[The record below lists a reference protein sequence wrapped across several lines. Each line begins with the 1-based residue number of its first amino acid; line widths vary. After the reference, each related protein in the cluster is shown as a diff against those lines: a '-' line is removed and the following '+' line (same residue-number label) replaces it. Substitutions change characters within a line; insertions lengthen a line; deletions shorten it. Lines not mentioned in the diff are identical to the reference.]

1 MNLLKKNKYS
11 IRKYKVGIFST
22 LIGTVLLLSN
32 PNGAQALT
40 TDHNVQG
47 GSNQALPGN
56 SQNTNADTNRDIV
69 NDSQNTPNAH
79 ATDNTSTNQALT
91 NHQNVDVAN
100 QVGPAPIQPSAS
112 PAQNNNNSNA
122 NSTATEP
129 AANTNNN
136 LASNNNTLNV
146 PNNTDNNDSAR
157 HLTLKEIQED
167 VRHSSDKPELVAI
180 AEEASNRPKKRSRRA
195 APTDPN
201 ATPADP
207 TATPADPTAGNGSAP
222 VAITAPYT
230 PTTDPNANNI
240 GQNAP
245 NEVLSFDDNNIRP
258 STNRSV
264 PTVTVVDNLPG
275 YTLINGGKVGVFS
288 HAMVRTSMFDSGD
301 AKNYQAQGNVIA
313 LGRIRGNDTNDHGDF
328 NGIEKTLTVNP
339 NSELIFEFNTMTT
352 KNYQAQGNVI
362 ALGRIRGNDTN
373 DHGDFNGI
381 EKTLTVNP
389 NSELIFEFNTMTT
402 KNYQGMTNLI
412 IKNADN
418 DTVIGEKVVAYGPI
432 WRLLKVPENVSHLKI
447 QFVPK
452 NDAIT
457 DARGIYQLRDGYKY
471 YDFVDSIGLH
481 SGSHVYVERR
491 TMEPT
496 ATNNKEFTVTTSLKN
511 NGNFGASF
519 NTDDFVYKIQ
529 LPEGVEYV
537 NNSLTKDFPSGNSG
551 VDINDMNVTYDAANR
566 IITIKSTGGGT
577 GNSPARLMPDKI
589 LDLKYKLRVNNVP
602 TPRTVTF
609 NDTLTYKTYSQDFI
623 NSPAESHTVSTNPYT
638 IDIIMN
644 KDALQAEVDRRIQQA
659 DYTFASLD
667 IFNDLKR
674 RAQTI
679 LDENRNNVPLNKR
692 VSQADIDSLA
702 NQMQHTLIRSVD
714 AENAVNRKVDD
725 MEDLVNQN
733 DELTDEEKQAAIQ
746 VIEEHKNE
754 IIGNIGDQTT
764 DDGVTRIKDQ
774 GIQTLSGD
782 TATPVVK
789 PNAKQAIRDKAAKQR
804 EIINHT
810 PDATQDEI
818 QDALNQ
824 LTTDETDA
832 IDNVTNATTNADVE
846 TAKNNGI
853 NTIGAVAPQVTHK
866 QAARDAINQ
875 ATATK
880 RQQINSNRE
889 ATQEEKNA
897 ALNELTQATNHA
909 LEQINQA
916 TTNDDVDTAK
926 GDGLNAI
933 NPIAPVTVVKQAAR
947 DAVSHD
953 AQQHIAEIN
962 ANPDATQEERQAAIE
977 KVNAAVAVANTNIL
991 NANTNADVEQ
1001 VKTNAIQGI
1010 QAIEPA
1016 TKVKTDAKNAIDQS
1030 AETQHNAIFNN
1041 NDATLEEQQAAQQLL
1056 DQAVATAKQN
1066 INAAD
1071 TNQEVA
1077 QAKDQGTQ
1085 NIVVIQPA
1093 TQVKTDARN
1102 AVNEKARE
1110 AITNINATPGATRE
1124 EKQEAINRVNT
1135 LKNRALNDIGV
1146 TSTTAMVNSIRD
1158 DAVNQIGAVQPH
1170 VTKKQTATGVLT
1182 DLATAKKQ
1190 EINQNTNATTEEK
1203 QVALNQV
1210 DQDLAT
1216 AINNINQAD
1225 TNAEV
1230 DQAQQLGTKAINAIQ
1245 PNIVKKPAALAQTNQ
1260 HYSAKLVEINATPDA
1275 TDDEKNAAINTLNQ
1289 DRQQAIESI
1298 KQANTNAE
1306 VDQAATV
1313 AENNIDA
1320 VQVDVVKKQAARD
1333 KITAEVA
1340 KRIEAVKQT
1349 PNATDEEK
1357 QAAVNQINQLK
1368 DQAFNQINQNQTNDQ
1383 VDATTNQA
1391 INAIDNVEAEV
1402 VIKPKAIADIEKAV
1416 KEKQQQI
1423 DNSLDST
1430 DNEKEVALQALAKEK
1445 EKALAAIDQAQ
1456 TNSQVNQ
1463 AATNGVS
1470 AIKIIQPET
1479 KIKPAAREKINQ
1491 KANELRA
1498 QINQDKE
1505 ATAEERQAAL
1515 DKINDLV
1522 AKAMTN
1528 ITNDRTNQQVNDSTN
1543 QALDDIALV
1552 TPDHIVRAA
1561 ARDAVKQQYEAKK
1574 HEIEQA
1580 EHATDEEKQVA
1591 LNQLANN
1598 EKRALQNIN
1607 QAIANN
1613 DVKRVESNGIA
1624 TLKGVEPHIVV
1635 KPEAQ
1640 EAIKASAD
1648 NQVESI
1654 KDTPHATTDE
1664 LDEANQQINDTLKQG
1679 QQDIDNTTQDAAVN
1693 DVRNQ
1698 TIKAIEQIK
1707 PKVRRKRAA
1716 LDNIDESNNNQL
1728 DAIRNTLDTTQDERN
1743 VAIAALNKIVN
1754 AIKNDIAQNKTNA
1767 EVDQTEADGNNNIKV
1782 ILPKVQ
1788 VKPAARQSVS
1798 AKAEAQNA
1806 LIDQSDLST
1815 EEERLAAKHLVEQA
1829 LNQAIDQINHAD
1841 KTAQVNQNSID
1852 AQNIISKIK
1861 PATTVKATA
1870 LQQIQNIATN
1880 KINLIKANNE
1890 ATDEEQN
1897 AAIVQV
1903 EKELIKA
1910 KQQIAGAVT
1919 NADVA
1924 YLLHDG
1930 KNEIR
1935 EIEPVINK
1943 KATAREQLTTLFN
1956 DKKQAIEANVQATVE
1971 ERNSILAQLQNIY
1984 DTAIGQ
1990 IDQDRSNAQV
2000 DKTATLNLQT
2010 IHDLDVHPIKK
2021 PDAEKTINDDLA
2033 RVTHL
2038 VQNYRKVSDRNK
2050 ADALKAITALKLQ
2063 MDEELKTA
2071 RTNAD
2076 VDAVLKRFN
2085 VALGDIEAVITE
2097 KENSLLRIDNIAQQT
2112 YAKFKAI
2119 ATPEQ
2124 LAKVKALI
2132 DQYVAD
2138 GNRMVDEDATL
2149 NDIKKDT
2156 QLIIDEILAIKLPA
2170 EVIKASPKVG
2180 QPAPKVCTPIKKEDK
2195 QEVRKVVK
2203 ELPNTG
2209 SEEMDLPLKELALIT
2224 GAALLARRRSKKEKE
2239 S

>member
-40 TDHNVQG
+40 TDNNVQ
-47 GSNQALPGN
+47 SDTNQATPVN
-56 SQNTNADTNRDIV
+56 SQDTNVANNRGLA
-69 NDSQNTPNAH
+69 NSAQNTPNQS
-79 ATDNTSTNQALT
+79 ATTNQSTNQALV
-91 NHQNVDVAN
+91 NHNNGSIAN
-100 QVGPAPIQPSAS
+100 QATPTSVQSSTPS
-112 PAQNNNNSNA
+112 AQNNNHTDGNTTATETVSNA
-122 NSTATEP
+122 N
-129 AANTNNN
+129 NKDVV
-136 LASNNNTLNV
+136 SNNTTLNV
-146 PNNTDNNDSAR
+146 PNKTNENGSGG

-180 AEEASNRPKKRSRRA
+180 AEQASNRPKKRSRRA
-195 APTDPN
+195 APADPN

-207 TATPADPTAGNGSAP
+207 AAAAAGNGGAP

-230 PTTDPNANNI
+230 PTTDPNANNA

-245 NEVLSFDDNNIRP
+245 NEVLSFDDNGIRP

-264 PTVTVVDNLPG
+264 PSVTVVDNLPG
-275 YTLINGGKVGVFS
+275 FTLINGGKVGVFS

-313 LGRIRGNDTNDHGDF
+313 LGRIKGNDTNDHGDF
-328 NGIEKTLTVNP
+328 NGIEK
-339 NSELIFEFNTMTT
+339 S
-352 KNYQAQGNVI
+352 
-362 ALGRIRGNDTN
+362 
-373 DHGDFNGI
+373 
-381 EKTLTVNP
+381 LTVNP

-402 KNYQGMTNLI
+402 KNYQGVTNLI

-418 DTVIGEKVVAYGPI
+418 DTVIAEKSVAYGPI
-432 WRLLKVPENVSHLKI
+432 WRLFKVPENVSHLKI

-519 NTDDFVYKIQ
+519 NTDDFVYKVQ

-537 NNSLTKDFPSGNSG
+537 NNSLTKDFPSSNSG
-551 VDINDMNVTYDAANR
+551 VDMNDFNVTYDAANR
-566 IITIKSTGGGT
+566 VITIKSTGGGS

-609 NDTLTYKTYSQDFI
+609 NDTLTYKTYTQDFI

-692 VSQADIDSLA
+692 VSQADIDSLT

-714 AENAVNRKVDD
+714 AENAVNKKVDQ

-789 PNAKQAIRDKAAKQR
+789 PNAKKAIRDKATKQR
-804 EIINHT
+804 EIINAT
-810 PDATQDEI
+810 PDATEDEI

-824 LTTDETDA
+824 LATDETDA

-846 TAKNNGI
+846 IAKNNGI
-853 NTIGAVAPQVTHK
+853 NTIGAVVPQVTHK

-916 TTNDDVDTAK
+916 TTNADVDNAK

-962 ANPDATQEERQAAIE
+962 ANPDATQEERQAAID
-977 KVNAAVAVANTNIL
+977 KVNAAVTAANTNIL

-1010 QAIEPA
+1010 QAITPA
-1016 TKVKTDAKNAIDQS
+1016 TKVKTDAKNAIDKS
-1030 AETQHNAIFNN
+1030 AETQHNTIFNN

-1102 AVNEKARE
+1102 AVNDKARE

-1135 LKNRALNDIGV
+1135 LKNRALTDIGV

-1170 VTKKQTATGVLT
+1170 VTKKQTATGVLN

-1210 DQDLAT
+1210 DQELAT

-1245 PNIVKKPAALAQTNQ
+1245 PNIVKKPAALAQINQ
-1260 HYSAKLVEINATPDA
+1260 HYNAKLAEINATPDA
-1275 TDDEKNAAINTLNQ
+1275 TNDEKNAAINTLNQ

-1368 DQAFNQINQNQTNDQ
+1368 DQAINQINQNQTNDQ
-1383 VDATTNQA
+1383 VDTTTNQA
-1391 INAIDNVEAEV
+1391 VNAIDNVEAEV

-1430 DNEKEVALQALAKEK
+1430 DNEKEVASQALAKEK

-1479 KIKPAAREKINQ
+1479 KVKPAAREKINQ

-1498 QINQDKE
+1498 KINQDKE
-1505 ATAEERQAAL
+1505 ATAEERQVAL
-1515 DKINDLV
+1515 DKINEFV
-1522 AKAMTN
+1522 NQAMTD
-1528 ITNDRTNQQVNDSTN
+1528 ITNNRTNQQVDDTTS
-1543 QALDDIALV
+1543 QALDSIALV
-1552 TPDHIVRAA
+1552 APEHIVRAA

-1574 HEIEQA
+1574 QEIEQA

-1598 EKRALQNIN
+1598 EKLALQNIN
-1607 QAIANN
+1607 QAVTNN
-1613 DVKRVESNGIA
+1613 DVKRVETNGIA
-1624 TLKGVEPHIVV
+1624 TLKGVQPHIVI

-1640 EAIKASAD
+1640 QAIKATAE

-1654 KDTPHATTDE
+1654 KDTPHATVDE
-1664 LDEANQQINDTLKQG
+1664 LDEANQLISDTLKQA
-1679 QQDIDNTTQDAAVN
+1679 QQEIENTNQDAAVT

-1716 LDNIDESNNNQL
+1716 LDSIEENNKNQL
-1728 DAIRNTLDTTQDERN
+1728 DAIRNTLDTTQDERD
-1743 VAIAALNKIVN
+1743 VAIDTLNKIVN
-1754 AIKNDIAQNKTNA
+1754 TIKNDIAQNKTNA
-1767 EVDQTEADGNNNIKV
+1767 EVDRTETDGNDNIKV
-1782 ILPKVQ
+1782 ISPKVQ
-1788 VKPAARQSVS
+1788 VKPAARQSVGV
-1798 AKAEAQNA
+1798 KAEAQNA

-1841 KTAQVNQNSID
+1841 KTAQVNQDSID

-1897 AAIVQV
+1897 IAIAQV

-1910 KQQIAGAVT
+1910 KQQIASAVT

-1924 YLLHDG
+1924 YLLHDE

-1935 EIEPVINK
+1935 EIEPVINR
-1943 KATAREQLTTLFN
+1943 KASAREQLTTLFN
-1956 DKKQAIEANVQATVE
+1956 DKKQAIEANIQATVE

-2000 DKTATLNLQT
+2000 DKTASLNLQT

-2033 RVTHL
+2033 RVTAL
-2038 VQNYRKVSDRNK
+2038 VQNYRKVSNRNK

-2085 VALGDIEAVITE
+2085 VALSDIEAVITE

-2124 LAKVKALI
+2124 LAKVKVLI

-2138 GNRMVDEDATL
+2138 GNRMIDEDATL
-2149 NDIKKDT
+2149 NDIKQHT
-2156 QLIIDEILAIKLPA
+2156 QFIVDEILAIKLPA
-2170 EVIKASPKVG
+2170 EATKVSPKEI
-2180 QPAPKVCTPIKKEDK
+2180 QPAPKVCTPIKKE
-2195 QEVRKVVK
+2195 ETHESRKVEK

-2209 SEEMDLPLKELALIT
+2209 SEGMDLPLKEFALIT
-2224 GAALLARRRSKKEKE
+2224 GAALLARRRTKNEKE

>member
-40 TDHNVQG
+40 TDNNVQ
-47 GSNQALPGN
+47 SDTNQATPVN
-56 SQNTNADTNRDIV
+56 SQDTNVANNRGLI
-69 NDSQNTPNAH
+69 NSAQNTPNQS
-79 ATDNTSTNQALT
+79 ATTNQSTNQALV
-91 NHQNVDVAN
+91 NHNNGSIAN
-100 QVGPAPIQPSAS
+100 QATPAPIQPSAS
-112 PAQNNNNSNA
+112 PAQNNNHSDA
-122 NSTATEP
+122 NSTATETVSN
-129 AANTNNN
+129 ANNN
-136 LASNNNTLNV
+136 DVVSNNTTLNV
-146 PNNTDNNDSAR
+146 PNRTNENGSGG

-180 AEEASNRPKKRSRRA
+180 AEQASNRPKKRSRRA
-195 APTDPN
+195 APADPN

-207 TATPADPTAGNGSAP
+207 AAAAANGTVPAGN
-222 VAITAPYT
+222 TAPYT
-230 PTTDPNANNI
+230 PTTDPNANNA

-245 NEVLSFDDNNIRP
+245 NEVLSFDDNGIRP

-264 PTVTVVDNLPG
+264 PSVTVVDNLPG
-275 YTLINGGKVGVFS
+275 FTLINGGKVGVFS

-313 LGRIRGNDTNDHGDF
+313 LGRIKGNDTNDHGDF
-328 NGIEKTLTVNP
+328 NGIEK
-339 NSELIFEFNTMTT
+339 S
-352 KNYQAQGNVI
+352 
-362 ALGRIRGNDTN
+362 
-373 DHGDFNGI
+373 
-381 EKTLTVNP
+381 LTVNP

-402 KNYQGMTNLI
+402 KNYQGVTNLI

-418 DTVIGEKVVAYGPI
+418 DTVIVEKSVAYGPI
-432 WRLLKVPENVSHLKI
+432 WRLFKVPDNVSHLKI

-519 NTDDFVYKIQ
+519 NTDDFVYKVQ

-537 NNSLTKDFPSGNSG
+537 NNSLTKDFPSSNSG
-551 VDINDMNVTYDAANR
+551 VDMNDFNVTYDAANR
-566 IITIKSTGGGT
+566 VITIKSTGGGS

-609 NDTLTYKTYSQDFI
+609 NDTLTYKTYTQDFI

-667 IFNDLKR
+667 IFNGLKR

-692 VSQADIDSLA
+692 VSQADIDSLT

-714 AENAVNRKVDD
+714 AENAVNKKVDQ

-754 IIGNIGDQTT
+754 IIGDIGDQTT
-764 DDGVTRIKDQ
+764 DAGVTRIKDQ

-789 PNAKQAIRDKAAKQR
+789 PNAKKAIRDKATKQR
-804 EIINHT
+804 EIINAT
-810 PDATQDEI
+810 PDATEDEI
-818 QDALNQ
+818 QDAINQ
-824 LTTDETDA
+824 LATDETDA

-853 NTIGAVAPQVTHK
+853 NTIGAVVPQVTHK
-866 QAARDAINQ
+866 KAARDAINQ

-889 ATQEEKNA
+889 ATQEEKDA

-916 TTNDDVDTAK
+916 TTNADVDNAK

-962 ANPDATQEERQAAIE
+962 ANPDATQEERQAAID
-977 KVNAAVAVANTNIL
+977 KVNAAVTAANTNIL
-991 NANTNADVEQ
+991 NANTNANVEQ

-1010 QAIEPA
+1010 QAITPA
-1016 TKVKTDAKNAIDQS
+1016 TKVKTDAKNAIDKS
-1030 AETQHNAIFNN
+1030 AETQHNTIFNN

-1102 AVNEKARE
+1102 AVNDKARE

-1135 LKNRALNDIGV
+1135 LKNRALTDIGV

-1158 DAVNQIGAVQPH
+1158 DAVNQIGGVQPH
-1170 VTKKQTATGVLT
+1170 VTKKQTATGVLN

-1210 DQDLAT
+1210 DQELAT

-1245 PNIVKKPAALAQTNQ
+1245 PNIVKKPAALAQINQ
-1260 HYSAKLVEINATPDA
+1260 HYNAKLAEINATPDA
-1275 TDDEKNAAINTLNQ
+1275 TNDEKNAAINTLNQ

-1340 KRIEAVKQT
+1340 KRIEAVKQI

-1391 INAIDNVEAEV
+1391 VNAIDNVEAEV

-1430 DNEKEVALQALAKEK
+1430 DNEKEVASQALTKEK

-1479 KIKPAAREKINQ
+1479 KVKPAAREKINQ

-1498 QINQDKE
+1498 KINQDKE
-1505 ATAEERQAAL
+1505 ATAEERQVAL
-1515 DKINDLV
+1515 DKINEFV
-1522 AKAMTN
+1522 NQAMTD
-1528 ITNDRTNQQVNDSTN
+1528 ITNNRTNQQVDDTTS
-1543 QALDDIALV
+1543 QALDSIALV
-1552 TPDHIVRAA
+1552 TPEHIVRAG

-1574 HEIEQA
+1574 QEIEQA

-1598 EKRALQNIN
+1598 EKLALQNIN
-1607 QAIANN
+1607 QAVTNN
-1613 DVKRVESNGIA
+1613 DVKRVETNGIA
-1624 TLKGVEPHIVV
+1624 TLKGVQPHIVI

-1640 EAIKASAD
+1640 QAIKASAE

-1654 KDTPHATTDE
+1654 KDTPHATVDE
-1664 LDEANQQINDTLKQG
+1664 LDEANQLISDTLKKA
-1679 QQDIDNTTQDAAVN
+1679 QQEIENTNQDAAVT

-1716 LDNIDESNNNQL
+1716 LDSIEENNKNQL
-1728 DAIRNTLDTTQDERN
+1728 DAIRNTLDTTQDERD
-1743 VAIAALNKIVN
+1743 VAIDTLNKIVN
-1754 AIKNDIAQNKTNA
+1754 TIKNDIAQNKTNA
-1767 EVDQTEADGNNNIKV
+1767 EVDRTETDGNDNIKV

-1788 VKPAARQSVS
+1788 VKPAARQSVGV
-1798 AKAEAQNA
+1798 KAEAQNA

-1841 KTAQVNQNSID
+1841 KTAQVNQDSIN

-1897 AAIVQV
+1897 AAIAQV

-1910 KQQIAGAVT
+1910 KQQIASAVT

-1924 YLLHDG
+1924 YLLHDE

-1935 EIEPVINK
+1935 EIEPVINR
-1943 KATAREQLTTLFN
+1943 KASAREQLTTLFN
-1956 DKKQAIEANVQATVE
+1956 DKKQAIEENIQATVE

-2000 DKTATLNLQT
+2000 DKTASLNLQT

-2021 PDAEKTINDDLA
+2021 PDVEKTINDDLA
-2033 RVTHL
+2033 RVTAL

-2124 LAKVKALI
+2124 LAKVKVLI

-2138 GNRMVDEDATL
+2138 GNRMIDEDATL
-2149 NDIKKDT
+2149 NDIKQHT
-2156 QLIIDEILAIKLPA
+2156 QFIVDEILAIKLPA
-2170 EVIKASPKVG
+2170 EATKVSPKVI
-2180 QPAPKVCTPIKKEDK
+2180 QSAPKVCTPIKKE
-2195 QEVRKVVK
+2195 ETHESRKVEK

-2209 SEEMDLPLKELALIT
+2209 SEGMDLPLKEFALIT
-2224 GAALLARRRSKKEKE
+2224 GAALLARRRTKNEKE

>member
-1 MNLLKKNKYS
+1 
-11 IRKYKVGIFST
+11 
-22 LIGTVLLLSN
+22 
-32 PNGAQALT
+32 
-40 TDHNVQG
+40 
-47 GSNQALPGN
+47 
-56 SQNTNADTNRDIV
+56 
-69 NDSQNTPNAH
+69 
-79 ATDNTSTNQALT
+79 
-91 NHQNVDVAN
+91 
-100 QVGPAPIQPSAS
+100 
-112 PAQNNNNSNA
+112 
-122 NSTATEP
+122 
-129 AANTNNN
+129 
-136 LASNNNTLNV
+136 
-146 PNNTDNNDSAR
+146 
-157 HLTLKEIQED
+157 
-167 VRHSSDKPELVAI
+167 
-180 AEEASNRPKKRSRRA
+180 
-195 APTDPN
+195 
-201 ATPADP
+201 
-207 TATPADPTAGNGSAP
+207 
-222 VAITAPYT
+222 
-230 PTTDPNANNI
+230 
-240 GQNAP
+240 
-245 NEVLSFDDNNIRP
+245 
-258 STNRSV
+258 
-264 PTVTVVDNLPG
+264 
-275 YTLINGGKVGVFS
+275 
-288 HAMVRTSMFDSGD
+288 MVR
-301 AKNYQAQGNVIA
+301 
-313 LGRIRGNDTNDHGDF
+313 
-328 NGIEKTLTVNP
+328 
-339 NSELIFEFNTMTT
+339 
-352 KNYQAQGNVI
+352 
-362 ALGRIRGNDTN
+362 
-373 DHGDFNGI
+373 
-381 EKTLTVNP
+381 
-389 NSELIFEFNTMTT
+389 
-402 KNYQGMTNLI
+402 
-412 IKNADN
+412 
-418 DTVIGEKVVAYGPI
+418 
-432 WRLLKVPENVSHLKI
+432 
-447 QFVPK
+447 
-452 NDAIT
+452 
-457 DARGIYQLRDGYKY
+457 
-471 YDFVDSIGLH
+471 
-481 SGSHVYVERR
+481 
-491 TMEPT
+491 
-496 ATNNKEFTVTTSLKN
+496 
-511 NGNFGASF
+511 FGASF

-609 NDTLTYKTYSQDFI
+609 NDILTYKTYTQDFI

-667 IFNDLKR
+667 IFNELKR

-692 VSQADIDSLA
+692 VSQADIDSLV

-804 EIINHT
+804 EIINNT

-977 KVNAAVAVANTNIL
+977 KVNAAVAAANTNIL

-1102 AVNEKARE
+1102 AVNDKARE

-1190 EINQNTNATTEEK
+1190 EINQNTNATDEEK

-1245 PNIVKKPAALAQTNQ
+1245 PNIVKKPTALAQINQ
-1260 HYSAKLVEINATPDA
+1260 HYNAKLAEINATPDA

-1391 INAIDNVEAEV
+1391 INAIDNVEAKV

-1430 DNEKEVALQALAKEK
+1430 DNEKEVALLALAKEK

-1479 KIKPAAREKINQ
+1479 KVKPAAREKINQ

-1552 TPDHIVRAA
+1552 TPDHIVRAT

-1598 EKRALQNIN
+1598 EKRALQNID

-1910 KQQIAGAVT
+1910 KQQIASAVT

-1956 DKKQAIEANVQATVE
+1956 DKKLAIEANVQATVE

-2000 DKTATLNLQT
+2000 DKTASLNLQT

-2050 ADALKAITALKLQ
+2050 ADALKVITALKLQ

-2138 GNRMVDEDATL
+2138 GIRMIDEDATL
-2149 NDIKKDT
+2149 NDIKQHT
-2156 QLIIDEILAIKLPA
+2156 QFIVDEILAIKLPA
-2170 EVIKASPKVG
+2170 EATKVLPKVG
-2180 QPAPKVCTPIKKEDK
+2180 QPAPKLCTSIKKVDK

-2224 GAALLARRRSKKEKE
+2224 GAALLARRRNKNEKE

>member
-56 SQNTNADTNRDIV
+56 SPNTNADTNRDIV
-69 NDSQNTPNAH
+69 NGSQNTPNAH

-91 NHQNVDVAN
+91 NHQNVGVAN
-100 QVGPAPIQPSAS
+100 QVAPAPIQPSTSSAS
-112 PAQNNNNSNA
+112 NNNHSDA

-195 APTDPN
+195 APADPN
-201 ATPADP
+201 
-207 TATPADPTAGNGSAP
+207 ATPADPTAGNGSAP
-222 VAITAPYT
+222 VAITAPFT

-245 NEVLSFDDNNIRP
+245 NEVLTFDDNNIRP

-313 LGRIRGNDTNDHGDF
+313 LGRIKGNDTNDHG
-328 NGIEKTLTVNP
+328 G
-339 NSELIFEFNTMTT
+339 
-352 KNYQAQGNVI
+352 
-362 ALGRIRGNDTN
+362 
-373 DHGDFNGI
+373 FNGI

-609 NDTLTYKTYSQDFI
+609 NDILTYKTYTQDFI

-644 KDALQAEVDRRIQQA
+644 KDVLQAEVDRRIQQA

-667 IFNDLKR
+667 IFNELKR

-692 VSQADIDSLA
+692 VSQADIDSLV

-789 PNAKQAIRDKAAKQR
+789 TNAKQAIRDKAAKQR
-804 EIINHT
+804 EIINNT

-977 KVNAAVAVANTNIL
+977 KVNAAVAAANTNIL

-1102 AVNEKARE
+1102 AVNDKARE

-1190 EINQNTNATTEEK
+1190 EINQNTNATDEEK

-1245 PNIVKKPAALAQTNQ
+1245 PNIVKKPTALAQINQ
-1260 HYSAKLVEINATPDA
+1260 HYNAKLAEINATPDA

-1357 QAAVNQINQLK
+1357 QADVNQINQLK

-1391 INAIDNVEAEV
+1391 INAIDNVEAKV

-1430 DNEKEVALQALAKEK
+1430 DNEKEVALLALAKEK

-1479 KIKPAAREKINQ
+1479 KVKPAAREKINQ

-1552 TPDHIVRAA
+1552 TPDHIVRAT

-1598 EKRALQNIN
+1598 EKRALQNID

-1910 KQQIAGAVT
+1910 KQQIASAVT

-1956 DKKQAIEANVQATVE
+1956 DKKLAIEANVQATVE

-2000 DKTATLNLQT
+2000 DKTASLNLQT

-2138 GNRMVDEDATL
+2138 GIRMIDEDATL
-2149 NDIKKDT
+2149 NDIKQHT
-2156 QLIIDEILAIKLPA
+2156 QFIVDEILAIKLPA
-2170 EVIKASPKVG
+2170 EATKVLPKVG
-2180 QPAPKVCTPIKKEDK
+2180 QPAPKLCTSIKKVDK

-2224 GAALLARRRSKKEKE
+2224 GAALLARRRNKNEKE

>member
-40 TDHNVQG
+40 TDNNVQ
-47 GSNQALPGN
+47 SDTNQATPVN
-56 SQNTNADTNRDIV
+56 SQDKDVANNRGLA
-69 NDSQNTPNAH
+69 NSAQNTPNQS
-79 ATDNTSTNQALT
+79 ATTNQATNQALV
-91 NHQNVDVAN
+91 NHNNGSIVN
-100 QVGPAPIQPSAS
+100 QATPTSVQSSTPS
-112 PAQNNNNSNA
+112 AQNNNHTDGNTTATETVSNA
-122 NSTATEP
+122 N
-129 AANTNNN
+129 NNDV
-136 LASNNNTLNV
+136 ASNNTTLNV
-146 PNNTDNNDSAR
+146 PNKTNENGSGG

-180 AEEASNRPKKRSRRA
+180 AEPASNRPKKRSRRA
-195 APTDPN
+195 APADPN

-207 TATPADPTAGNGSAP
+207 GAAAAGNGGAP

-230 PTTDPNANNI
+230 PTTDPNANNA

-245 NEVLSFDDNNIRP
+245 NEVLSFDDNSIRP

-264 PTVTVVDNLPG
+264 PSVTVVDNLPG
-275 YTLINGGKVGVFS
+275 FTLINGGKVGVLS
-288 HAMVRTSMFDSGD
+288 HAMVRTSMFEAGS
-301 AKNYQAQGNVIA
+301 NRTYQAQGNVLA
-313 LGRIRGNDTNDHGDF
+313 LGRISGTDASNHGDF
-328 NGIEKTLTVNP
+328 NGIEKSLTVNP
-339 NSELIFEFNTMTT
+339 NSELIFEFNTMPT
-352 KNYQAQGNVI
+352 KNGQGATNV
-362 ALGRIRGNDTN
+362 
-373 DHGDFNGI
+373 
-381 EKTLTVNP
+381 
-389 NSELIFEFNTMTT
+389 
-402 KNYQGMTNLI
+402 I
-412 IKNADN
+412 IKNADTN
-418 DTVIGEKVVAYGPI
+418 DTIAEKTVEGGPTL
-432 WRLLKVPENVSHLKI
+432 RLFKVPDNVRNLKI

-457 DARGIYQLRDGYKY
+457 DARGIYQLKDGYKY
-471 YDFVDSIGLH
+471 YSFVDSIGLH

-511 NGNFGASF
+511 NGNSGASLD
-519 NTDDFVYKIQ
+519 TDEFVYKIQ

-537 NNSLTKDFPSGNSG
+537 NNSLTKDFPSNNSG
-551 VDINDMNVTYDAANR
+551 VDVNDMNVTYDAANR
-566 IITIKSTGGGT
+566 VITIKSTGGGT
-577 GNSPARLMPDKI
+577 TNSPARLMPDKI

-609 NDTLTYKTYSQDFI
+609 NDTLTYKTYTQDFI
-623 NSPAESHTVSTNPYT
+623 NSAAESHTVSTNPYT

-667 IFNDLKR
+667 IFNDLKK

-679 LDENRNNVPLNKR
+679 LAENRNNVPLNKR
-692 VSQADIDSLA
+692 VSQADIDTLT

-714 AENAVNRKVDD
+714 AENAVNQKADQ

-746 VIEEHKNE
+746 VIEEHKGN
-754 IIGNIGDQTT
+754 IIGDIGDQTT

-789 PNAKQAIRDKAAKQR
+789 PNAKKAIRDKATKQR
-804 EIINHT
+804 EIINAT
-810 PDATQDEI
+810 PDATEDEI
-818 QDALNQ
+818 QDAINQ
-824 LTTDETDA
+824 LATDETDA

-853 NTIGAVAPQVTHK
+853 NTIGSVVPQVTHK

-916 TTNDDVDTAK
+916 TTNADVDNAK

-962 ANPDATQEERQAAIE
+962 ANPDATQEERQAAID
-977 KVNAAVAVANTNIL
+977 KVNAAVTAANTNIL
-991 NANTNADVEQ
+991 NANTNAEVEQ

-1010 QAIEPA
+1010 QAITPA
-1016 TKVKTDAKNAIDQS
+1016 TKVKTDAKNAIDKS
-1030 AETQHNAIFNN
+1030 AETQHNTIFNN

-1102 AVNEKARE
+1102 VVNDKARE

-1135 LKNRALNDIGV
+1135 LKNRALTDIGV

-1170 VTKKQTATGVLT
+1170 VTKKQTATGVLN

-1210 DQDLAT
+1210 DQELAT

-1245 PNIVKKPAALAQTNQ
+1245 PNIVKKPAALAQINQ
-1260 HYSAKLVEINATPDA
+1260 HYNAKLAEINATPDA
-1275 TDDEKNAAINTLNQ
+1275 TNDEKNAAINTLNQ

-1383 VDATTNQA
+1383 VDTTTNQA
-1391 INAIDNVEAEV
+1391 LNAIDNVEAEV

-1430 DNEKEVALQALAKEK
+1430 DNEKEVASQALAKEK

-1479 KIKPAAREKINQ
+1479 KVKPAAREKINQ

-1498 QINQDKE
+1498 KINQDKE
-1505 ATAEERQAAL
+1505 ATAEERQVAL
-1515 DKINDLV
+1515 DKINEFV
-1522 AKAMTN
+1522 NQAMTD
-1528 ITNDRTNQQVNDSTN
+1528 ITNNRTNQQVDDTTS
-1543 QALDDIALV
+1543 QALDSIALV
-1552 TPDHIVRAA
+1552 APEHIVRAA

-1574 HEIEQA
+1574 QEIEQA

-1598 EKRALQNIN
+1598 KKLALQNIN
-1607 QAIANN
+1607 QAVTNN
-1613 DVKRVESNGIA
+1613 DVKRVETNGIA
-1624 TLKGVEPHIVV
+1624 TLKGVQPHIVI

-1640 EAIKASAD
+1640 QAIKASAE

-1654 KDTPHATTDE
+1654 KDTPHATVDE
-1664 LDEANQQINDTLKQG
+1664 LDEANQLISDTLKQA
-1679 QQDIDNTTQDAAVN
+1679 QQEIENTNQDAAVT

-1716 LDNIDESNNNQL
+1716 LDSIEENNKNQL
-1728 DAIRNTLDTTQDERN
+1728 DAIRNTLDTTQDERD
-1743 VAIAALNKIVN
+1743 VAIDTLNKIVN
-1754 AIKNDIAQNKTNA
+1754 TIKNDIAQNKTNA
-1767 EVDQTEADGNNNIKV
+1767 EVDRTETDGNDNIKV

-1788 VKPAARQSVS
+1788 VKPAARQSVGV
-1798 AKAEAQNA
+1798 KAEAQNA

-1841 KTAQVNQNSID
+1841 KTAQVNQDSID

-1897 AAIVQV
+1897 IAIAQV

-1910 KQQIAGAVT
+1910 KQQIASAVT

-1924 YLLHDG
+1924 YLLHDE

-1935 EIEPVINK
+1935 EIEPVISR
-1943 KATAREQLTTLFN
+1943 KASAREQLTTLFN
-1956 DKKQAIEANVQATVE
+1956 DKKQAIEANIQATVE

-2000 DKTATLNLQT
+2000 DKTASLNLQT

-2033 RVTHL
+2033 RVTAL

-2085 VALGDIEAVITE
+2085 VALSDIEAVITE

-2124 LAKVKALI
+2124 LAKVKVLI

-2138 GNRMVDEDATL
+2138 GNRMIDEDATL
-2149 NDIKKDT
+2149 NDIKQHT
-2156 QLIIDEILAIKLPA
+2156 QFIVDEILAIKLPA
-2170 EVIKASPKVG
+2170 EAMKVSPKVI
-2180 QPAPKVCTPIKKEDK
+2180 QPAPKVCTPIKKE
-2195 QEVRKVVK
+2195 ETHESRKVEK

-2209 SEEMDLPLKELALIT
+2209 SEEMDLPLKEFAMIT
-2224 GAALLARRRSKKEKE
+2224 GAALLARRRTKNEKE

>member
-40 TDHNVQG
+40 TDNNVQ
-47 GSNQALPGN
+47 SDTNQATPVN
-56 SQNTNADTNRDIV
+56 SQDTNVANNRGLA
-69 NDSQNTPNAH
+69 NSAQNTPNQS
-79 ATDNTSTNQALT
+79 ATTNQSTNQALV
-91 NHQNVDVAN
+91 NHNNGSIAN
-100 QVGPAPIQPSAS
+100 QATPTSVQSSTPS
-112 PAQNNNNSNA
+112 AQNNNHTDGNTTATETVSNA
-122 NSTATEP
+122 N
-129 AANTNNN
+129 NKDVV
-136 LASNNNTLNV
+136 SNNTTLNV
-146 PNNTDNNDSAR
+146 PNKTNENGSGG

-180 AEEASNRPKKRSRRA
+180 AEQASNRPKKRSRRA
-195 APTDPN
+195 APADPN

-207 TATPADPTAGNGSAP
+207 AAAAAGNGGAL

-230 PTTDPNANNI
+230 PTTDPNANNA

-245 NEVLSFDDNNIRP
+245 NEVLSFDDNGIRP

-264 PTVTVVDNLPG
+264 PSVTVVDNLPG
-275 YTLINGGKVGVFS
+275 FTLINGGKVGVFS

-313 LGRIRGNDTNDHGDF
+313 LGRIKGNDTNDHGDF
-328 NGIEKTLTVNP
+328 NGIEK
-339 NSELIFEFNTMTT
+339 S
-352 KNYQAQGNVI
+352 
-362 ALGRIRGNDTN
+362 
-373 DHGDFNGI
+373 
-381 EKTLTVNP
+381 LTVNP

-402 KNYQGMTNLI
+402 KNYQGVTNLI

-418 DTVIGEKVVAYGPI
+418 DTVIAEKSVAYGPI
-432 WRLLKVPENVSHLKI
+432 WRLFKVPENVSHLKI

-519 NTDDFVYKIQ
+519 NTDDFVYKVQ

-537 NNSLTKDFPSGNSG
+537 NNSLTKDFPSSNSG
-551 VDINDMNVTYDAANR
+551 VDMNDFNVTYDAANR
-566 IITIKSTGGGT
+566 VITIKSTGGGS

-609 NDTLTYKTYSQDFI
+609 NDTLTYKTYTQDFI

-692 VSQADIDSLA
+692 VSQADIDSLT

-714 AENAVNRKVDD
+714 AENAVNKKVDQ

-789 PNAKQAIRDKAAKQR
+789 PNAKKAIRDKATKQR
-804 EIINHT
+804 EIINAT
-810 PDATQDEI
+810 PDATEDEI

-824 LTTDETDA
+824 LATDETDA

-846 TAKNNGI
+846 IAKNNGI
-853 NTIGAVAPQVTHK
+853 NTIGAVVPQVTHK

-916 TTNDDVDTAK
+916 TNHALEQINQATTNADVDNAK

-962 ANPDATQEERQAAIE
+962 ANPDATQEERQAAID
-977 KVNAAVAVANTNIL
+977 KVNAAVTAANTNIL

-1010 QAIEPA
+1010 QAITPA
-1016 TKVKTDAKNAIDQS
+1016 TKVKTDAKNAIDKS
-1030 AETQHNAIFNN
+1030 AETQHNTIFNN

-1102 AVNEKARE
+1102 AVNDKARE

-1135 LKNRALNDIGV
+1135 LKNRALTDIGV

-1170 VTKKQTATGVLT
+1170 VTKKQTATGVLN

-1210 DQDLAT
+1210 DQELAT

-1245 PNIVKKPAALAQTNQ
+1245 PNIVKKPAALAQINQ
-1260 HYSAKLVEINATPDA
+1260 HYNAKLAEINATPDA
-1275 TDDEKNAAINTLNQ
+1275 TNDEKNAAINTLNQ

-1368 DQAFNQINQNQTNDQ
+1368 DQAINQINQNQTNDQ
-1383 VDATTNQA
+1383 VDTTTNQA
-1391 INAIDNVEAEV
+1391 VNAIDNVEAEV

-1430 DNEKEVALQALAKEK
+1430 DNEKEVASQALAKEK

-1479 KIKPAAREKINQ
+1479 KVKPAAREKINQ

-1498 QINQDKE
+1498 KINQDKE
-1505 ATAEERQAAL
+1505 ATAEERQVAL
-1515 DKINDLV
+1515 DKINEFV
-1522 AKAMTN
+1522 NQAMTD
-1528 ITNDRTNQQVNDSTN
+1528 ITNNRTNQQVDDTTS
-1543 QALDDIALV
+1543 QALDSIALV
-1552 TPDHIVRAA
+1552 APEHIVRAA

-1574 HEIEQA
+1574 QEIEQA

-1598 EKRALQNIN
+1598 EKLALQNIN
-1607 QAIANN
+1607 QAVTNN
-1613 DVKRVESNGIA
+1613 DVKRVETNGIA
-1624 TLKGVEPHIVV
+1624 TLKGVQPHIVI

-1640 EAIKASAD
+1640 QAIKATAE

-1654 KDTPHATTDE
+1654 KDTPHATVDE
-1664 LDEANQQINDTLKQG
+1664 LDEANQLISDTLKQA
-1679 QQDIDNTTQDAAVN
+1679 QQEIENTNQDAAVT

-1716 LDNIDESNNNQL
+1716 LDSIEENNKNQL
-1728 DAIRNTLDTTQDERN
+1728 DAIRNTLDTTQDERD
-1743 VAIAALNKIVN
+1743 VAIDTLNKIVN
-1754 AIKNDIAQNKTNA
+1754 TIKNDIAQNKTNA
-1767 EVDQTEADGNNNIKV
+1767 EVDRTETDGNDNIKV

-1788 VKPAARQSVS
+1788 VKPAARQSVGV
-1798 AKAEAQNA
+1798 KAEAQNA

-1841 KTAQVNQNSID
+1841 KTAQVNQDSID

-1897 AAIVQV
+1897 IAIAQV

-1910 KQQIAGAVT
+1910 KQQIASAVT

-1924 YLLHDG
+1924 YLLHDE

-1935 EIEPVINK
+1935 EIEPVINR
-1943 KATAREQLTTLFN
+1943 KASAREQLTTLFN
-1956 DKKQAIEANVQATVE
+1956 DKKQAIEANIQATVE

-2000 DKTATLNLQT
+2000 DKTASLNLQT

-2033 RVTHL
+2033 RVTAL
-2038 VQNYRKVSDRNK
+2038 VQNYRKVSNRNK

-2085 VALGDIEAVITE
+2085 VALSDIEAVITE

-2124 LAKVKALI
+2124 LAKVKVLI

-2138 GNRMVDEDATL
+2138 GNRMIDEDATL
-2149 NDIKKDT
+2149 NDIKQHT
-2156 QLIIDEILAIKLPA
+2156 QFIVDEILAIKLPA
-2170 EVIKASPKVG
+2170 EATKVSPKEI
-2180 QPAPKVCTPIKKEDK
+2180 QPAPKVCTPIKKE
-2195 QEVRKVVK
+2195 ETHESRKVEK

-2209 SEEMDLPLKELALIT
+2209 SEGMDLPLKEFALIT
-2224 GAALLARRRSKKEKE
+2224 GAALLARRRTKNEKE

>member
-56 SQNTNADTNRDIV
+56 SQNTNADTNRNIV
-69 NDSQNTPNAH
+69 NGSQNTLNAD

-91 NHQNVDVAN
+91 NHQNVGVAN
-100 QVGPAPIQPSAS
+100 QVAPTPVQPNSLS
-112 PAQNNNNSNA
+112 ELNNNHSDAHATVTETASNT
-122 NSTATEP
+122 NHHL
-129 AANTNNN
+129 AANN
-136 LASNNNTLNV
+136 STLNV
-146 PNNTDNNDSAR
+146 PNNINDNDSER

-195 APTDPN
+195 APADPN

-207 TATPADPTAGNGSAP
+207 AAGNGGAP

-313 LGRIRGNDTNDHGDF
+313 LGRI
-328 NGIEKTLTVNP
+328 K
-339 NSELIFEFNTMTT
+339 
-352 KNYQAQGNVI
+352 
-362 ALGRIRGNDTN
+362 GNDTN

-402 KNYQGMTNLI
+402 KNYQGMTNLV

-418 DTVIGEKVVAYGPI
+418 DAILGEKVVAYGPI
-432 WRLLKVPENVSHLKI
+432 WRLFKVPENVSHLKI
-447 QFVPK
+447 QFSPK

-457 DARGIYQLRDGYKY
+457 DVRGIYQLRDGYKY

-481 SGSHVYVERR
+481 SGSHLYVERR
-491 TMEPT
+491 IMEPT

-551 VDINDMNVTYDAANR
+551 VDMNDMNDMNVTYDATNR
-566 IITIKSTGGGT
+566 VITIKSTGGGS

-609 NDTLTYKTYSQDFI
+609 NDTLTYKTFSQDFI

-804 EIINHT
+804 EIINNT

-853 NTIGAVAPQVTHK
+853 NTIGAVVPQVTHK

-926 GDGLNAI
+926 GDGLNVI

-977 KVNAAVAVANTNIL
+977 KVNAAVAAANTNIL
-991 NANTNADVEQ
+991 NANSNADVEQ

-1085 NIVVIQPA
+1085 NILAIQPA

-1102 AVNEKARE
+1102 TVNEKARE
-1110 AITNINATPGATRE
+1110 AISNINATPGATRE
-1124 EKQEAINRVNT
+1124 EKQEAIDRVNT
-1135 LKNRALNDIGV
+1135 LKNRALTDIGV

-1158 DAVNQIGAVQPH
+1158 DAVNQIGTVQPH
-1170 VTKKQTATGVLT
+1170 VTKKQSATGVLT

-1190 EINQNTNATTEEK
+1190 EINQNTNATDEEK

-1230 DQAQQLGTKAINAIQ
+1230 DQALQAGKQAMNAIQ
-1245 PNIVKKPAALAQTNQ
+1245 PNIVKKPAVLAQINQ
-1260 HYSAKLVEINATPDA
+1260 HYNAKLAEINATPDA
-1275 TDDEKNAAINTLNQ
+1275 TDDEKNAAINILNQ

-1298 KQANTNAE
+1298 KLANTNAE

-1320 VQVDVVKKQAARD
+1320 VQVDVVKNKQ
-1333 KITAEVA
+1333 
-1340 KRIEAVKQT
+1340 
-1349 PNATDEEK
+1349 
-1357 QAAVNQINQLK
+1357 
-1368 DQAFNQINQNQTNDQ
+1368 
-1383 VDATTNQA
+1383 
-1391 INAIDNVEAEV
+1391 
-1402 VIKPKAIADIEKAV
+1402 
-1416 KEKQQQI
+1416 
-1423 DNSLDST
+1423 
-1430 DNEKEVALQALAKEK
+1430 
-1445 EKALAAIDQAQ
+1445 
-1456 TNSQVNQ
+1456 
-1463 AATNGVS
+1463 
-1470 AIKIIQPET
+1470 
-1479 KIKPAAREKINQ
+1479 
-1491 KANELRA
+1491 
-1498 QINQDKE
+1498 
-1505 ATAEERQAAL
+1505 
-1515 DKINDLV
+1515 
-1522 AKAMTN
+1522 
-1528 ITNDRTNQQVNDSTN
+1528 
-1543 QALDDIALV
+1543 
-1552 TPDHIVRAA
+1552 
-1561 ARDAVKQQYEAKK
+1561 
-1574 HEIEQA
+1574 
-1580 EHATDEEKQVA
+1580 
-1591 LNQLANN
+1591 
-1598 EKRALQNIN
+1598 
-1607 QAIANN
+1607 
-1613 DVKRVESNGIA
+1613 
-1624 TLKGVEPHIVV
+1624 
-1635 KPEAQ
+1635 
-1640 EAIKASAD
+1640 
-1648 NQVESI
+1648 
-1654 KDTPHATTDE
+1654 
-1664 LDEANQQINDTLKQG
+1664 
-1679 QQDIDNTTQDAAVN
+1679 
-1693 DVRNQ
+1693 
-1698 TIKAIEQIK
+1698 
-1707 PKVRRKRAA
+1707 
-1716 LDNIDESNNNQL
+1716 
-1728 DAIRNTLDTTQDERN
+1728 
-1743 VAIAALNKIVN
+1743 
-1754 AIKNDIAQNKTNA
+1754 
-1767 EVDQTEADGNNNIKV
+1767 
-1782 ILPKVQ
+1782 
-1788 VKPAARQSVS
+1788 
-1798 AKAEAQNA
+1798 
-1806 LIDQSDLST
+1806 
-1815 EEERLAAKHLVEQA
+1815 
-1829 LNQAIDQINHAD
+1829 
-1841 KTAQVNQNSID
+1841 
-1852 AQNIISKIK
+1852 
-1861 PATTVKATA
+1861 
-1870 LQQIQNIATN
+1870 
-1880 KINLIKANNE
+1880 
-1890 ATDEEQN
+1890 
-1897 AAIVQV
+1897 
-1903 EKELIKA
+1903 
-1910 KQQIAGAVT
+1910 
-1919 NADVA
+1919 
-1924 YLLHDG
+1924 
-1930 KNEIR
+1930 R
-1935 EIEPVINK
+1935 EIK
-1943 KATAREQLTTLFN
+1943 SLLKW
-1956 DKKQAIEANVQATVE
+1956 
-1971 ERNSILAQLQNIY
+1971 
-1984 DTAIGQ
+1984 
-1990 IDQDRSNAQV
+1990 RS
-2000 DKTATLNLQT
+2000 
-2010 IHDLDVHPIKK
+2010 
-2021 PDAEKTINDDLA
+2021 
-2033 RVTHL
+2033 
-2038 VQNYRKVSDRNK
+2038 
-2050 ADALKAITALKLQ
+2050 
-2063 MDEELKTA
+2063 
-2071 RTNAD
+2071 
-2076 VDAVLKRFN
+2076 VLKRLN
-2085 VALGDIEAVITE
+2085 KHLM
-2097 KENSLLRIDNIAQQT
+2097 
-2112 YAKFKAI
+2112 
-2119 ATPEQ
+2119 Q
-2124 LAKVKALI
+2124 L
-2132 DQYVAD
+2132 
-2138 GNRMVDEDATL
+2138 T
-2149 NDIKKDT
+2149 KKSRL
-2156 QLIIDEILAIKLPA
+2156 QLIKSINLKIKHLIKL
-2170 EVIKASPKVG
+2170 IK
-2180 QPAPKVCTPIKKEDK
+2180 TK
-2195 QEVRKVVK
+2195 QMIR
-2203 ELPNTG
+2203 
-2209 SEEMDLPLKELALIT
+2209 
-2224 GAALLARRRSKKEKE
+2224 
-2239 S
+2239 

>member
-40 TDHNVQG
+40 TDNNVQ
-47 GSNQALPGN
+47 SDTNQATPVN
-56 SQNTNADTNRDIV
+56 SQDTNVANNRGLA
-69 NDSQNTPNAH
+69 NSAQNTPNQS
-79 ATDNTSTNQALT
+79 ATTNQSTNQALV
-91 NHQNVDVAN
+91 NHNNGSIAN
-100 QVGPAPIQPSAS
+100 QATPTSVQSSTPS
-112 PAQNNNNSNA
+112 AQNNNHTDGNTTATETVSNA
-122 NSTATEP
+122 N
-129 AANTNNN
+129 NKDVV
-136 LASNNNTLNV
+136 SNNTTLNV
-146 PNNTDNNDSAR
+146 PNKTNENGSGG

-180 AEEASNRPKKRSRRA
+180 AEQASNRPKKRSRRA
-195 APTDPN
+195 APADPN

-207 TATPADPTAGNGSAP
+207 AAVAAGNGGAP

-230 PTTDPNANNI
+230 PTTDPNANNA

-245 NEVLSFDDNNIRP
+245 NEVLSFDDNGIRP

-264 PTVTVVDNLPG
+264 PSVTVVDNLPG
-275 YTLINGGKVGVFS
+275 FTLINGGKVGVFS

-313 LGRIRGNDTNDHGDF
+313 LGRIKGNDTNDHGDF
-328 NGIEKTLTVNP
+328 NGIEK
-339 NSELIFEFNTMTT
+339 S
-352 KNYQAQGNVI
+352 
-362 ALGRIRGNDTN
+362 
-373 DHGDFNGI
+373 
-381 EKTLTVNP
+381 LTVNP

-402 KNYQGMTNLI
+402 KNYQGVTNLI

-418 DTVIGEKVVAYGPI
+418 DTVIAEKSVAYGPI
-432 WRLLKVPENVSHLKI
+432 WRLFKVPENVSHLKI

-519 NTDDFVYKIQ
+519 NTDDFVYKVQ

-537 NNSLTKDFPSGNSG
+537 NNSLTKDFPSSNSG
-551 VDINDMNVTYDAANR
+551 VDMNDFNVTYDAANR
-566 IITIKSTGGGT
+566 VITIKSTGGGS

-609 NDTLTYKTYSQDFI
+609 NDTLTYKTYTQDFI

-692 VSQADIDSLA
+692 VSQADIDSLT

-714 AENAVNRKVDD
+714 AENAVNKKVDQ

-789 PNAKQAIRDKAAKQR
+789 PNAKKAIRDKATKQR
-804 EIINHT
+804 EIINAT
-810 PDATQDEI
+810 PDATEDEI

-824 LTTDETDA
+824 LATDETDA

-846 TAKNNGI
+846 IAKNNGI
-853 NTIGAVAPQVTHK
+853 NTIGAVVPQVTHK

-916 TTNDDVDTAK
+916 TTNADVDNAK

-962 ANPDATQEERQAAIE
+962 ANPDATQEERQAAID
-977 KVNAAVAVANTNIL
+977 KVNAAVTAANTNIL

-1010 QAIEPA
+1010 QAITPA
-1016 TKVKTDAKNAIDQS
+1016 TKVKTDAKNAIDKS
-1030 AETQHNAIFNN
+1030 AETQHNTIFNN

-1102 AVNEKARE
+1102 AVNDKARE

-1135 LKNRALNDIGV
+1135 LKNRALTDIGV

-1170 VTKKQTATGVLT
+1170 VTKKQTATGVLN

-1210 DQDLAT
+1210 DQELAT

-1245 PNIVKKPAALAQTNQ
+1245 PNIVKKPAALAQINQ
-1260 HYSAKLVEINATPDA
+1260 HYNAKLAEINATPDA
-1275 TDDEKNAAINTLNQ
+1275 TNDEKNAAINTLNQ

-1368 DQAFNQINQNQTNDQ
+1368 DQAINQINQNQTNDQ
-1383 VDATTNQA
+1383 VDTTTNQA
-1391 INAIDNVEAEV
+1391 VNAIDNVEAEV
-1402 VIKPKAIADIEKAV
+1402 VIKPTAIADIEKAV

-1430 DNEKEVALQALAKEK
+1430 DNEKEVASQALAKEK

-1479 KIKPAAREKINQ
+1479 KVKPAAREKINQ

-1498 QINQDKE
+1498 KINQDKE
-1505 ATAEERQAAL
+1505 ATAEERQVAL
-1515 DKINDLV
+1515 DKINEFV
-1522 AKAMTN
+1522 NQAMTD
-1528 ITNDRTNQQVNDSTN
+1528 ITNNRTNQQVDDTTS
-1543 QALDDIALV
+1543 QALDSIALV
-1552 TPDHIVRAA
+1552 APEHIVRAA

-1574 HEIEQA
+1574 QEIEQA

-1598 EKRALQNIN
+1598 EKLALQNIN
-1607 QAIANN
+1607 QAVTNN
-1613 DVKRVESNGIA
+1613 DVKRVETNGIA
-1624 TLKGVEPHIVV
+1624 TLKGVQPHIVI

-1640 EAIKASAD
+1640 QAIKATAE

-1654 KDTPHATTDE
+1654 KDTPHATVDE
-1664 LDEANQQINDTLKQG
+1664 LDEANQLISDTLKQA
-1679 QQDIDNTTQDAAVN
+1679 QQEIENTNQDAAVT

-1716 LDNIDESNNNQL
+1716 LDSIEENNKNQL
-1728 DAIRNTLDTTQDERN
+1728 DAIRNTLDTTQDERD
-1743 VAIAALNKIVN
+1743 VAIDTLNKIVN
-1754 AIKNDIAQNKTNA
+1754 TIKNDIAQNKTNA
-1767 EVDQTEADGNNNIKV
+1767 EVDRTETDGNDNIKV

-1788 VKPAARQSVS
+1788 VKPAARQSVGV
-1798 AKAEAQNA
+1798 KAEAQNA

-1841 KTAQVNQNSID
+1841 KTAQVNQDSID

-1897 AAIVQV
+1897 IAIAQV

-1910 KQQIAGAVT
+1910 KQQIASAVT

-1924 YLLHDG
+1924 YLLHDE

-1935 EIEPVINK
+1935 EIEPVINR
-1943 KATAREQLTTLFN
+1943 KASAREQLTTLFN
-1956 DKKQAIEANVQATVE
+1956 DKKQAIEANIQATVE

-2000 DKTATLNLQT
+2000 DKTASLNLQT

-2033 RVTHL
+2033 RVTAL
-2038 VQNYRKVSDRNK
+2038 VQNYRKVSNRNK

-2085 VALGDIEAVITE
+2085 VALSDIEAVITE

-2124 LAKVKALI
+2124 LAKVKVLI

-2138 GNRMVDEDATL
+2138 GNRMIDEDATL
-2149 NDIKKDT
+2149 NDIKQHT
-2156 QLIIDEILAIKLPA
+2156 QFIVDEILAIKLPA
-2170 EVIKASPKVG
+2170 EATKVSPKEI
-2180 QPAPKVCTPIKKEDK
+2180 QPAPKVCTPIKKE
-2195 QEVRKVVK
+2195 ETHESRKVEK

-2209 SEEMDLPLKELALIT
+2209 SEGMDLPLKEFALIT
-2224 GAALLARRRSKKEKE
+2224 GAALLARRRTKNEKE

>member
-40 TDHNVQG
+40 TDNNVQ
-47 GSNQALPGN
+47 SDTNQATPVN
-56 SQNTNADTNRDIV
+56 SQDTNVANNRGLA
-69 NDSQNTPNAH
+69 NSAQNTPNQS
-79 ATDNTSTNQALT
+79 ATTNQSTNQALV
-91 NHQNVDVAN
+91 NHNNGSIAN
-100 QVGPAPIQPSAS
+100 QATPTSVQSSTPS
-112 PAQNNNNSNA
+112 AQNNNHTDGNTTATETVSNA
-122 NSTATEP
+122 N
-129 AANTNNN
+129 NKDVV
-136 LASNNNTLNV
+136 SNNTTLNV
-146 PNNTDNNDSAR
+146 PNKTNENGSGG

-180 AEEASNRPKKRSRRA
+180 AEQASNRPKKRSRRA
-195 APTDPN
+195 APADPN

-207 TATPADPTAGNGSAP
+207 AAAAAGNGGAP

-230 PTTDPNANNI
+230 PTTDPNANNA

-245 NEVLSFDDNNIRP
+245 NEVLSFDDNGIRP

-264 PTVTVVDNLPG
+264 PSVTVVDNLPG
-275 YTLINGGKVGVFS
+275 FTLINGGKVGVFS

-313 LGRIRGNDTNDHGDF
+313 LGRIKGNDTNDHGDF
-328 NGIEKTLTVNP
+328 NGIEK
-339 NSELIFEFNTMTT
+339 S
-352 KNYQAQGNVI
+352 
-362 ALGRIRGNDTN
+362 
-373 DHGDFNGI
+373 
-381 EKTLTVNP
+381 LTVNP

-402 KNYQGMTNLI
+402 KNYQGVTNLI

-418 DTVIGEKVVAYGPI
+418 DTVIAEKSVAYGPI
-432 WRLLKVPENVSHLKI
+432 WRLFKVPENVSHLKI

-519 NTDDFVYKIQ
+519 NTDDFVYKVQ

-537 NNSLTKDFPSGNSG
+537 NNSLTKDFPSSNSG
-551 VDINDMNVTYDAANR
+551 VDMNDFNVTYDAANR
-566 IITIKSTGGGT
+566 VITIKSTGGGS

-609 NDTLTYKTYSQDFI
+609 NDTLTYKTYTQDFI

-692 VSQADIDSLA
+692 VSQADIDSLT

-714 AENAVNRKVDD
+714 AENAVNKKVDQ

-789 PNAKQAIRDKAAKQR
+789 PNAKKAIRDKATKQR
-804 EIINHT
+804 EIINAT
-810 PDATQDEI
+810 PDATEDEI

-824 LTTDETDA
+824 LATDETDA

-846 TAKNNGI
+846 IAKNNGI
-853 NTIGAVAPQVTHK
+853 NTIGAVVPQVTHK

-916 TTNDDVDTAK
+916 TTNADVDNAK

-962 ANPDATQEERQAAIE
+962 ANPDATQEERQAAID
-977 KVNAAVAVANTNIL
+977 KVNAAVTAANTNIL

-1010 QAIEPA
+1010 QAITPA
-1016 TKVKTDAKNAIDQS
+1016 TKVKTDAKNAIDKS
-1030 AETQHNAIFNN
+1030 AETQHNTIFNN

-1102 AVNEKARE
+1102 AVNDKARE

-1135 LKNRALNDIGV
+1135 LKNRALTDIGV

-1170 VTKKQTATGVLT
+1170 VTKKQTATGVLN

-1210 DQDLAT
+1210 DQELAT

-1245 PNIVKKPAALAQTNQ
+1245 PNIVKKPAALAQINQ
-1260 HYSAKLVEINATPDA
+1260 HYNAKLAEINATPDA
-1275 TDDEKNAAINTLNQ
+1275 TNDEKNAAINTLNQ

-1368 DQAFNQINQNQTNDQ
+1368 DQAINQINQNQTNDQ
-1383 VDATTNQA
+1383 VDTTTNQA
-1391 INAIDNVEAEV
+1391 VNAIDNVEAEV

-1430 DNEKEVALQALAKEK
+1430 DNEKEVASQALAKEKEK

-1479 KIKPAAREKINQ
+1479 KVKPAAREKINQ

-1498 QINQDKE
+1498 KINQDKE
-1505 ATAEERQAAL
+1505 ATAEERQVAL
-1515 DKINDLV
+1515 DKINEFV
-1522 AKAMTN
+1522 NQAMTD
-1528 ITNDRTNQQVNDSTN
+1528 ITNNRTNQQVDDTTS
-1543 QALDDIALV
+1543 QALDSIALV
-1552 TPDHIVRAA
+1552 APEHIVRAA

-1574 HEIEQA
+1574 QEIEQA

-1598 EKRALQNIN
+1598 EKLALQNIN
-1607 QAIANN
+1607 QAVTNN
-1613 DVKRVESNGIA
+1613 DVKRVETNGIA
-1624 TLKGVEPHIVV
+1624 TLKGVQPHIVI

-1640 EAIKASAD
+1640 QAIKATAE

-1654 KDTPHATTDE
+1654 KDTPHATVDE
-1664 LDEANQQINDTLKQG
+1664 LDEANQLISDTLKQA
-1679 QQDIDNTTQDAAVN
+1679 QQEIENTNQDAAVT

-1716 LDNIDESNNNQL
+1716 LDSIEENNKNQL
-1728 DAIRNTLDTTQDERN
+1728 DAIRNTLDTTQDERD
-1743 VAIAALNKIVN
+1743 VAIDTLNKIVN
-1754 AIKNDIAQNKTNA
+1754 TIKNDIAQNKTNA
-1767 EVDQTEADGNNNIKV
+1767 EVDRTETDGNDNIKV

-1788 VKPAARQSVS
+1788 VKPAARQSVGV
-1798 AKAEAQNA
+1798 KAEAQNA

-1841 KTAQVNQNSID
+1841 KTAQVNQDSID

-1897 AAIVQV
+1897 IAIAQV

-1910 KQQIAGAVT
+1910 KQQIASAVT

-1924 YLLHDG
+1924 YLLHDE

-1935 EIEPVINK
+1935 EIEPVINR
-1943 KATAREQLTTLFN
+1943 KASAREQLTTLFN
-1956 DKKQAIEANVQATVE
+1956 DKKQAIEANIQATVE

-2000 DKTATLNLQT
+2000 DKTASLNLQT

-2033 RVTHL
+2033 RVTAL
-2038 VQNYRKVSDRNK
+2038 VQNYRKVSNRNK

-2085 VALGDIEAVITE
+2085 VALSDIEAVITE

-2124 LAKVKALI
+2124 LAKVKVLI

-2138 GNRMVDEDATL
+2138 GNRMIDEDATL
-2149 NDIKKDT
+2149 NDIKQHT
-2156 QLIIDEILAIKLPA
+2156 QFIVDEILAIKLPA
-2170 EVIKASPKVG
+2170 EATKVSPKEI
-2180 QPAPKVCTPIKKEDK
+2180 QPAPKVCTPIKKE
-2195 QEVRKVVK
+2195 ETHESRKVEK

-2209 SEEMDLPLKELALIT
+2209 SEGMDLPLKEFALIT
-2224 GAALLARRRSKKEKE
+2224 GAALLARRRTKNEKE

>member
-40 TDHNVQG
+40 TDNNVQ
-47 GSNQALPGN
+47 SDTNQATPVN
-56 SQNTNADTNRDIV
+56 SQDTNVANNRGLA
-69 NDSQNTPNAH
+69 NSAQNTPNQS
-79 ATDNTSTNQALT
+79 ATTNQSTNQALV
-91 NHQNVDVAN
+91 NHNNGSIAN
-100 QVGPAPIQPSAS
+100 QATPTSVQSSTPS
-112 PAQNNNNSNA
+112 AQNNNHTDGNTTATETVSNA
-122 NSTATEP
+122 N
-129 AANTNNN
+129 NKDVV
-136 LASNNNTLNV
+136 SNNTTLNV
-146 PNNTDNNDSAR
+146 PNKTNENGSGG

-180 AEEASNRPKKRSRRA
+180 AEQASNRPKKRSRRA
-195 APTDPN
+195 APADPN

-207 TATPADPTAGNGSAP
+207 AAAAAGNGGAP

-230 PTTDPNANNI
+230 PTTDPNANNA

-245 NEVLSFDDNNIRP
+245 NEVLSFDDNGIRP

-264 PTVTVVDNLPG
+264 PSVTVVDNLPG
-275 YTLINGGKVGVFS
+275 FTLINGGKVGVFS

-313 LGRIRGNDTNDHGDF
+313 LGRIKGNDTNDHGDF
-328 NGIEKTLTVNP
+328 NGIEK
-339 NSELIFEFNTMTT
+339 S
-352 KNYQAQGNVI
+352 
-362 ALGRIRGNDTN
+362 
-373 DHGDFNGI
+373 
-381 EKTLTVNP
+381 LTVNP

-402 KNYQGMTNLI
+402 KNYQGVTNLI

-418 DTVIGEKVVAYGPI
+418 DTVIAEKSVAYGPI
-432 WRLLKVPENVSHLKI
+432 WRLFKVPENVSHLKI

-519 NTDDFVYKIQ
+519 NTDDFVYKVQ

-537 NNSLTKDFPSGNSG
+537 NNSLTKDFPSSNSG
-551 VDINDMNVTYDAANR
+551 VDMNDFNVTYDAANR
-566 IITIKSTGGGT
+566 VITIKSTGGGS

-609 NDTLTYKTYSQDFI
+609 NDTLTYKTYTQDFI

-692 VSQADIDSLA
+692 VSQADIDSLT

-714 AENAVNRKVDD
+714 AENAVNKKVDQ

-789 PNAKQAIRDKAAKQR
+789 PNAKKAIRDKATKQR
-804 EIINHT
+804 EIINAT
-810 PDATQDEI
+810 PDATEDEI

-824 LTTDETDA
+824 LATDETDA

-846 TAKNNGI
+846 IAKNNGI
-853 NTIGAVAPQVTHK
+853 NTIGAVVPQVTHK

-916 TTNDDVDTAK
+916 TTNADVDNAK

-962 ANPDATQEERQAAIE
+962 ANPDATQEERQAAID
-977 KVNAAVAVANTNIL
+977 KVNAAVTAANTNIL

-1010 QAIEPA
+1010 QAITPA
-1016 TKVKTDAKNAIDQS
+1016 TKVKTDAKNAIDKS
-1030 AETQHNAIFNN
+1030 AETQHNTIFNN

-1102 AVNEKARE
+1102 AVNDKARE

-1135 LKNRALNDIGV
+1135 LKNRALTDIGV

-1170 VTKKQTATGVLT
+1170 VTKKQTATGVLN

-1190 EINQNTNATTEEK
+1190 KINQNTNATTEEK

-1210 DQDLAT
+1210 DQELAT

-1245 PNIVKKPAALAQTNQ
+1245 PNIVKKPAALAQINQ
-1260 HYSAKLVEINATPDA
+1260 HYNAKLAEINATPDA
-1275 TDDEKNAAINTLNQ
+1275 TNDEKNAAINTLNQ

-1368 DQAFNQINQNQTNDQ
+1368 DQAINQINQNQTNDQ
-1383 VDATTNQA
+1383 VDTTTNQA
-1391 INAIDNVEAEV
+1391 VNAIDNVEAEV

-1430 DNEKEVALQALAKEK
+1430 DNEKEVASQALAKEK

-1479 KIKPAAREKINQ
+1479 KVKPAAREKINQ

-1498 QINQDKE
+1498 KINQDKE
-1505 ATAEERQAAL
+1505 ATAEERQVAL
-1515 DKINDLV
+1515 DKINEFV
-1522 AKAMTN
+1522 NQAMTD
-1528 ITNDRTNQQVNDSTN
+1528 ITNNRTNQQVDDTTS
-1543 QALDDIALV
+1543 QALDSIALV
-1552 TPDHIVRAA
+1552 APEHIVRAA

-1574 HEIEQA
+1574 QEIEQA

-1598 EKRALQNIN
+1598 EKIALQNIN
-1607 QAIANN
+1607 QAVTNN
-1613 DVKRVESNGIA
+1613 DVKRVETNGIA
-1624 TLKGVEPHIVV
+1624 TLKGVQPHIVI

-1640 EAIKASAD
+1640 QAIKATAE

-1654 KDTPHATTDE
+1654 KDTPHATVDE
-1664 LDEANQQINDTLKQG
+1664 LDEANQLISDTLKQA
-1679 QQDIDNTTQDAAVN
+1679 QQEIENTNQDAAVT

-1716 LDNIDESNNNQL
+1716 LDSIEENNKNQL
-1728 DAIRNTLDTTQDERN
+1728 DAIRNTLDTTQDERD
-1743 VAIAALNKIVN
+1743 VAIDTLNKIVN
-1754 AIKNDIAQNKTNA
+1754 TIKNDIAQNKTNA
-1767 EVDQTEADGNNNIKV
+1767 EVDRTETDGNDNIKV

-1788 VKPAARQSVS
+1788 VKPAARQSVGV
-1798 AKAEAQNA
+1798 KAEAQNA

-1841 KTAQVNQNSID
+1841 KTAQVNQDSID

-1897 AAIVQV
+1897 IAIAQV

-1910 KQQIAGAVT
+1910 KQQIASAVT

-1924 YLLHDG
+1924 YLLHDE

-1935 EIEPVINK
+1935 EIEPVINR
-1943 KATAREQLTTLFN
+1943 KASAREQLTTLFN
-1956 DKKQAIEANVQATVE
+1956 DKKQAIEANIQATVE

-2000 DKTATLNLQT
+2000 DKTASLNLQT

-2033 RVTHL
+2033 RVTAL
-2038 VQNYRKVSDRNK
+2038 VQNYRKVSNRNK

-2085 VALGDIEAVITE
+2085 VALSDIEAVITE

-2124 LAKVKALI
+2124 LAKVKVLI

-2138 GNRMVDEDATL
+2138 GNRMIDEDATL
-2149 NDIKKDT
+2149 NDIKQHT
-2156 QLIIDEILAIKLPA
+2156 QFIVDEILAIKLPA
-2170 EVIKASPKVG
+2170 EATKVSPKEI
-2180 QPAPKVCTPIKKEDK
+2180 QPAPKVCTPIKKE
-2195 QEVRKVVK
+2195 ETHESRKVEK

-2209 SEEMDLPLKELALIT
+2209 SEGMDLPLKEFALIT
-2224 GAALLARRRSKKEKE
+2224 GAALLARRRTKNEKE

>member
-40 TDHNVQG
+40 TDNNVQ
-47 GSNQALPGN
+47 SDTNQATPVN
-56 SQNTNADTNRDIV
+56 SQDTNVANNRGLA
-69 NDSQNTPNAH
+69 NSAQNTPNQS
-79 ATDNTSTNQALT
+79 ATTNQSTNQALV
-91 NHQNVDVAN
+91 NHNNGSIAN
-100 QVGPAPIQPSAS
+100 QATPTSVQSSTPS
-112 PAQNNNNSNA
+112 AQNNNHTDGNTTATETVSNA
-122 NSTATEP
+122 N
-129 AANTNNN
+129 NKDVV
-136 LASNNNTLNV
+136 SNNTTLNV
-146 PNNTDNNDSAR
+146 PNKTNENGSGG

-180 AEEASNRPKKRSRRA
+180 AEQASNRPKKRSRRA
-195 APTDPN
+195 APADPN

-207 TATPADPTAGNGSAP
+207 AAAAAGNGGAP

-230 PTTDPNANNI
+230 PTTDPNADNA

-245 NEVLSFDDNNIRP
+245 NEVLSFDDNGIRP

-264 PTVTVVDNLPG
+264 PSVTVVDNLPG
-275 YTLINGGKVGVFS
+275 FTLINGGKVGVFS

-313 LGRIRGNDTNDHGDF
+313 LGRIKGNDTNDHGDF
-328 NGIEKTLTVNP
+328 NGIEK
-339 NSELIFEFNTMTT
+339 S
-352 KNYQAQGNVI
+352 
-362 ALGRIRGNDTN
+362 
-373 DHGDFNGI
+373 
-381 EKTLTVNP
+381 LTVNP

-402 KNYQGMTNLI
+402 KNYQGVTNLI

-418 DTVIGEKVVAYGPI
+418 DTVIAEKSVAYGPI
-432 WRLLKVPENVSHLKI
+432 WRLFKVPENVSHLKI

-519 NTDDFVYKIQ
+519 NTDDFVYKVQ

-537 NNSLTKDFPSGNSG
+537 NNSLTKDFPSSNSG
-551 VDINDMNVTYDAANR
+551 VDMNDFNVTYDAANR
-566 IITIKSTGGGT
+566 VITIKSTGGGS

-609 NDTLTYKTYSQDFI
+609 NDTLTYKTYTQDFI

-692 VSQADIDSLA
+692 VSQADIDSLT

-714 AENAVNRKVDD
+714 AENAVNKKVDQ

-789 PNAKQAIRDKAAKQR
+789 PNAKKAIRDKATKQR
-804 EIINHT
+804 EIINAT
-810 PDATQDEI
+810 PDATEDEI

-824 LTTDETDA
+824 LATDETDA

-846 TAKNNGI
+846 IAKNNGI
-853 NTIGAVAPQVTHK
+853 NTIGAVVPQVTHK

-916 TTNDDVDTAK
+916 TTNADVDNAK

-977 KVNAAVAVANTNIL
+977 KVNAAVTAANTNIL

-1010 QAIEPA
+1010 QAITPA
-1016 TKVKTDAKNAIDQS
+1016 TKVKTDAKNAIDKS
-1030 AETQHNAIFNN
+1030 AETQHNTIFNN

-1102 AVNEKARE
+1102 AVNDKARE

-1135 LKNRALNDIGV
+1135 LKNRALTDIGV

-1170 VTKKQTATGVLT
+1170 VTKKQTATGVLN

-1210 DQDLAT
+1210 DQELAT

-1245 PNIVKKPAALAQTNQ
+1245 PNIVKKPAALAQINQ
-1260 HYSAKLVEINATPDA
+1260 HYNAKLAEINATPDA
-1275 TDDEKNAAINTLNQ
+1275 TNDEKNAAINTLNQ

-1368 DQAFNQINQNQTNDQ
+1368 DQAINQINQNQTNDQ
-1383 VDATTNQA
+1383 VDTTTNQA
-1391 INAIDNVEAEV
+1391 VNAIDNVEAEV

-1430 DNEKEVALQALAKEK
+1430 DNEKEVASQALAKEK

-1479 KIKPAAREKINQ
+1479 KVKPAAREKINQ

-1498 QINQDKE
+1498 KINQDKE
-1505 ATAEERQAAL
+1505 ATAEERQVAL
-1515 DKINDLV
+1515 DKINEFV
-1522 AKAMTN
+1522 NQAMTD
-1528 ITNDRTNQQVNDSTN
+1528 ITNNRTNQQVDDTTS
-1543 QALDDIALV
+1543 QALDSIALV
-1552 TPDHIVRAA
+1552 APEHIVRAA

-1574 HEIEQA
+1574 QEIEQA

-1598 EKRALQNIN
+1598 EKLALQNIN
-1607 QAIANN
+1607 QAVTNN
-1613 DVKRVESNGIA
+1613 DVKRVETNGIA
-1624 TLKGVEPHIVV
+1624 TLKGVQPHIVI

-1640 EAIKASAD
+1640 QAIKATAE

-1654 KDTPHATTDE
+1654 KDTPHATVDE
-1664 LDEANQQINDTLKQG
+1664 LDEANQLISDTLKQA
-1679 QQDIDNTTQDAAVN
+1679 QQEIENTNQDAAVT

-1716 LDNIDESNNNQL
+1716 LDSIEENNKNQL
-1728 DAIRNTLDTTQDERN
+1728 DAIRNTLDTTQDERD
-1743 VAIAALNKIVN
+1743 VAIDTLNKIVN
-1754 AIKNDIAQNKTNA
+1754 TIKNDIAQNKTNA
-1767 EVDQTEADGNNNIKV
+1767 EVDRTETDGNDNIKV

-1788 VKPAARQSVS
+1788 VKPAARQSVGV
-1798 AKAEAQNA
+1798 KAEAQNA

-1841 KTAQVNQNSID
+1841 KTAQVNQDSID

-1897 AAIVQV
+1897 IAIAQV

-1910 KQQIAGAVT
+1910 KQQIASAVT

-1924 YLLHDG
+1924 YLLHDE

-1935 EIEPVINK
+1935 EIEPVINR
-1943 KATAREQLTTLFN
+1943 KASAREQLTTLFN
-1956 DKKQAIEANVQATVE
+1956 DKKQAIEANIQATVE

-2000 DKTATLNLQT
+2000 DKTASLNLQT

-2033 RVTHL
+2033 RVTAL
-2038 VQNYRKVSDRNK
+2038 VQNYRKVSNRNK

-2085 VALGDIEAVITE
+2085 VALSDIEAVITE

-2124 LAKVKALI
+2124 LAKVKVLI

-2138 GNRMVDEDATL
+2138 GNRMIDEDATL
-2149 NDIKKDT
+2149 NDIKQHT
-2156 QLIIDEILAIKLPA
+2156 QFIVDEILAIKLPA
-2170 EVIKASPKVG
+2170 EATKVSPKEI
-2180 QPAPKVCTPIKKEDK
+2180 QPAPKVCTPIKKE
-2195 QEVRKVVK
+2195 ETHESRKVEK

-2209 SEEMDLPLKELALIT
+2209 SEGMDLPLKEFALIT
-2224 GAALLARRRSKKEKE
+2224 GAALLARRRTKNEKE

>member
-301 AKNYQAQGNVIA
+301 A
-313 LGRIRGNDTNDHGDF
+313 
-328 NGIEKTLTVNP
+328 
-339 NSELIFEFNTMTT
+339 

-1135 LKNRALNDIGV
+1135 LKNR
-1146 TSTTAMVNSIRD
+1146 
-1158 DAVNQIGAVQPH
+1158 
-1170 VTKKQTATGVLT
+1170 
-1182 DLATAKKQ
+1182 
-1190 EINQNTNATTEEK
+1190 
-1203 QVALNQV
+1203 ALNQV

>member
-40 TDHNVQG
+40 TDNNVQ
-47 GSNQALPGN
+47 SDTNQATPVN
-56 SQNTNADTNRDIV
+56 SQDTNVANNRGLA
-69 NDSQNTPNAH
+69 NSAQNTPNQS
-79 ATDNTSTNQALT
+79 ATTNQSTNQALV
-91 NHQNVDVAN
+91 NHNNGSIAN
-100 QVGPAPIQPSAS
+100 QATPAPIQPSAS
-112 PAQNNNNSNA
+112 PAQNNNHSDA
-122 NSTATEP
+122 NSTATETVSN
-129 AANTNNN
+129 ANNN
-136 LASNNNTLNV
+136 DVVSNNTTLNV
-146 PNNTDNNDSAR
+146 PNRTNENGSGG

-180 AEEASNRPKKRSRRA
+180 AEQASNRPKKRSRRA
-195 APTDPN
+195 APADPN

-207 TATPADPTAGNGSAP
+207 AAAAAGNGGAP

-230 PTTDPNANNI
+230 PTTDPNANNA

-245 NEVLSFDDNNIRP
+245 NEVLSFDDNGIRP

-264 PTVTVVDNLPG
+264 PSVTVVDNLPG
-275 YTLINGGKVGVFS
+275 FTLINGGKVGVFS

-313 LGRIRGNDTNDHGDF
+313 LGRIKGNDTNDHGDF
-328 NGIEKTLTVNP
+328 NGIEK
-339 NSELIFEFNTMTT
+339 S
-352 KNYQAQGNVI
+352 
-362 ALGRIRGNDTN
+362 
-373 DHGDFNGI
+373 
-381 EKTLTVNP
+381 LTVNP

-402 KNYQGMTNLI
+402 KNYQGVTNLI

-418 DTVIGEKVVAYGPI
+418 DTVIAEKSVAYGPI
-432 WRLLKVPENVSHLKI
+432 WRLFKVPDNVSHLKI

-519 NTDDFVYKIQ
+519 NTDDFVYKVQ

-537 NNSLTKDFPSGNSG
+537 NNSLTKDFPSSNSG
-551 VDINDMNVTYDAANR
+551 VDMNDFNVTYDAANR
-566 IITIKSTGGGT
+566 VITIKSTGGGS

-609 NDTLTYKTYSQDFI
+609 NDTLTYKTYTQDFI

-667 IFNDLKR
+667 IFNGLKR

-692 VSQADIDSLA
+692 VSQADIDSLT

-714 AENAVNRKVDD
+714 AENAVNKKVDQ

-754 IIGNIGDQTT
+754 IIGDIGDQTT
-764 DDGVTRIKDQ
+764 DAGVTRIKDQ

-789 PNAKQAIRDKAAKQR
+789 PNAKKAIRDKATKQR
-804 EIINHT
+804 EIINAT
-810 PDATQDEI
+810 PDATEDEI
-818 QDALNQ
+818 QDAINQ
-824 LTTDETDA
+824 LATDETDA

-853 NTIGAVAPQVTHK
+853 NTIGAVVPQVTHK
-866 QAARDAINQ
+866 KAARDAINQ

-889 ATQEEKNA
+889 ATQEEKDA

-916 TTNDDVDTAK
+916 TTNADVDNAK

-962 ANPDATQEERQAAIE
+962 ANPDATQEERQAAID
-977 KVNAAVAVANTNIL
+977 KVNAAVTAANTNIL
-991 NANTNADVEQ
+991 NANTNANVEQ

-1010 QAIEPA
+1010 QAITPA
-1016 TKVKTDAKNAIDQS
+1016 TKVKTDAKNAIDKS
-1030 AETQHNAIFNN
+1030 AETQHNTIFN

-1102 AVNEKARE
+1102 AVNDKARE

-1135 LKNRALNDIGV
+1135 LKNRALTDIGV

-1170 VTKKQTATGVLT
+1170 VTKKQTATGVLN

-1210 DQDLAT
+1210 DQELAT

-1245 PNIVKKPAALAQTNQ
+1245 PNIVKKPAALAQINQ
-1260 HYSAKLVEINATPDA
+1260 HYNAKLAEINATSDA
-1275 TDDEKNAAINTLNQ
+1275 TNDEKNAAINTLNQ

-1391 INAIDNVEAEV
+1391 VNAIDNVEAEV

-1430 DNEKEVALQALAKEK
+1430 DNEKEVASQALTKEK
-1445 EKALAAIDQAQ
+1445 EEALAAIDQAQ

-1479 KIKPAAREKINQ
+1479 KVKPAAREKINQ

-1498 QINQDKE
+1498 KINQDKE
-1505 ATAEERQAAL
+1505 ATAEERQVAL
-1515 DKINDLV
+1515 DKINEFV
-1522 AKAMTN
+1522 NQAMTD
-1528 ITNDRTNQQVNDSTN
+1528 ITNNRTNQQVDDTTS
-1543 QALDDIALV
+1543 QALDSIALV
-1552 TPDHIVRAA
+1552 TPEHIVRAG

-1574 HEIEQA
+1574 QEIEQA

-1598 EKRALQNIN
+1598 EKLALQNIN
-1607 QAIANN
+1607 QAVTNN
-1613 DVKRVESNGIA
+1613 DVKRVETNGIA
-1624 TLKGVEPHIVV
+1624 TLKGVQPHIVI
-1635 KPEAQ
+1635 KPEEQ
-1640 EAIKASAD
+1640 QAIKASAE

-1654 KDTPHATTDE
+1654 KDTPHATVDE
-1664 LDEANQQINDTLKQG
+1664 LDEANQLISDTLKKA
-1679 QQDIDNTTQDAAVN
+1679 QQEIENTNQDAAVT

-1716 LDNIDESNNNQL
+1716 LDSIEENNKNQL
-1728 DAIRNTLDTTQDERN
+1728 DAIRNTLDTTQDERD
-1743 VAIAALNKIVN
+1743 VAIDTLNKIVN
-1754 AIKNDIAQNKTNA
+1754 TIKNDIAQNKTNA
-1767 EVDQTEADGNNNIKV
+1767 EVDRTETDGNDNIKV

-1788 VKPAARQSVS
+1788 VKPAARQSVGV
-1798 AKAEAQNA
+1798 KAEAQNA

-1841 KTAQVNQNSID
+1841 KTAQVNQDSIN

-1897 AAIVQV
+1897 AAIAQV

-1910 KQQIAGAVT
+1910 KQQIASAVT

-1924 YLLHDG
+1924 YLLHDE

-1935 EIEPVINK
+1935 EIEPVINR
-1943 KATAREQLTTLFN
+1943 KASAREQLTTLFN
-1956 DKKQAIEANVQATVE
+1956 DKKQAIEANIQATVE

-2000 DKTATLNLQT
+2000 DKTASLNLQT

-2033 RVTHL
+2033 RVTAL

-2085 VALGDIEAVITE
+2085 VALSDIEAVITE

-2124 LAKVKALI
+2124 LAKVKVLI

-2138 GNRMVDEDATL
+2138 GNRMIDEDATL
-2149 NDIKKDT
+2149 NDIKQHT
-2156 QLIIDEILAIKLPA
+2156 QFIVDEILAIKLPA
-2170 EVIKASPKVG
+2170 EATKVSPKVI
-2180 QPAPKVCTPIKKEDK
+2180 QSAPKVCTPIIKE
-2195 QEVRKVVK
+2195 ETHESRKVEK

-2209 SEEMDLPLKELALIT
+2209 SEGMDLPLKEFALIT
-2224 GAALLARRRSKKEKE
+2224 GAALLARRRTKNEKE

>member
-56 SQNTNADTNRDIV
+56 SPNTNADTNRDIV
-69 NDSQNTPNAH
+69 NGSQNTPNAH

-91 NHQNVDVAN
+91 NHQNVGVAN
-100 QVGPAPIQPSAS
+100 QVAPAPIQPSTSSAS
-112 PAQNNNNSNA
+112 NNNHSDA

-195 APTDPN
+195 APADPN
-201 ATPADP
+201 
-207 TATPADPTAGNGSAP
+207 ATPADPTAGNGSAP
-222 VAITAPYT
+222 VAITAPFT

-245 NEVLSFDDNNIRP
+245 NEVLTFDDNNIRP

-313 LGRIRGNDTNDHGDF
+313 LGRIKGNDTNDHG
-328 NGIEKTLTVNP
+328 G
-339 NSELIFEFNTMTT
+339 
-352 KNYQAQGNVI
+352 
-362 ALGRIRGNDTN
+362 
-373 DHGDFNGI
+373 FNGI

-609 NDTLTYKTYSQDFI
+609 NDILTYKTYTQDFI

-644 KDALQAEVDRRIQQA
+644 KDVLQAEVDRRIQQA

-667 IFNDLKR
+667 IFNELKR

-692 VSQADIDSLA
+692 VSQADIDSLV

-789 PNAKQAIRDKAAKQR
+789 TNAKQAIRDKAAKQR
-804 EIINHT
+804 EIINNT

-977 KVNAAVAVANTNIL
+977 KVNAAVAAANTNIL

-1102 AVNEKARE
+1102 AVNDKARE

-1190 EINQNTNATTEEK
+1190 EINQNTNATDEEK

-1245 PNIVKKPAALAQTNQ
+1245 PNIVKKPTALAQINQ
-1260 HYSAKLVEINATPDA
+1260 HYNAKLAEINATPDA

-1391 INAIDNVEAEV
+1391 INAIDNVEAKV
-1402 VIKPKAIADIEKAV
+1402 VIKPKAISDIEKAV

-1430 DNEKEVALQALAKEK
+1430 DNEKEVALLALAKEK

-1479 KIKPAAREKINQ
+1479 KVKPAAREKINQ

-1552 TPDHIVRAA
+1552 TPDHIVRAT

-1598 EKRALQNIN
+1598 EKRALQNID

-1910 KQQIAGAVT
+1910 KQQIASAVT

-1956 DKKQAIEANVQATVE
+1956 DKKLAIEANVQATVE

-2000 DKTATLNLQT
+2000 DKTASLNLQT

-2138 GNRMVDEDATL
+2138 GIRMIDEDATL
-2149 NDIKKDT
+2149 NDIKQHT
-2156 QLIIDEILAIKLPA
+2156 QFIVDEILAIKLPA
-2170 EVIKASPKVG
+2170 EATKVLPKVG
-2180 QPAPKVCTPIKKEDK
+2180 QPAPKLCTSIKKVDK

-2224 GAALLARRRSKKEKE
+2224 GAALLARRRNKNEKE

>member
-40 TDHNVQG
+40 TDNNVQ
-47 GSNQALPGN
+47 SDTNQATPVN
-56 SQNTNADTNRDIV
+56 SQDKDVANNRGLA
-69 NDSQNTPNAH
+69 NSAQNTPNQS
-79 ATDNTSTNQALT
+79 ATTNQSTNQALV
-91 NHQNVDVAN
+91 NHNNGSIVN
-100 QVGPAPIQPSAS
+100 QATPTSVQSSTPS
-112 PAQNNNNSNA
+112 AQNNNHTDGNTTATETVSNA
-122 NSTATEP
+122 N
-129 AANTNNN
+129 NND
-136 LASNNNTLNV
+136 AVSNNTTLNV
-146 PNNTDNNDSAR
+146 PNKTNENGSGG

-180 AEEASNRPKKRSRRA
+180 AEPASNRPKKRSRRA
-195 APTDPN
+195 APADPN

-207 TATPADPTAGNGSAP
+207 GAAAAGNGGAP

-230 PTTDPNANNI
+230 PTTDPNANNA

-245 NEVLSFDDNNIRP
+245 NEVLSFDDNSIRP

-264 PTVTVVDNLPG
+264 PSVTVVDNLPG
-275 YTLINGGKVGVFS
+275 FTLINGGKVGVLS
-288 HAMVRTSMFDSGD
+288 HAMVRTSMFEAGS
-301 AKNYQAQGNVIA
+301 NRTYQAQGNVLA
-313 LGRIRGNDTNDHGDF
+313 LGRISGTDASNHGDF
-328 NGIEKTLTVNP
+328 NGIEKSLTVNP

-352 KNYQAQGNVI
+352 KNGQGATNV
-362 ALGRIRGNDTN
+362 
-373 DHGDFNGI
+373 
-381 EKTLTVNP
+381 
-389 NSELIFEFNTMTT
+389 
-402 KNYQGMTNLI
+402 I
-412 IKNADN
+412 IKNADTN
-418 DTVIGEKVVAYGPI
+418 DTIAEKTVEGGPTL
-432 WRLLKVPENVSHLKI
+432 RLFKVPDNVRNLKI

-457 DARGIYQLRDGYKY
+457 DARGIYQLKDGYKY
-471 YDFVDSIGLH
+471 YSFVDSIGLH

-491 TMEPT
+491 TMDPT

-511 NGNFGASF
+511 NGNSGASLDT
-519 NTDDFVYKIQ
+519 NDFVYQVQ

-537 NNSLTKDFPSGNSG
+537 NNSLTKDFPSNNSG
-551 VDINDMNVTYDAANR
+551 VDVNDMNVTYDAANR
-566 IITIKSTGGGT
+566 VITIKSTGGGT
-577 GNSPARLMPDKI
+577 ANSPARLMPDKI
-589 LDLKYKLRVNNVP
+589 LDLRYKLRVNNVP
-602 TPRTVTF
+602 TPRRVTF
-609 NDTLTYKTYSQDFI
+609 NETLTYKTYTQDFI

-667 IFNDLKR
+667 IFNDLKK

-679 LDENRNNVPLNKR
+679 LAENRNNVPLNKR
-692 VSQADIDSLA
+692 VSQADIDTLT

-714 AENAVNRKVDD
+714 AENAVNQKADQ

-746 VIEEHKNE
+746 VIEEHKGN
-754 IIGNIGDQTT
+754 IIGDIGDQTT

-789 PNAKQAIRDKAAKQR
+789 PNAKKAIRDKATKQR
-804 EIINHT
+804 EIINAT
-810 PDATQDEI
+810 PDATEDEI
-818 QDALNQ
+818 QDAINQ
-824 LTTDETDA
+824 LATDETDA

-853 NTIGAVAPQVTHK
+853 NTIGAVVP
-866 QAARDAINQ
+866 
-875 ATATK
+875 
-880 RQQINSNRE
+880 
-889 ATQEEKNA
+889 
-897 ALNELTQATNHA
+897 
-909 LEQINQA
+909 QA
-916 TTNDDVDTAK
+916 TTNADVDNAK

-962 ANPDATQEERQAAIE
+962 ANPDATQEERQAAID
-977 KVNAAVAVANTNIL
+977 KVNAAVTAANTNIL
-991 NANTNADVEQ
+991 NANTNAEVEQ

-1010 QAIEPA
+1010 QAITPA
-1016 TKVKTDAKNAIDQS
+1016 TKVKTDAKNAIDKS
-1030 AETQHNAIFNN
+1030 AETQHNTIFNN

-1102 AVNEKARE
+1102 VVNDKARE

-1135 LKNRALNDIGV
+1135 LKYRALTDIGV

-1170 VTKKQTATGVLT
+1170 VTKKQTATGVLN

-1210 DQDLAT
+1210 DQELAT

-1245 PNIVKKPAALAQTNQ
+1245 PNIVKKPAALAQINQ
-1260 HYSAKLVEINATPDA
+1260 HYNAKLAEINATPDA
-1275 TDDEKNAAINTLNQ
+1275 TNDEKNAAINTLNQ

-1391 INAIDNVEAEV
+1391 VNAIDNVEAEV

-1430 DNEKEVALQALAKEK
+1430 DNEKEVASQALAKEK

-1479 KIKPAAREKINQ
+1479 KVKPAAREKINQ

-1498 QINQDKE
+1498 KINQDKE
-1505 ATAEERQAAL
+1505 ATAEERQVAL
-1515 DKINDLV
+1515 DKINEFV
-1522 AKAMTN
+1522 NQAMTD
-1528 ITNDRTNQQVNDSTN
+1528 ITNNRTNQQVDDTTS
-1543 QALDDIALV
+1543 QALDSIALV

-1574 HEIEQA
+1574 REIEQA

-1598 EKRALQNIN
+1598 EKRALQNID

-1613 DVKRVESNGIA
+1613 DVKRVETNGIA
-1624 TLKGVEPHIVV
+1624 TLKGVQPHIVI

-1640 EAIKASAD
+1640 QAIKASAE

-1654 KDTPHATTDE
+1654 KDTPHATVDE
-1664 LDEANQQINDTLKQG
+1664 LDEANQLISDTLKQA
-1679 QQDIDNTTQDAAVN
+1679 QQEIENTNQDAAVT

-1716 LDNIDESNNNQL
+1716 LDSIEENNKNQL
-1728 DAIRNTLDTTQDERN
+1728 DAIRNTLDTTQDERD
-1743 VAIAALNKIVN
+1743 VAIDTLNKIVN
-1754 AIKNDIAQNKTNA
+1754 TIKNDIAQNKTNA
-1767 EVDQTEADGNNNIKV
+1767 EVDRTETDGNDNIKV
-1782 ILPKVQ
+1782 ILPKGQ
-1788 VKPAARQSVS
+1788 VKPAARQSVGV
-1798 AKAEAQNA
+1798 KAEAQNA

-1841 KTAQVNQNSID
+1841 KTAQVNQDSID

-1897 AAIVQV
+1897 IAIAQV

-1910 KQQIAGAVT
+1910 KQQIASAVT

-1924 YLLHDG
+1924 YLLHDE

-1935 EIEPVINK
+1935 EIEPVISR
-1943 KATAREQLTTLFN
+1943 KASAREQLTTLFN
-1956 DKKQAIEANVQATVE
+1956 DKKQAIEANIQATVE

-2000 DKTATLNLQT
+2000 DKTASLNLQT

-2033 RVTHL
+2033 RVTAL

-2085 VALGDIEAVITE
+2085 VALSDIEAVITE

-2124 LAKVKALI
+2124 LAKVKVLI

-2138 GNRMVDEDATL
+2138 GNRMIDEDATL
-2149 NDIKKDT
+2149 NDIKQHT
-2156 QLIIDEILAIKLPA
+2156 QFIVDEILAIKLPA
-2170 EVIKASPKVG
+2170 EAMKVSPKVI
-2180 QPAPKVCTPIKKEDK
+2180 QPAPKVCTPIKKE
-2195 QEVRKVVK
+2195 ETHESRKVEK

-2209 SEEMDLPLKELALIT
+2209 SEGMDLPLKEFALIT
-2224 GAALLARRRSKKEKE
+2224 GAALLARRRTKNEKE

>member
-40 TDHNVQG
+40 TDNNVQ
-47 GSNQALPGN
+47 SDTNQATPVN
-56 SQNTNADTNRDIV
+56 SQDTNVANNRGLA
-69 NDSQNTPNAH
+69 NSAQNTPNQS
-79 ATDNTSTNQALT
+79 ATTNQSTNQALV
-91 NHQNVDVAN
+91 NHNNGSIAN
-100 QVGPAPIQPSAS
+100 QATPTSVQSSTPS
-112 PAQNNNNSNA
+112 AQNNNHTDGNTTATETVSNA
-122 NSTATEP
+122 N
-129 AANTNNN
+129 NKDVV
-136 LASNNNTLNV
+136 SNNTTLNV
-146 PNNTDNNDSAR
+146 PNKTNENGSGG

-167 VRHSSDKPELVAI
+167 VRRSSDKPELVAI
-180 AEEASNRPKKRSRRA
+180 AEQASNRPKKRSRRA
-195 APTDPN
+195 APADPN

-207 TATPADPTAGNGSAP
+207 AAAAAGNGGAP

-230 PTTDPNANNI
+230 PTTDPNANNA

-245 NEVLSFDDNNIRP
+245 NEVLSFDDNGIRP

-264 PTVTVVDNLPG
+264 PSVTVVDNLPG
-275 YTLINGGKVGVFS
+275 FTLINGGKVGVFS

-313 LGRIRGNDTNDHGDF
+313 LGRIKGNDTNDHGDF
-328 NGIEKTLTVNP
+328 NGIEK
-339 NSELIFEFNTMTT
+339 S
-352 KNYQAQGNVI
+352 
-362 ALGRIRGNDTN
+362 
-373 DHGDFNGI
+373 
-381 EKTLTVNP
+381 LTVNP

-402 KNYQGMTNLI
+402 KNYQGVTNLI

-418 DTVIGEKVVAYGPI
+418 DTVIAEKSVAYGPI
-432 WRLLKVPENVSHLKI
+432 WRLFKVPENVSHLKI

-471 YDFVDSIGLH
+471 YDFVDSISLH

-519 NTDDFVYKIQ
+519 NTDDFVYKVQ

-537 NNSLTKDFPSGNSG
+537 NNSLTKDFPSSNSG
-551 VDINDMNVTYDAANR
+551 VDMNDFNVTYDAANR
-566 IITIKSTGGGT
+566 VITIKSTGGGS

-609 NDTLTYKTYSQDFI
+609 NDTLTYKTYTQDFI

-692 VSQADIDSLA
+692 VSQADIDSLT

-714 AENAVNRKVDD
+714 AENAVNKKVDQ

-789 PNAKQAIRDKAAKQR
+789 PNAKKAIRDKATKQR
-804 EIINHT
+804 EIINAT
-810 PDATQDEI
+810 PDATEDEI

-824 LTTDETDA
+824 LATDETDA

-846 TAKNNGI
+846 IAKNNGI
-853 NTIGAVAPQVTHK
+853 NTIGAVVPQVTHK

-916 TTNDDVDTAK
+916 TTNADVDNAK

-962 ANPDATQEERQAAIE
+962 ANPDATQEERQAAID
-977 KVNAAVAVANTNIL
+977 KVNAAVTAANTNIL

-1010 QAIEPA
+1010 QAITPA
-1016 TKVKTDAKNAIDQS
+1016 TKVKTDAKNAIDKS
-1030 AETQHNAIFNN
+1030 AETQHNTIFNN

-1102 AVNEKARE
+1102 AVNDKARE

-1135 LKNRALNDIGV
+1135 LKNRALTDIGV

-1170 VTKKQTATGVLT
+1170 VTKKQTATGVLN

-1210 DQDLAT
+1210 DQELAT

-1245 PNIVKKPAALAQTNQ
+1245 PNIVKKPAALAQINQ
-1260 HYSAKLVEINATPDA
+1260 HYNAKLAEINATPDA
-1275 TDDEKNAAINTLNQ
+1275 TNDEKNAAINTLNQ

-1368 DQAFNQINQNQTNDQ
+1368 DQAINQINQNQTNDQ
-1383 VDATTNQA
+1383 VDTTTNQA
-1391 INAIDNVEAEV
+1391 VNAIDNVEAEV
-1402 VIKPKAIADIEKAV
+1402 VIKPTAIADIEKAV

-1430 DNEKEVALQALAKEK
+1430 DNEKEVASQALAKEK

-1479 KIKPAAREKINQ
+1479 KVKPAAREKINQ

-1498 QINQDKE
+1498 KINQDKE
-1505 ATAEERQAAL
+1505 ATAEERQVAL
-1515 DKINDLV
+1515 DKINEFV
-1522 AKAMTN
+1522 NQAMTD
-1528 ITNDRTNQQVNDSTN
+1528 ITNNRTNQQVDDTTS
-1543 QALDDIALV
+1543 QALDSIALV
-1552 TPDHIVRAA
+1552 APEHIVRAA

-1574 HEIEQA
+1574 QEIEQA

-1598 EKRALQNIN
+1598 EKLALQNIN
-1607 QAIANN
+1607 QAVTNN
-1613 DVKRVESNGIA
+1613 DVKRVETNGIA
-1624 TLKGVEPHIVV
+1624 TLKGVQPHIVI

-1640 EAIKASAD
+1640 QAIKATAE

-1654 KDTPHATTDE
+1654 KDTPHATVDE
-1664 LDEANQQINDTLKQG
+1664 LDEANQLISDTLKQA
-1679 QQDIDNTTQDAAVN
+1679 QQEIENTNQDAAVT

-1716 LDNIDESNNNQL
+1716 LDSIEENNKNQL
-1728 DAIRNTLDTTQDERN
+1728 DAIRNTLDTTQDERD
-1743 VAIAALNKIVN
+1743 VAIDTLNKIVN
-1754 AIKNDIAQNKTNA
+1754 TIKNDIAQNKTNA
-1767 EVDQTEADGNNNIKV
+1767 EVDRTETDGNDNIKV

-1788 VKPAARQSVS
+1788 VKPAARQSVGV
-1798 AKAEAQNA
+1798 KAEAQNA

-1841 KTAQVNQNSID
+1841 KTAQVNQDSID

-1897 AAIVQV
+1897 IAIAQV

-1910 KQQIAGAVT
+1910 KQQIASAVT

-1924 YLLHDG
+1924 YLLHDE

-1935 EIEPVINK
+1935 EIEPVINR
-1943 KATAREQLTTLFN
+1943 KASAREQLTTLFN
-1956 DKKQAIEANVQATVE
+1956 DKKQAIEANIQATVE

-2000 DKTATLNLQT
+2000 DKTASLNLQT

-2033 RVTHL
+2033 RVTAL
-2038 VQNYRKVSDRNK
+2038 VQNYRKVSNRNK

-2085 VALGDIEAVITE
+2085 VALSDIEAVITE

-2124 LAKVKALI
+2124 LAKVKVLI

-2138 GNRMVDEDATL
+2138 GNRMIDEDATL
-2149 NDIKKDT
+2149 NDIKQHT
-2156 QLIIDEILAIKLPA
+2156 QFIVDEILAIKLPA
-2170 EVIKASPKVG
+2170 EATKVSPKEI
-2180 QPAPKVCTPIKKEDK
+2180 QPAPKVCTPIKKE
-2195 QEVRKVVK
+2195 ETHESRKVEK

-2209 SEEMDLPLKELALIT
+2209 SEGMDLPLKEFALIT
-2224 GAALLARRRSKKEKE
+2224 GAALLARRRTKNEKE

>member
-1 MNLLKKNKYS
+1 M
-11 IRKYKVGIFST
+11 
-22 LIGTVLLLSN
+22 
-32 PNGAQALT
+32 
-40 TDHNVQG
+40 
-47 GSNQALPGN
+47 
-56 SQNTNADTNRDIV
+56 
-69 NDSQNTPNAH
+69 
-79 ATDNTSTNQALT
+79 
-91 NHQNVDVAN
+91 
-100 QVGPAPIQPSAS
+100 
-112 PAQNNNNSNA
+112 
-122 NSTATEP
+122 
-129 AANTNNN
+129 
-136 LASNNNTLNV
+136 
-146 PNNTDNNDSAR
+146 
-157 HLTLKEIQED
+157 
-167 VRHSSDKPELVAI
+167 
-180 AEEASNRPKKRSRRA
+180 
-195 APTDPN
+195 
-201 ATPADP
+201 
-207 TATPADPTAGNGSAP
+207 
-222 VAITAPYT
+222 
-230 PTTDPNANNI
+230 
-240 GQNAP
+240 
-245 NEVLSFDDNNIRP
+245 LSFDDNGIRP

-264 PTVTVVDNLPG
+264 PSVTVVDNLPG
-275 YTLINGGKVGVFS
+275 FTLINGGKVGVFS

-313 LGRIRGNDTNDHGDF
+313 LGRIKGNDTNDHGDF
-328 NGIEKTLTVNP
+328 NGIEK
-339 NSELIFEFNTMTT
+339 S
-352 KNYQAQGNVI
+352 
-362 ALGRIRGNDTN
+362 
-373 DHGDFNGI
+373 
-381 EKTLTVNP
+381 LTVNP

-402 KNYQGMTNLI
+402 KNYQGVTNLI

-418 DTVIGEKVVAYGPI
+418 DTVIAEKSVAYGPI
-432 WRLLKVPENVSHLKI
+432 WRLFKVPENVSHLKI

-519 NTDDFVYKIQ
+519 NTDDFVYKVQ

-537 NNSLTKDFPSGNSG
+537 NNSLTKDFPSSNSG
-551 VDINDMNVTYDAANR
+551 VDMNDFNVTYDAANR
-566 IITIKSTGGGT
+566 VITIKSTGGGS

-609 NDTLTYKTYSQDFI
+609 NDTLTYKTYTQDFI

-692 VSQADIDSLA
+692 VSQADIDSLT

-714 AENAVNRKVDD
+714 AENAVNKKVDQ

-789 PNAKQAIRDKAAKQR
+789 PNAKKAIRDKATKQR
-804 EIINHT
+804 EIINAT
-810 PDATQDEI
+810 PDATEDEI

-824 LTTDETDA
+824 LATDETDA

-846 TAKNNGI
+846 IAKNNGI
-853 NTIGAVAPQVTHK
+853 NTIGAVVPQVTHK

-916 TTNDDVDTAK
+916 TTNADVDNAK

-962 ANPDATQEERQAAIE
+962 ANPDATQEERQAAID
-977 KVNAAVAVANTNIL
+977 KVNAAVTAANTNIL

-1010 QAIEPA
+1010 QAITPA
-1016 TKVKTDAKNAIDQS
+1016 TKVKTDAKNAIDKS
-1030 AETQHNAIFNN
+1030 AETQHNTIFNN

-1102 AVNEKARE
+1102 AVNDKARE

-1135 LKNRALNDIGV
+1135 LKNRALTDIGV

-1170 VTKKQTATGVLT
+1170 VTKKQTATGVLN

-1210 DQDLAT
+1210 DQELAT

-1245 PNIVKKPAALAQTNQ
+1245 PNIVKKPAALAQINQ
-1260 HYSAKLVEINATPDA
+1260 HYNAKLAEINATPDA
-1275 TDDEKNAAINTLNQ
+1275 TNDEKNAAINTLNQ

-1368 DQAFNQINQNQTNDQ
+1368 DQAINQINQNQTNDQ
-1383 VDATTNQA
+1383 VDTTTNQA
-1391 INAIDNVEAEV
+1391 VNAIDNVEAEV

-1430 DNEKEVALQALAKEK
+1430 DNEKEVASQALAKEK

-1479 KIKPAAREKINQ
+1479 KVKPAAREKINQ

-1498 QINQDKE
+1498 KINQDKE
-1505 ATAEERQAAL
+1505 ATAEERQVAL
-1515 DKINDLV
+1515 DKINEFV
-1522 AKAMTN
+1522 NQAMTD
-1528 ITNDRTNQQVNDSTN
+1528 ITNNRTNQQVDDTTS
-1543 QALDDIALV
+1543 QALDSIALV
-1552 TPDHIVRAA
+1552 APEHIVRAA

-1574 HEIEQA
+1574 QEIEQA

-1598 EKRALQNIN
+1598 EKLALQNIN
-1607 QAIANN
+1607 QAVTNN
-1613 DVKRVESNGIA
+1613 DVKRVETNGIA
-1624 TLKGVEPHIVV
+1624 TLKGVQPHIVI

-1640 EAIKASAD
+1640 QAIKATAE

-1654 KDTPHATTDE
+1654 KDTPHATVDE
-1664 LDEANQQINDTLKQG
+1664 LDEANQLISDTLKQA
-1679 QQDIDNTTQDAAVN
+1679 QQEIENTNQDAAVT

-1716 LDNIDESNNNQL
+1716 LDSIEENNKNQL
-1728 DAIRNTLDTTQDERN
+1728 DAIRNTLDTTQDERD
-1743 VAIAALNKIVN
+1743 VAIDTLNKIVN
-1754 AIKNDIAQNKTNA
+1754 TIKNDIAQNKTNA
-1767 EVDQTEADGNNNIKV
+1767 EVDRTETDGNDNIKV

-1788 VKPAARQSVS
+1788 VKPAARQSVGV
-1798 AKAEAQNA
+1798 KAEAQNA

-1841 KTAQVNQNSID
+1841 KTAQVNQDSID

-1897 AAIVQV
+1897 IAIAQV

-1910 KQQIAGAVT
+1910 KQQIASAVT

-1924 YLLHDG
+1924 YLLHDE

-1935 EIEPVINK
+1935 EIEPVINR
-1943 KATAREQLTTLFN
+1943 KASAREQLTTLFN
-1956 DKKQAIEANVQATVE
+1956 DKKQAIEANIQATVE

-2000 DKTATLNLQT
+2000 DKTASLNLQT

-2033 RVTHL
+2033 RVTAL
-2038 VQNYRKVSDRNK
+2038 VQNYRKVSNRNK

-2085 VALGDIEAVITE
+2085 VALSDIEAVITE

-2124 LAKVKALI
+2124 LAKVKVLI

-2138 GNRMVDEDATL
+2138 GNRMIDEDATL
-2149 NDIKKDT
+2149 NDIKQHT
-2156 QLIIDEILAIKLPA
+2156 QFIVDEILAIKLPA
-2170 EVIKASPKVG
+2170 EATKVSPKEI
-2180 QPAPKVCTPIKKEDK
+2180 QPAPKVCTPIKKE
-2195 QEVRKVVK
+2195 ETHESRKVEK

-2209 SEEMDLPLKELALIT
+2209 SEGMDLPLKEFALIT
-2224 GAALLARRRSKKEKE
+2224 GAALLARRRTKNEKE

>member
-56 SQNTNADTNRDIV
+56 SPNTNADTNRDIV
-69 NDSQNTPNAH
+69 NGSQNTPNAH

-91 NHQNVDVAN
+91 NHQNVGVAN
-100 QVGPAPIQPSAS
+100 QVAPAPIQPSTSSAS
-112 PAQNNNNSNA
+112 NNNHSDA

-195 APTDPN
+195 APADPN
-201 ATPADP
+201 
-207 TATPADPTAGNGSAP
+207 ATPADPTAGNGSAP
-222 VAITAPYT
+222 VAITAPFT

-245 NEVLSFDDNNIRP
+245 NEVLTFDDNNIRP

-313 LGRIRGNDTNDHGDF
+313 LGRIKGNDTNDHG
-328 NGIEKTLTVNP
+328 G
-339 NSELIFEFNTMTT
+339 
-352 KNYQAQGNVI
+352 
-362 ALGRIRGNDTN
+362 
-373 DHGDFNGI
+373 FNGI

-609 NDTLTYKTYSQDFI
+609 NDILTYKTYTQDFI

-667 IFNDLKR
+667 IFNELKR

-692 VSQADIDSLA
+692 VSQADIDSLV

-804 EIINHT
+804 EIINNT

-977 KVNAAVAVANTNIL
+977 KVNAAVAAANTNIL

-1102 AVNEKARE
+1102 AVNDKARE

-1190 EINQNTNATTEEK
+1190 EINQNTNATDEEK

-1245 PNIVKKPAALAQTNQ
+1245 PNIVKKPTALAQINQ
-1260 HYSAKLVEINATPDA
+1260 HYNAKLAEINATPDA

-1383 VDATTNQA
+1383 VDATTNHA
-1391 INAIDNVEAEV
+1391 INAIDNVEAKV

-1430 DNEKEVALQALAKEK
+1430 DNEKEVALLALAKEK

-1479 KIKPAAREKINQ
+1479 KVKPAAREKINQ

-1552 TPDHIVRAA
+1552 TPDHIVRAT

-1598 EKRALQNIN
+1598 EKRALQNID

-1910 KQQIAGAVT
+1910 KQQIASAVT

-1956 DKKQAIEANVQATVE
+1956 DKKLAIEANVQATVE

-2000 DKTATLNLQT
+2000 DKTASLNLQT

-2097 KENSLLRIDNIAQQT
+2097 KENSLLRIDNIARQT

-2138 GNRMVDEDATL
+2138 GIRMIDEDATL
-2149 NDIKKDT
+2149 NDIKQHT
-2156 QLIIDEILAIKLPA
+2156 QFIVDEILAIKLPA
-2170 EVIKASPKVG
+2170 EATKVLPKVG
-2180 QPAPKVCTPIKKEDK
+2180 QPAPKLCTSIKKVDK

-2224 GAALLARRRSKKEKE
+2224 GAALLARRRNKNEKE

>member
-40 TDHNVQG
+40 TDNNVQ
-47 GSNQALPGN
+47 SDTNQATPVN
-56 SQNTNADTNRDIV
+56 SQDTNVANNRGLA
-69 NDSQNTPNAH
+69 NSAQNTPNQS
-79 ATDNTSTNQALT
+79 ATTNQSTNQALV
-91 NHQNVDVAN
+91 NHNNGSIAN
-100 QVGPAPIQPSAS
+100 QATPTSVQSSTPS
-112 PAQNNNNSNA
+112 AQNNNHTDGNTTATETVSNA
-122 NSTATEP
+122 N
-129 AANTNNN
+129 NKDVV
-136 LASNNNTLNV
+136 SNNTTLNV
-146 PNNTDNNDSAR
+146 PNKTNKNGSGG

-180 AEEASNRPKKRSRRA
+180 AEQASNRPKKRSRRA
-195 APTDPN
+195 APADPN

-207 TATPADPTAGNGSAP
+207 AAAAAGNGGAP

-230 PTTDPNANNI
+230 PTTDPNANNA

-245 NEVLSFDDNNIRP
+245 NEVLSFDDNGIRP

-264 PTVTVVDNLPG
+264 PSVTVVDNLPG
-275 YTLINGGKVGVFS
+275 FTLINGGKVGVFS

-313 LGRIRGNDTNDHGDF
+313 LGRIKGNDTNDHGDF
-328 NGIEKTLTVNP
+328 NGIEK
-339 NSELIFEFNTMTT
+339 S
-352 KNYQAQGNVI
+352 
-362 ALGRIRGNDTN
+362 
-373 DHGDFNGI
+373 
-381 EKTLTVNP
+381 LTVNP

-402 KNYQGMTNLI
+402 KNYQGVTNLI

-418 DTVIGEKVVAYGPI
+418 DTVIAEKSVAYGPI
-432 WRLLKVPENVSHLKI
+432 WRLFKVPENVSHLKI

-519 NTDDFVYKIQ
+519 NTDDFVYKVQ

-537 NNSLTKDFPSGNSG
+537 NNSLTKDFPSSNSG
-551 VDINDMNVTYDAANR
+551 VDMNDFNVTYDAANR
-566 IITIKSTGGGT
+566 VITIKSTGGGS

-609 NDTLTYKTYSQDFI
+609 NDTLTYKTYTQDFI

-692 VSQADIDSLA
+692 VSQADIDSLT

-714 AENAVNRKVDD
+714 AENAVNKKVDQ

-789 PNAKQAIRDKAAKQR
+789 PNAKKAIRDKATKQR
-804 EIINHT
+804 EIINAT
-810 PDATQDEI
+810 PDATEDEI

-824 LTTDETDA
+824 LATDETDA

-846 TAKNNGI
+846 IAKNNGI
-853 NTIGAVAPQVTHK
+853 NTIGAVVPQVTHK

-916 TTNDDVDTAK
+916 TTNADVDNAK

-962 ANPDATQEERQAAIE
+962 ANPDATQEERQAAID
-977 KVNAAVAVANTNIL
+977 KVNAAVTAANTNIL

-1010 QAIEPA
+1010 QAITPA
-1016 TKVKTDAKNAIDQS
+1016 TKVKTDAKNAIDKS
-1030 AETQHNAIFNN
+1030 AETQHNTIFNN

-1102 AVNEKARE
+1102 AVNDKARE

-1135 LKNRALNDIGV
+1135 LKNRALTDIGV

-1170 VTKKQTATGVLT
+1170 VTKKQTATGVLN

-1190 EINQNTNATTEEK
+1190 KINQNTNATTEEK

-1210 DQDLAT
+1210 DQELAT

-1245 PNIVKKPAALAQTNQ
+1245 PNIVKKPAALAQINQ
-1260 HYSAKLVEINATPDA
+1260 HYNAKLAEINATPDA
-1275 TDDEKNAAINTLNQ
+1275 TNDEKNAAINTLNQ

-1368 DQAFNQINQNQTNDQ
+1368 DQAINQINQNQTNDQ
-1383 VDATTNQA
+1383 VDTTTNQA
-1391 INAIDNVEAEV
+1391 VNAIDNVEAEV

-1430 DNEKEVALQALAKEK
+1430 DNEKEVASQALAKEK

-1479 KIKPAAREKINQ
+1479 KVKPAAREKINQ

-1498 QINQDKE
+1498 KINQDKE
-1505 ATAEERQAAL
+1505 ATAEERQVAL
-1515 DKINDLV
+1515 DKINEFV
-1522 AKAMTN
+1522 NQAMTD
-1528 ITNDRTNQQVNDSTN
+1528 ITNNRTNQQVDDTTS
-1543 QALDDIALV
+1543 QALDSIALV
-1552 TPDHIVRAA
+1552 APEHIVRAA

-1574 HEIEQA
+1574 QEIEQA

-1598 EKRALQNIN
+1598 EKLALQNIN
-1607 QAIANN
+1607 QAVTNN
-1613 DVKRVESNGIA
+1613 DVKRVETNGIA
-1624 TLKGVEPHIVV
+1624 TLKGVQPHIVI

-1640 EAIKASAD
+1640 QAIKATAE

-1654 KDTPHATTDE
+1654 KDTPHATVDE
-1664 LDEANQQINDTLKQG
+1664 LDEANQLISDTLKQA
-1679 QQDIDNTTQDAAVN
+1679 QQEIENTNQDAAVT

-1716 LDNIDESNNNQL
+1716 LDSIEENNKNQL
-1728 DAIRNTLDTTQDERN
+1728 DAIRNTLDTTQDERD
-1743 VAIAALNKIVN
+1743 VAIDTLNKIVN
-1754 AIKNDIAQNKTNA
+1754 TIKNDIAQNKTNA
-1767 EVDQTEADGNNNIKV
+1767 EVDRTETDGNDNIKV

-1788 VKPAARQSVS
+1788 VKPAARQSVGV
-1798 AKAEAQNA
+1798 KAEAQNA

-1841 KTAQVNQNSID
+1841 KTAQVNQDSID

-1897 AAIVQV
+1897 IAIAQV

-1910 KQQIAGAVT
+1910 KQQIASAVT

-1924 YLLHDG
+1924 YLLHDE

-1935 EIEPVINK
+1935 EIEPVINR
-1943 KATAREQLTTLFN
+1943 KASAREQLTTLFN
-1956 DKKQAIEANVQATVE
+1956 DKKQAIEANIQATVE

-2000 DKTATLNLQT
+2000 DKTASLNLQT

-2033 RVTHL
+2033 RVTAL
-2038 VQNYRKVSDRNK
+2038 VQNYRKVSNRNK

-2085 VALGDIEAVITE
+2085 VALSDIEAVITE

-2124 LAKVKALI
+2124 LAKVKVLI

-2138 GNRMVDEDATL
+2138 GNRMIDEDATL
-2149 NDIKKDT
+2149 NDIKQHT
-2156 QLIIDEILAIKLPA
+2156 QFIVDEILAIKLPA
-2170 EVIKASPKVG
+2170 EATKVSPKEI
-2180 QPAPKVCTPIKKEDK
+2180 QPAPKVCTPIKKE
-2195 QEVRKVVK
+2195 ETHESRKVEK

-2209 SEEMDLPLKELALIT
+2209 SEGMDLPLKEFALIT
-2224 GAALLARRRSKKEKE
+2224 GAALLARRRTKNEKE

>member
-40 TDHNVQG
+40 TDNNVQ
-47 GSNQALPGN
+47 SDTNQATPVN
-56 SQNTNADTNRDIV
+56 SQDTNVANNRGLA
-69 NDSQNTPNAH
+69 NSAQNTPNQS
-79 ATDNTSTNQALT
+79 ATTNQSTNQALV
-91 NHQNVDVAN
+91 NHNNGSIAN
-100 QVGPAPIQPSAS
+100 QATPAPIQPSAS
-112 PAQNNNNSNA
+112 PAQNNNHSDA
-122 NSTATEP
+122 NSTATETVSN
-129 AANTNNN
+129 ANNN
-136 LASNNNTLNV
+136 DVVSNNTTLNV
-146 PNNTDNNDSAR
+146 PNRTNENGSGG

-180 AEEASNRPKKRSRRA
+180 AEQASNRPKKRSRRA
-195 APTDPN
+195 APADPN

-207 TATPADPTAGNGSAP
+207 AAAAAGNGGAP

-230 PTTDPNANNI
+230 PTTDPNANNA

-245 NEVLSFDDNNIRP
+245 NEVLSFDDNGIRP

-264 PTVTVVDNLPG
+264 PSVTVVDNLPG
-275 YTLINGGKVGVFS
+275 FTLINGGKVGVFS

-313 LGRIRGNDTNDHGDF
+313 LGRIKGNDTNDHGDF
-328 NGIEKTLTVNP
+328 NGIEK
-339 NSELIFEFNTMTT
+339 S
-352 KNYQAQGNVI
+352 
-362 ALGRIRGNDTN
+362 
-373 DHGDFNGI
+373 
-381 EKTLTVNP
+381 LTVNP

-402 KNYQGMTNLI
+402 KNYQGVTNLI

-418 DTVIGEKVVAYGPI
+418 DTVIAEKSVAYGPI
-432 WRLLKVPENVSHLKI
+432 WRLFKVPDNVSHLKI

-519 NTDDFVYKIQ
+519 NTDDFVYKVQ

-537 NNSLTKDFPSGNSG
+537 NNSLTKDFPSSNSG
-551 VDINDMNVTYDAANR
+551 VDMNDFNVTYDAANR
-566 IITIKSTGGGT
+566 VITIKSTGGGS

-609 NDTLTYKTYSQDFI
+609 NDTLTYKTYTQDFI

-667 IFNDLKR
+667 IFNGLKR

-692 VSQADIDSLA
+692 VSQADIDSLT

-714 AENAVNRKVDD
+714 AENAVNKKVDQ

-754 IIGNIGDQTT
+754 IIGDIGDQTT
-764 DDGVTRIKDQ
+764 DAGVTRIKDQ

-789 PNAKQAIRDKAAKQR
+789 PNAKKAIRDKATKQR
-804 EIINHT
+804 EIINAT
-810 PDATQDEI
+810 PDATEDEI
-818 QDALNQ
+818 QDAINQ
-824 LTTDETDA
+824 LATDETDA

-853 NTIGAVAPQVTHK
+853 NTIGAVVPQVTHK
-866 QAARDAINQ
+866 KAARDAINQ

-889 ATQEEKNA
+889 ATQEEKDA

-916 TTNDDVDTAK
+916 TTNADVDNAK

-962 ANPDATQEERQAAIE
+962 ANPDATQEERQAAID
-977 KVNAAVAVANTNIL
+977 KVNAPVTAANTNIL
-991 NANTNADVEQ
+991 NANTNANVEQ

-1010 QAIEPA
+1010 QAITPA
-1016 TKVKTDAKNAIDQS
+1016 TKVKTDAKNAIDKS
-1030 AETQHNAIFNN
+1030 AETQHNTIFN

-1102 AVNEKARE
+1102 AVNDKARE

-1135 LKNRALNDIGV
+1135 LKNRALTDIGV

-1170 VTKKQTATGVLT
+1170 VTKKQTATGVLN

-1210 DQDLAT
+1210 DQELAT

-1245 PNIVKKPAALAQTNQ
+1245 PNIVKKPAALAQINQ
-1260 HYSAKLVEINATPDA
+1260 HYNAKLAEINATPDA
-1275 TDDEKNAAINTLNQ
+1275 TNDEKNAAINTLNQ

-1391 INAIDNVEAEV
+1391 VNAIDNVEAEV

-1430 DNEKEVALQALAKEK
+1430 DNEKEVASQALTKEK

-1479 KIKPAAREKINQ
+1479 KVKPAAREKINQ

-1498 QINQDKE
+1498 KINQDKE
-1505 ATAEERQAAL
+1505 ATAEERQVAL
-1515 DKINDLV
+1515 DKINEFV
-1522 AKAMTN
+1522 NQAMTD
-1528 ITNDRTNQQVNDSTN
+1528 ITNNRTNQQVDDTTS
-1543 QALDDIALV
+1543 QALDSIALV
-1552 TPDHIVRAA
+1552 TPEHIVRAG

-1574 HEIEQA
+1574 QEIEQA

-1598 EKRALQNIN
+1598 EKLALQNIN
-1607 QAIANN
+1607 QAVTNN
-1613 DVKRVESNGIA
+1613 DVKRVETNGIA
-1624 TLKGVEPHIVV
+1624 TLKGVQPHIVI
-1635 KPEAQ
+1635 KPEEQ
-1640 EAIKASAD
+1640 QAIKASAE

-1654 KDTPHATTDE
+1654 KDTPHATVDE
-1664 LDEANQQINDTLKQG
+1664 LDEANQLISDTLKKA
-1679 QQDIDNTTQDAAVN
+1679 QQEIENTNQDAAVT

-1716 LDNIDESNNNQL
+1716 LDSIEENNKNQL
-1728 DAIRNTLDTTQDERN
+1728 DAIRNTLDTTQDERD
-1743 VAIAALNKIVN
+1743 VAIDTLNKIVN
-1754 AIKNDIAQNKTNA
+1754 TIKNDIAQNKTNA
-1767 EVDQTEADGNNNIKV
+1767 EVDRTETDGNDNIKV

-1788 VKPAARQSVS
+1788 VKPAARQSVGV
-1798 AKAEAQNA
+1798 KAEAQNA

-1841 KTAQVNQNSID
+1841 KTAQVNQDSIN

-1897 AAIVQV
+1897 AAIAQV

-1910 KQQIAGAVT
+1910 KQQIASAVT

-1924 YLLHDG
+1924 YLLHDE

-1935 EIEPVINK
+1935 EIEPVINR
-1943 KATAREQLTTLFN
+1943 KASAREQLTTLFN
-1956 DKKQAIEANVQATVE
+1956 DKKQAIEANIQATVE

-2000 DKTATLNLQT
+2000 DKTASLNLQT

-2033 RVTHL
+2033 RVTAL

-2085 VALGDIEAVITE
+2085 VALSDIEAVITE

-2124 LAKVKALI
+2124 LAKVKVLI

-2138 GNRMVDEDATL
+2138 GNRMIDEDATL
-2149 NDIKKDT
+2149 NDIKQHT
-2156 QLIIDEILAIKLPA
+2156 QFIVDEILAIKLPA
-2170 EVIKASPKVG
+2170 EATKVSPKVI
-2180 QPAPKVCTPIKKEDK
+2180 QSAPKVCTPIIKE
-2195 QEVRKVVK
+2195 ETHESRKVEK

-2209 SEEMDLPLKELALIT
+2209 SEGMDLPLKEFALIT
-2224 GAALLARRRSKKEKE
+2224 GAALLARRRTKNEKE

>member
-40 TDHNVQG
+40 TDNNVQ
-47 GSNQALPGN
+47 SDTNQATPVN
-56 SQNTNADTNRDIV
+56 SQDTNVANNRGLA
-69 NDSQNTPNAH
+69 NSAQNTPNQS
-79 ATDNTSTNQALT
+79 ATTNQSTNQALV
-91 NHQNVDVAN
+91 NHNNGSIAN
-100 QVGPAPIQPSAS
+100 QDTPAPIQPSAS
-112 PAQNNNNSNA
+112 PTQNNNHSDA
-122 NSTATEP
+122 NSTATETVSN
-129 AANTNNN
+129 ANNN
-136 LASNNNTLNV
+136 DVVSNNTTLNV
-146 PNNTDNNDSAR
+146 PNRTNENGSGG

-180 AEEASNRPKKRSRRA
+180 AEQASNRPKKRSRRA
-195 APTDPN
+195 APADPN

-207 TATPADPTAGNGSAP
+207 AAAAANGTVPAGN
-222 VAITAPYT
+222 TAPYT
-230 PTTDPNANNI
+230 PTTDPNANNA

-245 NEVLSFDDNNIRP
+245 NEVLSFDDNGIRP

-264 PTVTVVDNLPG
+264 PTVNVVNNLPG
-275 YTLINGGKVGVFS
+275 FTLINGGKVGVFS

-301 AKNYQAQGNVIA
+301 NKNYQAQGNVIA
-313 LGRIRGNDTNDHGDF
+313 LGRIHGTDTNDHGDF

-339 NSELIFEFNTMTT
+339 NSELIFEFNTMST
-352 KNYQAQGNVI
+352 KNGQGATNV
-362 ALGRIRGNDTN
+362 
-373 DHGDFNGI
+373 
-381 EKTLTVNP
+381 
-389 NSELIFEFNTMTT
+389 
-402 KNYQGMTNLI
+402 I
-412 IKNADN
+412 IKNADTN
-418 DTVIGEKVVAYGPI
+418 DTIAEKTVEGGPTL
-432 WRLLKVPENVSHLKI
+432 RLFKVPDNVRNLKI

-457 DARGIYQLRDGYKY
+457 DARGIYQLKDGYKY
-471 YDFVDSIGLH
+471 YSFVDSIGLH

-491 TMEPT
+491 TMDPT

-511 NGNFGASF
+511 NGNSGASLDT
-519 NTDDFVYKIQ
+519 NDFVYQVQ

-537 NNSLTKDFPSGNSG
+537 NNSLTKDFPSNNSG
-551 VDINDMNVTYDAANR
+551 VDVNDMNVTYDAANR
-566 IITIKSTGGGT
+566 VITIKSTGGGT
-577 GNSPARLMPDKI
+577 ANSPARLMPDKI
-589 LDLKYKLRVNNVP
+589 LDLRYKLRVNNVP

-609 NDTLTYKTYSQDFI
+609 NETLTYKTYTQDFI
-623 NSPAESHTVSTNPYT
+623 NSAAESHTVSTNPYT

-667 IFNDLKR
+667 IFNGLKR

-692 VSQADIDSLA
+692 VSQADIDSLT

-714 AENAVNRKVDD
+714 AENAVNKKVDQ

-789 PNAKQAIRDKAAKQR
+789 PNAKKAIRDKATKQR
-804 EIINHT
+804 AIINAT
-810 PDATQDEI
+810 PDATEDEI

-824 LTTDETDA
+824 LATDETDA
-832 IDNVTNATTNADVE
+832 IDNVTNATTNTDVE

-853 NTIGAVAPQVTHK
+853 NTIGAVVPQVTHK
-866 QAARDAINQ
+866 KAARDAINQ

-916 TTNDDVDTAK
+916 TTNADVDNAK

-962 ANPDATQEERQAAIE
+962 ANPDATQEERQAAID
-977 KVNAAVAVANTNIL
+977 KVNAAVTAANTNIL

-1010 QAIEPA
+1010 QAITPA
-1016 TKVKTDAKNAIDQS
+1016 TKVKTDAKNAIDKS
-1030 AETQHNAIFNN
+1030 AETQHNTIFNN

-1102 AVNEKARE
+1102 AVNDKARE

-1135 LKNRALNDIGV
+1135 LKNRALTDIGV

-1210 DQDLAT
+1210 DQELAT

-1245 PNIVKKPAALAQTNQ
+1245 PNIVKKPAALAQINQ
-1260 HYSAKLVEINATPDA
+1260 HYNTKLAEINATPDA
-1275 TDDEKNAAINTLNQ
+1275 TNDEKNAAINTLNQ

-1391 INAIDNVEAEV
+1391 VNAIDNVEAEV

-1430 DNEKEVALQALAKEK
+1430 DNEKEVASQALTKEK

-1479 KIKPAAREKINQ
+1479 KVKPAAREKINQ

-1498 QINQDKE
+1498 KINQDKE
-1505 ATAEERQAAL
+1505 ATAEERQVAL
-1515 DKINDLV
+1515 DKINEFV
-1522 AKAMTN
+1522 NQAMTD
-1528 ITNDRTNQQVNDSTN
+1528 ITNNRTNQQVDDTTS
-1543 QALDDIALV
+1543 QALDSIALV
-1552 TPDHIVRAA
+1552 TPEHIVRAG

-1574 HEIEQA
+1574 QEIEQA

-1598 EKRALQNIN
+1598 EKLALQNIN
-1607 QAIANN
+1607 QAVTNN
-1613 DVKRVESNGIA
+1613 DVKRVETNGIA
-1624 TLKGVEPHIVV
+1624 TLKGVQPHIVI

-1640 EAIKASAD
+1640 QAIKASAE
-1648 NQVESI
+1648 NQVELI
-1654 KDTPHATTDE
+1654 KDTPHATVDE
-1664 LDEANQQINDTLKQG
+1664 LDEANQLISDTLKKA

-1743 VAIAALNKIVN
+1743 VAIDTLNKIVN

-1841 KTAQVNQNSID
+1841 KTVQVNQNSID

-1897 AAIVQV
+1897 AAIAQV

-1910 KQQIAGAVT
+1910 KQQIASAVT

-1935 EIEPVINK
+1935 EIEPVINR
-1943 KATAREQLTTLFN
+1943 KASAREQLTTLLN
-1956 DKKQAIEANVQATVE
+1956 DKKQAIEANIQATVE

-2000 DKTATLNLQT
+2000 DKTASLNLQT

-2132 DQYVAD
+2132 DQYVTD
-2138 GNRMVDEDATL
+2138 GNRMIDEDATL
-2149 NDIKKDT
+2149 NDIKQHT
-2156 QLIIDEILAIKLPA
+2156 QFIVDEILAIKLPA
-2170 EVIKASPKVG
+2170 EATKVSPKVI
-2180 QPAPKVCTPIKKEDK
+2180 QSAPKVCTPIKKE
-2195 QEVRKVVK
+2195 ETHESRKVEK

-2209 SEEMDLPLKELALIT
+2209 SEGMDLPLKEFALIT
-2224 GAALLARRRSKKEKE
+2224 GAALLARRRTKNEKE

>member
-40 TDHNVQG
+40 TDNNVQ
-47 GSNQALPGN
+47 SDTNQATPVN
-56 SQNTNADTNRDIV
+56 SQDTNVANNRGLA
-69 NDSQNTPNAH
+69 NSAQNTPNQS
-79 ATDNTSTNQALT
+79 ATTNQSTNQALV
-91 NHQNVDVAN
+91 NHNNGSIAN
-100 QVGPAPIQPSAS
+100 QATPAPIQPSAS
-112 PAQNNNNSNA
+112 PTQNNNHSDA
-122 NSTATEP
+122 NSTATETVSN
-129 AANTNNN
+129 ANNN
-136 LASNNNTLNV
+136 DVVSNNTTLNV
-146 PNNTDNNDSAR
+146 PNRTNENGSGG

-180 AEEASNRPKKRSRRA
+180 AEQASNRPKKRSRRA
-195 APTDPN
+195 APADPN

-207 TATPADPTAGNGSAP
+207 AAAAANGTVPAGN
-222 VAITAPYT
+222 TAPYT
-230 PTTDPNANNI
+230 PTTDPNANNA

-245 NEVLSFDDNNIRP
+245 NEVLSFDDNGIRP

-264 PTVTVVDNLPG
+264 PTVNVVNNLPG
-275 YTLINGGKVGVFS
+275 FTLINGGKVGVFS

-301 AKNYQAQGNVIA
+301 NKNYQAQGNVIA
-313 LGRIRGNDTNDHGDF
+313 LGRIHGTDTNDHGDF

-339 NSELIFEFNTMTT
+339 NSELIFEFNTMST
-352 KNYQAQGNVI
+352 KNGQGATNV
-362 ALGRIRGNDTN
+362 
-373 DHGDFNGI
+373 
-381 EKTLTVNP
+381 
-389 NSELIFEFNTMTT
+389 
-402 KNYQGMTNLI
+402 I
-412 IKNADN
+412 IKNADTN
-418 DTVIGEKVVAYGPI
+418 DTIAEKTVEGGPTL
-432 WRLLKVPENVSHLKI
+432 RLFKVPDNVRNLKI

-457 DARGIYQLRDGYKY
+457 DARGIYQLKDGYKY
-471 YDFVDSIGLH
+471 YSFVDSIGLH

-491 TMEPT
+491 TMDPT

-511 NGNFGASF
+511 NGNSGASLDT
-519 NTDDFVYKIQ
+519 NDFVYQVQ

-537 NNSLTKDFPSGNSG
+537 NNSLTKDFPSNNSG
-551 VDINDMNVTYDAANR
+551 VDVNDMNVTYDAANR
-566 IITIKSTGGGT
+566 VITIKSTGGGT
-577 GNSPARLMPDKI
+577 ANSPARLMPDKI
-589 LDLKYKLRVNNVP
+589 LDLRYKLRVNNVP

-609 NDTLTYKTYSQDFI
+609 NETLTYKTYTQDFI
-623 NSPAESHTVSTNPYT
+623 NSAAESHTVSINPYT

-667 IFNDLKR
+667 IFNGLKR

-692 VSQADIDSLA
+692 VSQADIDSLT

-714 AENAVNRKVDD
+714 AENAVNKKVDQ

-789 PNAKQAIRDKAAKQR
+789 PNAKKAIRDKATKQR
-804 EIINHT
+804 AIINAT
-810 PDATQDEI
+810 PDATEDEI

-824 LTTDETDA
+824 LATDETDA
-832 IDNVTNATTNADVE
+832 IDNVTNATTNTDVE

-853 NTIGAVAPQVTHK
+853 NTIGAVVPQVTHK
-866 QAARDAINQ
+866 KAARDAINQ

-916 TTNDDVDTAK
+916 TTNADVDNAK

-962 ANPDATQEERQAAIE
+962 ANPDATQEERQAAID
-977 KVNAAVAVANTNIL
+977 KVNAAVTAANTNIL

-1010 QAIEPA
+1010 QAITPA
-1016 TKVKTDAKNAIDQS
+1016 TKVKTDAKNAIDKS
-1030 AETQHNAIFNN
+1030 AETQHNTIFNN

-1102 AVNEKARE
+1102 AVNDKARE

-1135 LKNRALNDIGV
+1135 LKNRALTDIGV

-1210 DQDLAT
+1210 DQELAT

-1245 PNIVKKPAALAQTNQ
+1245 PNIVKKPAALAQINQ
-1260 HYSAKLVEINATPDA
+1260 HYNTKLAEINATPDA
-1275 TDDEKNAAINTLNQ
+1275 TNDEKNAAINTLNQ

-1391 INAIDNVEAEV
+1391 VNAIDNVEAEV

-1430 DNEKEVALQALAKEK
+1430 DNEKEVASQALTKEK

-1479 KIKPAAREKINQ
+1479 KVKPAAREKINQ

-1498 QINQDKE
+1498 KINQDKE
-1505 ATAEERQAAL
+1505 ATAEERQVAL
-1515 DKINDLV
+1515 DKINEFV
-1522 AKAMTN
+1522 NQAMTD
-1528 ITNDRTNQQVNDSTN
+1528 ITNNRTNQQVDDTTS
-1543 QALDDIALV
+1543 QALDSIALV
-1552 TPDHIVRAA
+1552 TPEHIVRAG

-1574 HEIEQA
+1574 QEIEQA

-1598 EKRALQNIN
+1598 EKLALQNIN
-1607 QAIANN
+1607 QAVTNN
-1613 DVKRVESNGIA
+1613 DVKRVETNGIA
-1624 TLKGVEPHIVV
+1624 TLKGVQPHIVI

-1640 EAIKASAD
+1640 QAIKASAE
-1648 NQVESI
+1648 NQVELI
-1654 KDTPHATTDE
+1654 KDTPHATVDE
-1664 LDEANQQINDTLKQG
+1664 LDEANQLISDTLKKA

-1743 VAIAALNKIVN
+1743 VAIDTLNKIVN

-1841 KTAQVNQNSID
+1841 KTVQVNQNSID

-1897 AAIVQV
+1897 AAIAQV

-1910 KQQIAGAVT
+1910 KQQIASAVT

-1935 EIEPVINK
+1935 EIEPVINR
-1943 KATAREQLTTLFN
+1943 KASAREQLTTLLN
-1956 DKKQAIEANVQATVE
+1956 DKKQAIEANIQATVE

-2000 DKTATLNLQT
+2000 DKTASLNLQT

-2132 DQYVAD
+2132 DQYVTD
-2138 GNRMVDEDATL
+2138 GNRMIDEDATL
-2149 NDIKKDT
+2149 NDIKQHT
-2156 QLIIDEILAIKLPA
+2156 QFIVDEILAIKLPA
-2170 EVIKASPKVG
+2170 EATKVSPKVI
-2180 QPAPKVCTPIKKEDK
+2180 QSAPKVCTPIKKE
-2195 QEVRKVVK
+2195 ETHESRKVEK

-2209 SEEMDLPLKELALIT
+2209 SEGMDLPLKEFALIT
-2224 GAALLARRRSKKEKE
+2224 GAALLARRRTKNEKE

>member
-40 TDHNVQG
+40 TDNNVQ
-47 GSNQALPGN
+47 SDTNQATPVN
-56 SQNTNADTNRDIV
+56 SQDTNVANNRGLA
-69 NDSQNTPNAH
+69 NSAQNTPNQS
-79 ATDNTSTNQALT
+79 ATTNQSTNQALV
-91 NHQNVDVAN
+91 NHNNGSIAN
-100 QVGPAPIQPSAS
+100 QATPTSVQSSTPS
-112 PAQNNNNSNA
+112 AQNNNHTDGNTTATETVSNA
-122 NSTATEP
+122 N
-129 AANTNNN
+129 NKDVV
-136 LASNNNTLNV
+136 SNNTTLNV
-146 PNNTDNNDSAR
+146 PNKTNENGSGG

-180 AEEASNRPKKRSRRA
+180 AEQASNRPKKRSRRA
-195 APTDPN
+195 APADPN

-207 TATPADPTAGNGSAP
+207 AAAAAGNGGAP

-230 PTTDPNANNI
+230 PTTDPNANNA

-245 NEVLSFDDNNIRP
+245 NEVLSFDDNGIRP

-264 PTVTVVDNLPG
+264 PSVTVVDNLPG
-275 YTLINGGKVGVFS
+275 FTLINGGKVGVFS

-313 LGRIRGNDTNDHGDF
+313 LGRIKGNDTNDHGDF
-328 NGIEKTLTVNP
+328 NGIEK
-339 NSELIFEFNTMTT
+339 S
-352 KNYQAQGNVI
+352 
-362 ALGRIRGNDTN
+362 
-373 DHGDFNGI
+373 
-381 EKTLTVNP
+381 LTVNP

-402 KNYQGMTNLI
+402 KNYQGVTNLI

-418 DTVIGEKVVAYGPI
+418 DTVIAEKSVAYGPI
-432 WRLLKVPENVSHLKI
+432 WRLFKVPENVSHLKI

-471 YDFVDSIGLH
+471 YDFVDSIVLH

-519 NTDDFVYKIQ
+519 NTDDFVYKVQ

-537 NNSLTKDFPSGNSG
+537 NNSLTKDFPSSNSG
-551 VDINDMNVTYDAANR
+551 VDMNDFNVTYDAANR
-566 IITIKSTGGGT
+566 VITIKSTGGGS

-609 NDTLTYKTYSQDFI
+609 NDTLTYKTYTQDFI

-692 VSQADIDSLA
+692 VSQADIDSLT

-714 AENAVNRKVDD
+714 AENAVNKKVDQ

-789 PNAKQAIRDKAAKQR
+789 PNAKKAIRDKATKQR
-804 EIINHT
+804 EIINAT
-810 PDATQDEI
+810 PDATEDEI

-824 LTTDETDA
+824 LATDETDA

-846 TAKNNGI
+846 IAKNNGI
-853 NTIGAVAPQVTHK
+853 NTIGAVVPQVTHK

-916 TTNDDVDTAK
+916 TTNADVDNAK

-962 ANPDATQEERQAAIE
+962 ANPDATQEERQAAID
-977 KVNAAVAVANTNIL
+977 KVNAAVTAANTNIL

-1010 QAIEPA
+1010 QAITPA
-1016 TKVKTDAKNAIDQS
+1016 TKVKTDAKNAIDKS
-1030 AETQHNAIFNN
+1030 AETQHNTIFNN

-1102 AVNEKARE
+1102 AVNDKARE

-1135 LKNRALNDIGV
+1135 LKNRALTDIGV

-1170 VTKKQTATGVLT
+1170 VTKKQTATGVLN

-1210 DQDLAT
+1210 DQELAT

-1245 PNIVKKPAALAQTNQ
+1245 PNIVKKPAALAQINQ
-1260 HYSAKLVEINATPDA
+1260 HYNAKLAEINATPDA
-1275 TDDEKNAAINTLNQ
+1275 TNDEKNAAINTLNQ

-1368 DQAFNQINQNQTNDQ
+1368 DQAINQINQNQTNDQ
-1383 VDATTNQA
+1383 VDTTTNQA
-1391 INAIDNVEAEV
+1391 VNAIDNVEAEV

-1430 DNEKEVALQALAKEK
+1430 DNEKEVASQALAKEK

-1479 KIKPAAREKINQ
+1479 KVKPAAREKINQ

-1498 QINQDKE
+1498 KINQDKE
-1505 ATAEERQAAL
+1505 ATAEERQVAL
-1515 DKINDLV
+1515 DKINEFV
-1522 AKAMTN
+1522 NQAMTD
-1528 ITNDRTNQQVNDSTN
+1528 ITNNRTNQQVDDTTS
-1543 QALDDIALV
+1543 QALDSIALV
-1552 TPDHIVRAA
+1552 APEHIVRAA

-1574 HEIEQA
+1574 QEIEQA

-1598 EKRALQNIN
+1598 EKLALQNIN
-1607 QAIANN
+1607 QAVTNN
-1613 DVKRVESNGIA
+1613 DVKRVETNGIA
-1624 TLKGVEPHIVV
+1624 TLKGVQPHIVI

-1640 EAIKASAD
+1640 QAIKATAE

-1654 KDTPHATTDE
+1654 KDTPHATVDE
-1664 LDEANQQINDTLKQG
+1664 LDEANQLISDTLKQA
-1679 QQDIDNTTQDAAVN
+1679 QQEIENTNQDAAVT

-1716 LDNIDESNNNQL
+1716 LDSIEENNKNQL
-1728 DAIRNTLDTTQDERN
+1728 DAIRNTLDTTQDERD
-1743 VAIAALNKIVN
+1743 VAIDTLNKIVN
-1754 AIKNDIAQNKTNA
+1754 TIKNDIAQNKTNA
-1767 EVDQTEADGNNNIKV
+1767 EVDRTETDGNDNIKV

-1788 VKPAARQSVS
+1788 VKPAARQSVGV
-1798 AKAEAQNA
+1798 KAEAQNA

-1841 KTAQVNQNSID
+1841 KTAQVNQDSID

-1897 AAIVQV
+1897 IAIAQV

-1910 KQQIAGAVT
+1910 KQQIASAVT

-1924 YLLHDG
+1924 YLLHDE

-1935 EIEPVINK
+1935 EIEPVINR
-1943 KATAREQLTTLFN
+1943 KASAREQLTTLFN
-1956 DKKQAIEANVQATVE
+1956 DKKQAIEANIQATVE

-2000 DKTATLNLQT
+2000 DKTASLNLQT

-2033 RVTHL
+2033 RVTAL
-2038 VQNYRKVSDRNK
+2038 VQNYRKVSNRNK

-2076 VDAVLKRFN
+2076 VDTVLKRFN
-2085 VALGDIEAVITE
+2085 VALSDIEAVITE

-2124 LAKVKALI
+2124 LAKVKVLI

-2138 GNRMVDEDATL
+2138 GNRMIDEDATL
-2149 NDIKKDT
+2149 NDIKQHT
-2156 QLIIDEILAIKLPA
+2156 QFIVDEILAIKLPA
-2170 EVIKASPKVG
+2170 EATKVSPKEI
-2180 QPAPKVCTPIKKEDK
+2180 QPAPKVCTPIKKE
-2195 QEVRKVVK
+2195 ETHESRKVEK

-2209 SEEMDLPLKELALIT
+2209 SEGMDLPLKEFALIT
-2224 GAALLARRRSKKEKE
+2224 GAALLARRRTKNEKE

>member
-1 MNLLKKNKYS
+1 M
-11 IRKYKVGIFST
+11 
-22 LIGTVLLLSN
+22 
-32 PNGAQALT
+32 
-40 TDHNVQG
+40 
-47 GSNQALPGN
+47 
-56 SQNTNADTNRDIV
+56 
-69 NDSQNTPNAH
+69 
-79 ATDNTSTNQALT
+79 
-91 NHQNVDVAN
+91 
-100 QVGPAPIQPSAS
+100 
-112 PAQNNNNSNA
+112 
-122 NSTATEP
+122 
-129 AANTNNN
+129 
-136 LASNNNTLNV
+136 
-146 PNNTDNNDSAR
+146 
-157 HLTLKEIQED
+157 
-167 VRHSSDKPELVAI
+167 
-180 AEEASNRPKKRSRRA
+180 
-195 APTDPN
+195 
-201 ATPADP
+201 
-207 TATPADPTAGNGSAP
+207 
-222 VAITAPYT
+222 
-230 PTTDPNANNI
+230 
-240 GQNAP
+240 
-245 NEVLSFDDNNIRP
+245 LSFDDNGIRP

-264 PTVTVVDNLPG
+264 PSVTVVDNLPG
-275 YTLINGGKVGVFS
+275 FTLINGGKVGVFS

-313 LGRIRGNDTNDHGDF
+313 LGRIKGNDTNDHGDF
-328 NGIEKTLTVNP
+328 NGIEK
-339 NSELIFEFNTMTT
+339 S
-352 KNYQAQGNVI
+352 
-362 ALGRIRGNDTN
+362 
-373 DHGDFNGI
+373 
-381 EKTLTVNP
+381 LTVNP

-402 KNYQGMTNLI
+402 KNYQGVTNLI
-412 IKNADN
+412 IKDADN
-418 DTVIGEKVVAYGPI
+418 DTVIAEKSVAYGPI
-432 WRLLKVPENVSHLKI
+432 WRLFKVPENVSHLKI

-519 NTDDFVYKIQ
+519 NTDDFVYKVQ

-537 NNSLTKDFPSGNSG
+537 NNSLTKDFPSSNSG
-551 VDINDMNVTYDAANR
+551 VDMNDFNVTYDAANR
-566 IITIKSTGGGT
+566 VITIKSTGGGS
-577 GNSPARLMPDKI
+577 GNSLARLMPDKI

-609 NDTLTYKTYSQDFI
+609 NDTLTYKTYTQDFI

-644 KDALQAEVDRRIQQA
+644 KDALQGEVDRRIQQA

-667 IFNDLKR
+667 IFNGLKR

-692 VSQADIDSLA
+692 VSQADIDSLT

-714 AENAVNRKVDD
+714 AENAVNKKVDQ

-789 PNAKQAIRDKAAKQR
+789 PNAKKAIRDKATKQR
-804 EIINHT
+804 EIINAT
-810 PDATQDEI
+810 PDATEDEI
-818 QDALNQ
+818 QDAINQ
-824 LTTDETDA
+824 LATDETDA
-832 IDNVTNATTNADVE
+832 IDNVTNATTNADVD
-846 TAKNNGI
+846 N
-853 NTIGAVAPQVTHK
+853 
-866 QAARDAINQ
+866 
-875 ATATK
+875 
-880 RQQINSNRE
+880 
-889 ATQEEKNA
+889 
-897 ALNELTQATNHA
+897 
-909 LEQINQA
+909 
-916 TTNDDVDTAK
+916 AK

-962 ANPDATQEERQAAIE
+962 ANPDATQEERQAAID
-977 KVNAAVAVANTNIL
+977 KVNAAVTAANTNIL
-991 NANTNADVEQ
+991 NANTNANVEQ

-1010 QAIEPA
+1010 QAITPA
-1016 TKVKTDAKNAIDQS
+1016 TKVKTDAKNAIDKS
-1030 AETQHNAIFNN
+1030 AETQHNTIFNN

-1056 DQAVATAKQN
+1056 DQAVVTAKQN

-1102 AVNEKARE
+1102 AVNDKARE

-1170 VTKKQTATGVLT
+1170 VTKKQTATGVLN

-1210 DQDLAT
+1210 DQELAT

-1245 PNIVKKPAALAQTNQ
+1245 PNIVKKPAALAQINQ
-1260 HYSAKLVEINATPDA
+1260 HYNAKLAEINATPDA
-1275 TDDEKNAAINTLNQ
+1275 TNDEKNAAINTLNQ

-1340 KRIEAVKQT
+1340 KCIEAVKQT

-1391 INAIDNVEAEV
+1391 VNAIDNVEAEV

-1416 KEKQQQI
+1416 KEKQQQN

-1430 DNEKEVALQALAKEK
+1430 DNEKEVASQALTKEK

-1479 KIKPAAREKINQ
+1479 KVKPAAREKINQ

-1498 QINQDKE
+1498 KINQDKE
-1505 ATAEERQAAL
+1505 ATAEERQVAL
-1515 DKINDLV
+1515 DKINEFV
-1522 AKAMTN
+1522 NQAMTD
-1528 ITNDRTNQQVNDSTN
+1528 ITNNRTNQQVDDTTS
-1543 QALDDIALV
+1543 QALDSIALV
-1552 TPDHIVRAA
+1552 TPEHIVRAG

-1574 HEIEQA
+1574 QEIEQA

-1598 EKRALQNIN
+1598 EKLALQNIN
-1607 QAIANN
+1607 QAVTNN
-1613 DVKRVESNGIA
+1613 DVKRVETNGIA
-1624 TLKGVEPHIVV
+1624 TLKGVQPHIVI

-1640 EAIKASAD
+1640 QAIKASAE
-1648 NQVESI
+1648 NQVELI
-1654 KDTPHATTDE
+1654 KDTPHATVDE
-1664 LDEANQQINDTLKQG
+1664 LDEANQLISDTLKKA

-1743 VAIAALNKIVN
+1743 VAIDTLNKIVN

-1841 KTAQVNQNSID
+1841 KTVQVNQNSID

-1897 AAIVQV
+1897 AAIAQV
-1903 EKELIKA
+1903 EKELIKV
-1910 KQQIAGAVT
+1910 KQQIASAVT

-1935 EIEPVINK
+1935 EIEPVINR
-1943 KATAREQLTTLFN
+1943 KASAREQLTTLLN
-1956 DKKQAIEANVQATVE
+1956 DKKQAIEANIQATVE

-2000 DKTATLNLQT
+2000 DKTASLNLQT

-2021 PDAEKTINDDLA
+2021 PDAEKKRLMMIL
-2033 RVTHL
+2033 RVLH
-2038 VQNYRKVSDRNK
+2038 
-2050 ADALKAITALKLQ
+2050 I
-2063 MDEELKTA
+2063 
-2071 RTNAD
+2071 
-2076 VDAVLKRFN
+2076 
-2085 VALGDIEAVITE
+2085 
-2097 KENSLLRIDNIAQQT
+2097 
-2112 YAKFKAI
+2112 
-2119 ATPEQ
+2119 
-2124 LAKVKALI
+2124 
-2132 DQYVAD
+2132 
-2138 GNRMVDEDATL
+2138 
-2149 NDIKKDT
+2149 
-2156 QLIIDEILAIKLPA
+2156 
-2170 EVIKASPKVG
+2170 
-2180 QPAPKVCTPIKKEDK
+2180 
-2195 QEVRKVVK
+2195 
-2203 ELPNTG
+2203 
-2209 SEEMDLPLKELALIT
+2209 
-2224 GAALLARRRSKKEKE
+2224 
-2239 S
+2239 

>member
-40 TDHNVQG
+40 TDNNVQ
-47 GSNQALPGN
+47 SDTNQATPVN
-56 SQNTNADTNRDIV
+56 SQDTNVANNRGLA
-69 NDSQNTPNAH
+69 NSAQNTPNQS
-79 ATDNTSTNQALT
+79 ATTNQSTNQALV
-91 NHQNVDVAN
+91 NHNNGSIAN
-100 QVGPAPIQPSAS
+100 QATPTSVQSSTPS
-112 PAQNNNNSNA
+112 AQNNNHTDGNTTATETVSNA
-122 NSTATEP
+122 N
-129 AANTNNN
+129 NKDVV
-136 LASNNNTLNV
+136 SNNTTLNV
-146 PNNTDNNDSAR
+146 PNKTNENGSGG

-180 AEEASNRPKKRSRRA
+180 AEQASNRPKKRSRRA
-195 APTDPN
+195 APADPN

-207 TATPADPTAGNGSAP
+207 AAAAAGNGGAP

-230 PTTDPNANNI
+230 PTTDPNANNA

-245 NEVLSFDDNNIRP
+245 NEVLSFDDNGIRP

-264 PTVTVVDNLPG
+264 PSVTVVDNLPG
-275 YTLINGGKVGVFS
+275 FTLINGGKVGVFS

-313 LGRIRGNDTNDHGDF
+313 LGRIKGNDTNDHGDF
-328 NGIEKTLTVNP
+328 NGIEK
-339 NSELIFEFNTMTT
+339 S
-352 KNYQAQGNVI
+352 
-362 ALGRIRGNDTN
+362 
-373 DHGDFNGI
+373 
-381 EKTLTVNP
+381 LTVNP

-402 KNYQGMTNLI
+402 KNYQGVTNLI

-418 DTVIGEKVVAYGPI
+418 DTVIAEKSVAYGPI
-432 WRLLKVPENVSHLKI
+432 WRLFKVPENVSHLKI

-452 NDAIT
+452 NNAIT

-519 NTDDFVYKIQ
+519 NTDDFVYKVQ

-537 NNSLTKDFPSGNSG
+537 NNSLTKDFPSSNSG
-551 VDINDMNVTYDAANR
+551 VDMNDFNVTYDAANR
-566 IITIKSTGGGT
+566 VITIKSTGGGS

-609 NDTLTYKTYSQDFI
+609 NDTLTYKTYTQDFI

-692 VSQADIDSLA
+692 VSQADIDSLT

-714 AENAVNRKVDD
+714 AENAVNKKVDQ

-789 PNAKQAIRDKAAKQR
+789 PNAKKAIRDKATKQR
-804 EIINHT
+804 EIINAT
-810 PDATQDEI
+810 PDATEDEI

-824 LTTDETDA
+824 LATDETDA

-846 TAKNNGI
+846 IAKNNGI
-853 NTIGAVAPQVTHK
+853 NTIGAVVPQVTHK

-916 TTNDDVDTAK
+916 TTNADVDNAK

-962 ANPDATQEERQAAIE
+962 ANPDATQEERQAAID
-977 KVNAAVAVANTNIL
+977 KVNAAVTAANTNIL

-1010 QAIEPA
+1010 QAITPA
-1016 TKVKTDAKNAIDQS
+1016 TKVKTDAKNAIDKS
-1030 AETQHNAIFNN
+1030 AETQHNTIFNN

-1102 AVNEKARE
+1102 AVNDKARE

-1135 LKNRALNDIGV
+1135 LKNRALTDIGV

-1170 VTKKQTATGVLT
+1170 VTKKQTATGVLN

-1210 DQDLAT
+1210 DQELAT

-1245 PNIVKKPAALAQTNQ
+1245 PNIVKKPAALAQINQ
-1260 HYSAKLVEINATPDA
+1260 HYNAKLAEINATPDA
-1275 TDDEKNAAINTLNQ
+1275 TNDEKNAAINTLNQ

-1368 DQAFNQINQNQTNDQ
+1368 DQAINQINQNQTNDQ
-1383 VDATTNQA
+1383 VDTTTNQA
-1391 INAIDNVEAEV
+1391 VNAIDNVEAEV

-1430 DNEKEVALQALAKEK
+1430 DNEKEVASQALAKEK

-1470 AIKIIQPET
+1470 AIKIIQPEI
-1479 KIKPAAREKINQ
+1479 KVKPAAREKINQ

-1498 QINQDKE
+1498 KINQDKE
-1505 ATAEERQAAL
+1505 ATAEERQVAL
-1515 DKINDLV
+1515 DKINEFV
-1522 AKAMTN
+1522 NQAMTD
-1528 ITNDRTNQQVNDSTN
+1528 ITNNRTNQQVDDTTS
-1543 QALDDIALV
+1543 QALDSIALV
-1552 TPDHIVRAA
+1552 APEHIVRAA

-1574 HEIEQA
+1574 QEIEQA

-1598 EKRALQNIN
+1598 EKLALQNIN
-1607 QAIANN
+1607 QAVTNN
-1613 DVKRVESNGIA
+1613 DVKRVETNGIA
-1624 TLKGVEPHIVV
+1624 TLKGVQPHIVI

-1640 EAIKASAD
+1640 QAIKATAE

-1654 KDTPHATTDE
+1654 KDTPHATVDE
-1664 LDEANQQINDTLKQG
+1664 LDEANQLISDTLKQA
-1679 QQDIDNTTQDAAVN
+1679 QQEIENTNQDAAVT

-1716 LDNIDESNNNQL
+1716 LDSIEENNKNQL
-1728 DAIRNTLDTTQDERN
+1728 DAIRNTLDTTQDERD
-1743 VAIAALNKIVN
+1743 VAIDTLNKIVN
-1754 AIKNDIAQNKTNA
+1754 TIKNDIAQNKTNA
-1767 EVDQTEADGNNNIKV
+1767 EVDRTETDGNDNIKV

-1788 VKPAARQSVS
+1788 VKPAARQSVGV
-1798 AKAEAQNA
+1798 KAEAQNA

-1841 KTAQVNQNSID
+1841 KTAQVNQDSID

-1897 AAIVQV
+1897 IAIAQV

-1910 KQQIAGAVT
+1910 KQQIASAVT

-1924 YLLHDG
+1924 YLLHDE

-1935 EIEPVINK
+1935 EIEPVINR
-1943 KATAREQLTTLFN
+1943 KASAREQLTTLFN
-1956 DKKQAIEANVQATVE
+1956 DKKQAIEANIQATVE

-2000 DKTATLNLQT
+2000 DKTASLNLQT

-2033 RVTHL
+2033 RVTAL
-2038 VQNYRKVSDRNK
+2038 VQNYRKVSNRNK

-2085 VALGDIEAVITE
+2085 VALSDIEAVITE

-2124 LAKVKALI
+2124 LAKVKVLI

-2138 GNRMVDEDATL
+2138 GNRMIDEDATL
-2149 NDIKKDT
+2149 NDIKQHT
-2156 QLIIDEILAIKLPA
+2156 QFIVDEILAIKLPA
-2170 EVIKASPKVG
+2170 EATKVSPKEI
-2180 QPAPKVCTPIKKEDK
+2180 QPAPKVCTPIKKE
-2195 QEVRKVVK
+2195 ETHESRKVEK

-2209 SEEMDLPLKELALIT
+2209 SEGMDLPLKEFALIT
-2224 GAALLARRRSKKEKE
+2224 GAALLARRRTKNEKE

>member
-40 TDHNVQG
+40 TDNNVQ
-47 GSNQALPGN
+47 SDTNQATPVN
-56 SQNTNADTNRDIV
+56 SQDTNVANNRGLA
-69 NDSQNTPNAH
+69 NSAQNTPNQS
-79 ATDNTSTNQALT
+79 ATTNQSTNQALV
-91 NHQNVDVAN
+91 NHNNGSIAN
-100 QVGPAPIQPSAS
+100 QATPTSVQSSTPS
-112 PAQNNNNSNA
+112 AQNNNHTDGNTTATETVSNA
-122 NSTATEP
+122 N
-129 AANTNNN
+129 NKDVV
-136 LASNNNTLNV
+136 SNNTTLNV
-146 PNNTDNNDSAR
+146 PNKTNENGSGG

-180 AEEASNRPKKRSRRA
+180 AEQASNRPKKRSRRA
-195 APTDPN
+195 APADPN

-207 TATPADPTAGNGSAP
+207 AAAAAGNGGAP

-230 PTTDPNANNI
+230 PTTDPNANNA

-245 NEVLSFDDNNIRP
+245 NEVLSFDDNGIRP

-264 PTVTVVDNLPG
+264 PSVTVVDNLPG
-275 YTLINGGKVGVFS
+275 FTLINGGKVGVFS

-313 LGRIRGNDTNDHGDF
+313 LGRIKGNDTNDHGDF
-328 NGIEKTLTVNP
+328 NGIEK
-339 NSELIFEFNTMTT
+339 S
-352 KNYQAQGNVI
+352 
-362 ALGRIRGNDTN
+362 
-373 DHGDFNGI
+373 
-381 EKTLTVNP
+381 LTVNP

-402 KNYQGMTNLI
+402 KNYQGVTNLI

-418 DTVIGEKVVAYGPI
+418 DTVIAEKSVAYGPI
-432 WRLLKVPENVSHLKI
+432 WRLFKVPENVSHLKI

-519 NTDDFVYKIQ
+519 NTDDFVYKVQ

-537 NNSLTKDFPSGNSG
+537 NNSLTKDFPSSNSG
-551 VDINDMNVTYDAANR
+551 VDMNDFNVTYDAANR
-566 IITIKSTGGGT
+566 VITIKSTGGGS

-609 NDTLTYKTYSQDFI
+609 NDTLTYKTYTQDFI

-692 VSQADIDSLA
+692 VSQADIDSLT

-714 AENAVNRKVDD
+714 AENAVNKKVDQ

-789 PNAKQAIRDKAAKQR
+789 PNAKKAIRDKATKQR
-804 EIINHT
+804 EIINAT
-810 PDATQDEI
+810 PDATEDEI

-824 LTTDETDA
+824 LATDETDA

-846 TAKNNGI
+846 IAKNNGI
-853 NTIGAVAPQVTHK
+853 NTIGAVVPQVTHK

-909 LEQINQA
+909 LEQINQE
-916 TTNDDVDTAK
+916 TTNADVDNAK

-962 ANPDATQEERQAAIE
+962 ANPDATQEERQAAID
-977 KVNAAVAVANTNIL
+977 KVNAAVTAANTNIL

-1010 QAIEPA
+1010 QAITPA
-1016 TKVKTDAKNAIDQS
+1016 TKVKTDAKNAIDKS
-1030 AETQHNAIFNN
+1030 AETQHNTIFNN

-1102 AVNEKARE
+1102 AVNDKARE

-1135 LKNRALNDIGV
+1135 LKNRALTDIGV

-1170 VTKKQTATGVLT
+1170 VTKKQTATGVLN

-1210 DQDLAT
+1210 DQELAT

-1245 PNIVKKPAALAQTNQ
+1245 PNIVKKPAALAQINQ
-1260 HYSAKLVEINATPDA
+1260 HYNAKLAEINATPDA
-1275 TDDEKNAAINTLNQ
+1275 TNDEKNAAINTLNQ

-1368 DQAFNQINQNQTNDQ
+1368 DQAINQINQNQTNDQ
-1383 VDATTNQA
+1383 VDTTTNQA
-1391 INAIDNVEAEV
+1391 VNAIDNVEAEV
-1402 VIKPKAIADIEKAV
+1402 VIKPKAIADIEKTV

-1430 DNEKEVALQALAKEK
+1430 DNEKEVASQALAKEK

-1479 KIKPAAREKINQ
+1479 KVKPAAREKINQ

-1498 QINQDKE
+1498 KINQDKE
-1505 ATAEERQAAL
+1505 ATAEERQVAL
-1515 DKINDLV
+1515 DKINEFV
-1522 AKAMTN
+1522 NQAMTD
-1528 ITNDRTNQQVNDSTN
+1528 ITNNRTNQQVDDTTS
-1543 QALDDIALV
+1543 QALDSIALV
-1552 TPDHIVRAA
+1552 APEHIVRAA

-1574 HEIEQA
+1574 QEIEQA

-1598 EKRALQNIN
+1598 EKLALQNIN
-1607 QAIANN
+1607 QAVTNN
-1613 DVKRVESNGIA
+1613 DVKRVETNGIA
-1624 TLKGVEPHIVV
+1624 TLKGVQPHIVI

-1640 EAIKASAD
+1640 QAIKATAE

-1654 KDTPHATTDE
+1654 KDTPHATVDE
-1664 LDEANQQINDTLKQG
+1664 LDEANQLISDTLKQA
-1679 QQDIDNTTQDAAVN
+1679 QQEIENTNQDAAVT

-1716 LDNIDESNNNQL
+1716 LDSIEENNKNQL
-1728 DAIRNTLDTTQDERN
+1728 DAIRNTLDTTQDERD
-1743 VAIAALNKIVN
+1743 VAIDTLNKIVN
-1754 AIKNDIAQNKTNA
+1754 TIKNDIAQNKTNA
-1767 EVDQTEADGNNNIKV
+1767 EVDRTETDGNDNIKV

-1788 VKPAARQSVS
+1788 VKPAARQSVGV
-1798 AKAEAQNA
+1798 KAEAQNA

-1841 KTAQVNQNSID
+1841 KTAQVNQDSID

-1897 AAIVQV
+1897 IAIAQV

-1910 KQQIAGAVT
+1910 KQQIASAVT

-1924 YLLHDG
+1924 YLLHDE

-1935 EIEPVINK
+1935 EIEPVINR
-1943 KATAREQLTTLFN
+1943 KASAREQLTTLFN
-1956 DKKQAIEANVQATVE
+1956 DKKQAIEANIQATVE

-2000 DKTATLNLQT
+2000 DKTASLNLQT

-2033 RVTHL
+2033 RVTAL
-2038 VQNYRKVSDRNK
+2038 VQNYRKVSNRNK

-2076 VDAVLKRFN
+2076 VDTVLKRFN
-2085 VALGDIEAVITE
+2085 VALSDIEAVITE

-2124 LAKVKALI
+2124 LAKVKVLI

-2138 GNRMVDEDATL
+2138 GNRMIDEDATL
-2149 NDIKKDT
+2149 NDIKQHT
-2156 QLIIDEILAIKLPA
+2156 QFIVDEILAIKLPA
-2170 EVIKASPKVG
+2170 EATKVSPKEI
-2180 QPAPKVCTPIKKEDK
+2180 QPAPKVCTPIKKE
-2195 QEVRKVVK
+2195 ETHESRKVEK

-2209 SEEMDLPLKELALIT
+2209 SEGMDLPLKEFALIT
-2224 GAALLARRRSKKEKE
+2224 GAALLARRRTKNEKE

>member
-56 SQNTNADTNRDIV
+56 SPNTNADTNRDIV
-69 NDSQNTPNAH
+69 NGSQNTPNAH

-91 NHQNVDVAN
+91 NHQNVGVAN
-100 QVGPAPIQPSAS
+100 QVAPAPIQPSTSSAS
-112 PAQNNNNSNA
+112 NNNHSDA

-195 APTDPN
+195 APADPN
-201 ATPADP
+201 
-207 TATPADPTAGNGSAP
+207 ATPADPTAGNGSAP
-222 VAITAPYT
+222 VAITAPFT

-245 NEVLSFDDNNIRP
+245 NEVLTFDDNNIRP

-313 LGRIRGNDTNDHGDF
+313 LGRIKGNDTNDHG
-328 NGIEKTLTVNP
+328 G
-339 NSELIFEFNTMTT
+339 
-352 KNYQAQGNVI
+352 
-362 ALGRIRGNDTN
+362 
-373 DHGDFNGI
+373 FNGI

-609 NDTLTYKTYSQDFI
+609 NDILTYKTYTQDFI

-644 KDALQAEVDRRIQQA
+644 KDVLQAEVDRRIQQA

-667 IFNDLKR
+667 IFNELKR

-692 VSQADIDSLA
+692 VSQADIDSLV

-789 PNAKQAIRDKAAKQR
+789 TNAKQAIRDKAAKQR
-804 EIINHT
+804 EIINNT

-977 KVNAAVAVANTNIL
+977 KVNAAVAAANTNIL

-1102 AVNEKARE
+1102 AVNDKARE

-1190 EINQNTNATTEEK
+1190 EINQNTNATDEEK

-1245 PNIVKKPAALAQTNQ
+1245 PNIVKKPTALAQINQ
-1260 HYSAKLVEINATPDA
+1260 HYNAKLAEINATPDA

-1391 INAIDNVEAEV
+1391 INAIDNVEAKV

-1430 DNEKEVALQALAKEK
+1430 DNEKEVALLALAKEK

-1479 KIKPAAREKINQ
+1479 KVKPAAREKINQ

-1552 TPDHIVRAA
+1552 TPDHIVRAT

-1598 EKRALQNIN
+1598 EKRALQNID

-1910 KQQIAGAVT
+1910 KQQIASAVT

-1943 KATAREQLTTLFN
+1943 KATTREQLTTLFN
-1956 DKKQAIEANVQATVE
+1956 DKKLAIEANVQATVE

-2000 DKTATLNLQT
+2000 DKTASLNLQT

-2138 GNRMVDEDATL
+2138 GIRMIDEDATL
-2149 NDIKKDT
+2149 NDIKQHT
-2156 QLIIDEILAIKLPA
+2156 QFIVDEILAIKLPA
-2170 EVIKASPKVG
+2170 EATKVLPKVG
-2180 QPAPKVCTPIKKEDK
+2180 QPAPKLCTSIKKVDK

-2224 GAALLARRRSKKEKE
+2224 GAALLARRRNKNEKE

>member
-1 MNLLKKNKYS
+1 
-11 IRKYKVGIFST
+11 
-22 LIGTVLLLSN
+22 
-32 PNGAQALT
+32 
-40 TDHNVQG
+40 
-47 GSNQALPGN
+47 
-56 SQNTNADTNRDIV
+56 
-69 NDSQNTPNAH
+69 
-79 ATDNTSTNQALT
+79 
-91 NHQNVDVAN
+91 
-100 QVGPAPIQPSAS
+100 
-112 PAQNNNNSNA
+112 
-122 NSTATEP
+122 
-129 AANTNNN
+129 
-136 LASNNNTLNV
+136 
-146 PNNTDNNDSAR
+146 
-157 HLTLKEIQED
+157 
-167 VRHSSDKPELVAI
+167 
-180 AEEASNRPKKRSRRA
+180 
-195 APTDPN
+195 
-201 ATPADP
+201 
-207 TATPADPTAGNGSAP
+207 
-222 VAITAPYT
+222 AITAPYT
-230 PTTDPNANNI
+230 PTTDPNANNA

-245 NEVLSFDDNNIRP
+245 NEVLSFDDNGIRP

-264 PTVTVVDNLPG
+264 PSVTVVDNLPG
-275 YTLINGGKVGVFS
+275 FTLINGGKVGVFS

-313 LGRIRGNDTNDHGDF
+313 LGRIKGNDTNDHGDF
-328 NGIEKTLTVNP
+328 NGIEK
-339 NSELIFEFNTMTT
+339 S
-352 KNYQAQGNVI
+352 
-362 ALGRIRGNDTN
+362 
-373 DHGDFNGI
+373 
-381 EKTLTVNP
+381 LTVNP

-402 KNYQGMTNLI
+402 KNYQGVTNLI

-418 DTVIGEKVVAYGPI
+418 DTVIAEKSVAYGPI
-432 WRLLKVPENVSHLKI
+432 WRLFKVPENVSHLKI

-519 NTDDFVYKIQ
+519 NTDDFVYKVQ

-537 NNSLTKDFPSGNSG
+537 NNSLTKDFPSSNSG
-551 VDINDMNVTYDAANR
+551 VDMNDFNVTYDAANR
-566 IITIKSTGGGT
+566 VITIKSTGGGS

-609 NDTLTYKTYSQDFI
+609 NDTLTYKTYTQDFI

-692 VSQADIDSLA
+692 VSQADIDSLT

-714 AENAVNRKVDD
+714 AENAVNKKVDQ

-789 PNAKQAIRDKAAKQR
+789 PNAKKAIRDKATKQR
-804 EIINHT
+804 EIINAT
-810 PDATQDEI
+810 PDATEDEI

-824 LTTDETDA
+824 LATDETDA

-846 TAKNNGI
+846 IAKNNGI
-853 NTIGAVAPQVTHK
+853 NTIGAVVPQVTHK

-916 TTNDDVDTAK
+916 TTNADVDNAK

-962 ANPDATQEERQAAIE
+962 ANPDATQEERQAAID
-977 KVNAAVAVANTNIL
+977 KVNAAVTAANTNIL

-1010 QAIEPA
+1010 QAITPA
-1016 TKVKTDAKNAIDQS
+1016 TKVKTDAKNAIDKS
-1030 AETQHNAIFNN
+1030 AETQHNTIFNN

-1102 AVNEKARE
+1102 AVNDKARE

-1135 LKNRALNDIGV
+1135 LKNRALTDIGV

-1170 VTKKQTATGVLT
+1170 VTKKQTATGVLN

-1190 EINQNTNATTEEK
+1190 KINQNTNATTEEK

-1210 DQDLAT
+1210 DQELAT

-1245 PNIVKKPAALAQTNQ
+1245 PNIVKKPAALAQINQ
-1260 HYSAKLVEINATPDA
+1260 HYNAKLAEINATPDA
-1275 TDDEKNAAINTLNQ
+1275 TNDEKNAAINTLNQ

-1368 DQAFNQINQNQTNDQ
+1368 DQAINQINQNQTNDQ
-1383 VDATTNQA
+1383 VDTTTNQA
-1391 INAIDNVEAEV
+1391 VNAIDNVEAEV

-1430 DNEKEVALQALAKEK
+1430 DNEKEVASQALAKEK

-1479 KIKPAAREKINQ
+1479 KVKPAAREKINQ

-1498 QINQDKE
+1498 KINQDKE
-1505 ATAEERQAAL
+1505 ATAEERQVAL
-1515 DKINDLV
+1515 DKINEFV
-1522 AKAMTN
+1522 NQAMTD
-1528 ITNDRTNQQVNDSTN
+1528 ITNNRTNQQVDDTTS
-1543 QALDDIALV
+1543 QALDSIALV
-1552 TPDHIVRAA
+1552 APEHIVRAA

-1574 HEIEQA
+1574 QEIEQA

-1598 EKRALQNIN
+1598 EKLALQNIN
-1607 QAIANN
+1607 QAVTNN
-1613 DVKRVESNGIA
+1613 DVKRVETNGIA
-1624 TLKGVEPHIVV
+1624 TLKGVQPHIVI

-1640 EAIKASAD
+1640 QAIKATAE

-1654 KDTPHATTDE
+1654 KDTPHATVDE
-1664 LDEANQQINDTLKQG
+1664 LDEANQLISDTLKQA
-1679 QQDIDNTTQDAAVN
+1679 QQEIENTNQDAAVT

-1716 LDNIDESNNNQL
+1716 LDSIEENNKNQL
-1728 DAIRNTLDTTQDERN
+1728 DAIRNTLDTTQDERD
-1743 VAIAALNKIVN
+1743 VAIDTLNKIVN
-1754 AIKNDIAQNKTNA
+1754 TIKNDIAQNKTNA
-1767 EVDQTEADGNNNIKV
+1767 EVDRTETDGNDNIKV

-1788 VKPAARQSVS
+1788 VKPAARQSVGV
-1798 AKAEAQNA
+1798 KAEAQNA

-1841 KTAQVNQNSID
+1841 KTAQVNQDSID

-1897 AAIVQV
+1897 IAIAQV

-1910 KQQIAGAVT
+1910 KQQIASAVT

-1924 YLLHDG
+1924 YLLHDE

-1935 EIEPVINK
+1935 EIEPVINR
-1943 KATAREQLTTLFN
+1943 KASAREQLTTLFN
-1956 DKKQAIEANVQATVE
+1956 DKKQAIEANIQATVE

-2000 DKTATLNLQT
+2000 DKTASLNLQT

-2033 RVTHL
+2033 RVTAL
-2038 VQNYRKVSDRNK
+2038 VQNYRKVSNRNK

-2085 VALGDIEAVITE
+2085 VALSDIEAVITE

-2124 LAKVKALI
+2124 LAKVKVLI

-2138 GNRMVDEDATL
+2138 GNRMIDEDATL
-2149 NDIKKDT
+2149 NDIKQHT
-2156 QLIIDEILAIKLPA
+2156 QFIVDEILAIKLPA
-2170 EVIKASPKVG
+2170 EATKVSPKEI
-2180 QPAPKVCTPIKKEDK
+2180 QPAPKVCTPIKKE
-2195 QEVRKVVK
+2195 ETHESRKVEK

-2209 SEEMDLPLKELALIT
+2209 SEGMDLPLKEFALIT
-2224 GAALLARRRSKKEKE
+2224 GAALLARRRTKNEKE

>member
-56 SQNTNADTNRDIV
+56 SPNTNADTNRDIV
-69 NDSQNTPNAH
+69 NGSQNTPNAH

-91 NHQNVDVAN
+91 NHQNVGVAN
-100 QVGPAPIQPSAS
+100 QVAPAPIQPSTSSAS
-112 PAQNNNNSNA
+112 NNNHSDA

-195 APTDPN
+195 APADPN
-201 ATPADP
+201 
-207 TATPADPTAGNGSAP
+207 ATPADPTAGNGSAP
-222 VAITAPYT
+222 VAITAPFT

-245 NEVLSFDDNNIRP
+245 NEVLTFDDNNIRP

-313 LGRIRGNDTNDHGDF
+313 LGRIKGNDTNDHG
-328 NGIEKTLTVNP
+328 G
-339 NSELIFEFNTMTT
+339 
-352 KNYQAQGNVI
+352 
-362 ALGRIRGNDTN
+362 
-373 DHGDFNGI
+373 FNGI

-609 NDTLTYKTYSQDFI
+609 NDILTYKTYTQDFI

-667 IFNDLKR
+667 IFNELKR

-692 VSQADIDSLA
+692 VSQADIDSLV

-804 EIINHT
+804 EIINNT

-977 KVNAAVAVANTNIL
+977 KVNAAVAAANTNIL

-1102 AVNEKARE
+1102 AVNDKARE

-1190 EINQNTNATTEEK
+1190 EINQNTNATDEEK

-1245 PNIVKKPAALAQTNQ
+1245 PNIVKKPTALAQINQ
-1260 HYSAKLVEINATPDA
+1260 HYNAKLAEINATPDA

-1383 VDATTNQA
+1383 VDATTNHA
-1391 INAIDNVEAEV
+1391 INAIDNVEAKV

-1430 DNEKEVALQALAKEK
+1430 DNEKEVALLALAKEK

-1479 KIKPAAREKINQ
+1479 KVKPAAREKINQ

-1552 TPDHIVRAA
+1552 TPDHIVRAT

-1598 EKRALQNIN
+1598 EKRALQNID

-1910 KQQIAGAVT
+1910 KQQIASAVT

-1956 DKKQAIEANVQATVE
+1956 DKKLAIEANVQATVE

-2000 DKTATLNLQT
+2000 DKTASLNLQT

-2119 ATPEQ
+2119 AIPEQ

-2138 GNRMVDEDATL
+2138 GIRMIDEDATL
-2149 NDIKKDT
+2149 NDIKQHT
-2156 QLIIDEILAIKLPA
+2156 QFIVDEILAIKLPA
-2170 EVIKASPKVG
+2170 EATKVLPKVG
-2180 QPAPKVCTPIKKEDK
+2180 QPAPKLCTSIKKVDK

-2224 GAALLARRRSKKEKE
+2224 GAALLARRRNKNEKE

>member
-40 TDHNVQG
+40 TDNNVQ
-47 GSNQALPGN
+47 SDTNQATPVN
-56 SQNTNADTNRDIV
+56 SQDTNVANNRGLA
-69 NDSQNTPNAH
+69 NSAQNTPNQS
-79 ATDNTSTNQALT
+79 ATTNQSTNQALV
-91 NHQNVDVAN
+91 NHNNGSIAN
-100 QVGPAPIQPSAS
+100 QATPTSVQSSTPS
-112 PAQNNNNSNA
+112 AQNNNHTDGNTTATETVSNA
-122 NSTATEP
+122 N
-129 AANTNNN
+129 NKDVV
-136 LASNNNTLNV
+136 SNNTTLNV
-146 PNNTDNNDSAR
+146 PNKTNENGSGG

-180 AEEASNRPKKRSRRA
+180 AEQASNRPKKRSRRA
-195 APTDPN
+195 APADPN

-207 TATPADPTAGNGSAP
+207 AAAAAGNGGAP

-230 PTTDPNANNI
+230 PTTDPNANNA

-245 NEVLSFDDNNIRP
+245 NEVLSFDDNGIRP

-264 PTVTVVDNLPG
+264 PSVTVVDNLPG
-275 YTLINGGKVGVFS
+275 FTLINGGKVGVFS

-313 LGRIRGNDTNDHGDF
+313 LGRIKGNDTNDHGDF
-328 NGIEKTLTVNP
+328 NGIEK
-339 NSELIFEFNTMTT
+339 S
-352 KNYQAQGNVI
+352 
-362 ALGRIRGNDTN
+362 
-373 DHGDFNGI
+373 
-381 EKTLTVNP
+381 LTVNP

-402 KNYQGMTNLI
+402 KNYQGVTNLI

-418 DTVIGEKVVAYGPI
+418 DTVIAEKSVAYGPI
-432 WRLLKVPENVSHLKI
+432 WRLFKVPENVSHLKI

-519 NTDDFVYKIQ
+519 NTDDFVYKVQ

-537 NNSLTKDFPSGNSG
+537 NNSLTKDFPSSNSG
-551 VDINDMNVTYDAANR
+551 VDMNDFNVTYDAANR
-566 IITIKSTGGGT
+566 VITIKSTGGGS

-609 NDTLTYKTYSQDFI
+609 NDTLTYKTYTQDFI

-692 VSQADIDSLA
+692 VSQADIDSLT

-714 AENAVNRKVDD
+714 AENAVNKKVDQ

-746 VIEEHKNE
+746 VIEEHKND

-789 PNAKQAIRDKAAKQR
+789 PNAKKAIRDKATKQR
-804 EIINHT
+804 EIINAT
-810 PDATQDEI
+810 PDATEDEI

-824 LTTDETDA
+824 LATDETDA

-846 TAKNNGI
+846 IAKNNGI
-853 NTIGAVAPQVTHK
+853 NTIGAVVPQVTHK

-916 TTNDDVDTAK
+916 TTNADVDNAK

-962 ANPDATQEERQAAIE
+962 ANPDATQEERQAAID
-977 KVNAAVAVANTNIL
+977 KVNAAVTAANTNIL

-1010 QAIEPA
+1010 QAITPA
-1016 TKVKTDAKNAIDQS
+1016 TKVKTDAKNAIDKS
-1030 AETQHNAIFNN
+1030 AETQHNTIFNN

-1102 AVNEKARE
+1102 AVNDKARE

-1135 LKNRALNDIGV
+1135 LKNRALTDIGV

-1170 VTKKQTATGVLT
+1170 VTKKQTATGVLN

-1210 DQDLAT
+1210 DQELAT

-1245 PNIVKKPAALAQTNQ
+1245 PNIVKKPAALAQINQ
-1260 HYSAKLVEINATPDA
+1260 HYNAKLAEINATPDA
-1275 TDDEKNAAINTLNQ
+1275 TNDEKNAAINTLNQ

-1368 DQAFNQINQNQTNDQ
+1368 DQAINQINQNQTNDQ
-1383 VDATTNQA
+1383 VDTTTNQA
-1391 INAIDNVEAEV
+1391 VNAIDNVEAEV

-1430 DNEKEVALQALAKEK
+1430 DNEKEVASQALAKEK

-1479 KIKPAAREKINQ
+1479 KVKPAAREKINQ

-1498 QINQDKE
+1498 KINQDKE
-1505 ATAEERQAAL
+1505 ATAEERQVAL
-1515 DKINDLV
+1515 DKINEFV
-1522 AKAMTN
+1522 NQAMTD
-1528 ITNDRTNQQVNDSTN
+1528 ITNNRTNQQVDDTTS
-1543 QALDDIALV
+1543 QALDSIALV
-1552 TPDHIVRAA
+1552 APEHIVRAA

-1574 HEIEQA
+1574 QEIEQA

-1598 EKRALQNIN
+1598 EKLALQNIN
-1607 QAIANN
+1607 QAVTNN
-1613 DVKRVESNGIA
+1613 DVKRVETNGIA
-1624 TLKGVEPHIVV
+1624 TLKGVQPHIVI

-1640 EAIKASAD
+1640 QAIKATAE

-1654 KDTPHATTDE
+1654 KDTPHATVDE
-1664 LDEANQQINDTLKQG
+1664 LDEANQLISDTLKQA
-1679 QQDIDNTTQDAAVN
+1679 QQEIENTNQDAAVT

-1716 LDNIDESNNNQL
+1716 LDSIEENNKNQL
-1728 DAIRNTLDTTQDERN
+1728 DAIRNTLDTTQDERD
-1743 VAIAALNKIVN
+1743 VAIDTLNKIVN
-1754 AIKNDIAQNKTNA
+1754 TIKNDIAQNKTNA
-1767 EVDQTEADGNNNIKV
+1767 EVDRTETDGNDNIKV

-1788 VKPAARQSVS
+1788 VKPAARQSVGV
-1798 AKAEAQNA
+1798 KAEAQNA

-1841 KTAQVNQNSID
+1841 KTAQVNQDSID

-1897 AAIVQV
+1897 IAIAQV

-1910 KQQIAGAVT
+1910 KQQIASAVT

-1924 YLLHDG
+1924 YLLHDE

-1935 EIEPVINK
+1935 EIEPVINR
-1943 KATAREQLTTLFN
+1943 KASAREQLTTLFN
-1956 DKKQAIEANVQATVE
+1956 DKKQAIEANIQATVE

-2000 DKTATLNLQT
+2000 DKTASLNLQT

-2033 RVTHL
+2033 RVTAL
-2038 VQNYRKVSDRNK
+2038 VQNYRKVSNRNK

-2085 VALGDIEAVITE
+2085 VALSDIEAVITE

-2124 LAKVKALI
+2124 LAKVKVLI

-2138 GNRMVDEDATL
+2138 GNRMIDEDATL
-2149 NDIKKDT
+2149 NDIKQHT
-2156 QLIIDEILAIKLPA
+2156 QFIVDEILAIKLPA
-2170 EVIKASPKVG
+2170 EATKVSPKEI
-2180 QPAPKVCTPIKKEDK
+2180 QPAPKVCTPIKKE
-2195 QEVRKVVK
+2195 ETHESRKVEK

-2209 SEEMDLPLKELALIT
+2209 SEGMDLPLKEFALIT
-2224 GAALLARRRSKKEKE
+2224 GAALLARRRTKNEKE

>member
-40 TDHNVQG
+40 TDNNVQ
-47 GSNQALPGN
+47 SDTNQATPVN
-56 SQNTNADTNRDIV
+56 SQDKDVANNRGLA
-69 NDSQNTPNAH
+69 NSAQNTPNQS
-79 ATDNTSTNQALT
+79 ATTNQATNQALV
-91 NHQNVDVAN
+91 NHNNGSIVN
-100 QVGPAPIQPSAS
+100 QATPTSVQSSTPS
-112 PAQNNNNSNA
+112 AQNNNHTDGNTTATETVSNA
-122 NSTATEP
+122 N
-129 AANTNNN
+129 NNDV
-136 LASNNNTLNV
+136 ASNNTTLNV
-146 PNNTDNNDSAR
+146 PNKTNENGSGG

-180 AEEASNRPKKRSRRA
+180 AEPASNRPKKRSRRA
-195 APTDPN
+195 APADPN

-207 TATPADPTAGNGSAP
+207 GAAAAGNGGAP

-230 PTTDPNANNI
+230 PTTDPNANNA

-245 NEVLSFDDNNIRP
+245 NEVLSFDDNSIRP

-264 PTVTVVDNLPG
+264 PSVTVVDNLPG
-275 YTLINGGKVGVFS
+275 FTLINGGKVGVLS
-288 HAMVRTSMFDSGD
+288 HAMVRTSMFEAGS
-301 AKNYQAQGNVIA
+301 NRTYQAQGNVLA
-313 LGRIRGNDTNDHGDF
+313 LGRISGTDASNHGDF
-328 NGIEKTLTVNP
+328 NGIEKSLTVNP
-339 NSELIFEFNTMTT
+339 NSELIFEFNTMPT
-352 KNYQAQGNVI
+352 KNGQGATNV
-362 ALGRIRGNDTN
+362 
-373 DHGDFNGI
+373 
-381 EKTLTVNP
+381 
-389 NSELIFEFNTMTT
+389 
-402 KNYQGMTNLI
+402 I

-418 DTVIGEKVVAYGPI
+418 NDTIAEKTVEGGPTL
-432 WRLLKVPENVSHLKI
+432 RLFKVPDNVRNLKI

-457 DARGIYQLRDGYKY
+457 DARGIYQLKDGYKY
-471 YDFVDSIGLH
+471 YSFVDSIGLH

-511 NGNFGASF
+511 NGNSGASLD
-519 NTDDFVYKIQ
+519 TDEFVYKIQ

-537 NNSLTKDFPSGNSG
+537 NNSLTKDFPSNNSG
-551 VDINDMNVTYDAANR
+551 VDVNDMNVTYDAANR
-566 IITIKSTGGGT
+566 VITIKSTGGGT
-577 GNSPARLMPDKI
+577 TNSPARLMPDKI

-609 NDTLTYKTYSQDFI
+609 NDTLTYKTYTQDFI
-623 NSPAESHTVSTNPYT
+623 NSAAESHTVSTNPYT

-667 IFNDLKR
+667 IFNDLKK

-679 LDENRNNVPLNKR
+679 LAENRNNVPLNKR
-692 VSQADIDSLA
+692 VSQADIDTLT

-714 AENAVNRKVDD
+714 AENAVNQKADQ

-746 VIEEHKNE
+746 VIEEHKGN
-754 IIGNIGDQTT
+754 IIGDIGDQTT

-789 PNAKQAIRDKAAKQR
+789 PNAKKAIRDKATKQR
-804 EIINHT
+804 EIINAT
-810 PDATQDEI
+810 PDATEDEI
-818 QDALNQ
+818 QDAINQ
-824 LTTDETDA
+824 LATDETDA

-853 NTIGAVAPQVTHK
+853 NTIGSVVPQVTHK

-916 TTNDDVDTAK
+916 TTNADVDNAK

-962 ANPDATQEERQAAIE
+962 ANPDATQEERQAAID
-977 KVNAAVAVANTNIL
+977 KVNAAVTAANTNIL
-991 NANTNADVEQ
+991 NANTNAEVEQ

-1010 QAIEPA
+1010 QAITPA
-1016 TKVKTDAKNAIDQS
+1016 TKVKTDAKNAIDKS
-1030 AETQHNAIFNN
+1030 AETQHNTIFNN

-1102 AVNEKARE
+1102 VVNDKARE

-1135 LKNRALNDIGV
+1135 LKNRALTDIGV

-1170 VTKKQTATGVLT
+1170 VTKKQTATGVLN

-1210 DQDLAT
+1210 DQELAT

-1245 PNIVKKPAALAQTNQ
+1245 PNIVKKPAALAQINQ
-1260 HYSAKLVEINATPDA
+1260 HYNAKLAEINATPDA
-1275 TDDEKNAAINTLNQ
+1275 TNDEKNAAINTLNQ

-1383 VDATTNQA
+1383 VDTTTNQA
-1391 INAIDNVEAEV
+1391 LNAIDNVEAEV

-1430 DNEKEVALQALAKEK
+1430 DNEKEVASQALAKEK

-1479 KIKPAAREKINQ
+1479 KVKPAAREKINQ

-1498 QINQDKE
+1498 KINQDKE
-1505 ATAEERQAAL
+1505 ATAEERQVAL
-1515 DKINDLV
+1515 DKINEFV
-1522 AKAMTN
+1522 NQAMTD
-1528 ITNDRTNQQVNDSTN
+1528 ITNNRTNQQVDDTTS
-1543 QALDDIALV
+1543 QALDSIALV
-1552 TPDHIVRAA
+1552 APEHIVRAA

-1574 HEIEQA
+1574 QEIEQA

-1598 EKRALQNIN
+1598 KKLALQNIN
-1607 QAIANN
+1607 QAVTNN
-1613 DVKRVESNGIA
+1613 DVKRVETNGIA
-1624 TLKGVEPHIVV
+1624 TLKGVQPHIVI

-1640 EAIKASAD
+1640 QAIKASAE

-1654 KDTPHATTDE
+1654 KDTPHATVDE
-1664 LDEANQQINDTLKQG
+1664 LDEANQLISDTLKQA
-1679 QQDIDNTTQDAAVN
+1679 QQEIENTNQDAAVT

-1716 LDNIDESNNNQL
+1716 LDSIEENNKNQL
-1728 DAIRNTLDTTQDERN
+1728 DAIRNTLDTTQDERD
-1743 VAIAALNKIVN
+1743 VAIDTLNKIVN
-1754 AIKNDIAQNKTNA
+1754 TIKNDIAQNKTNA
-1767 EVDQTEADGNNNIKV
+1767 EVDRTETDGNDNIKV

-1788 VKPAARQSVS
+1788 VKPAARQSVGV
-1798 AKAEAQNA
+1798 KAEAQNA

-1841 KTAQVNQNSID
+1841 KTAQVNQDSID

-1897 AAIVQV
+1897 IAIAQV

-1910 KQQIAGAVT
+1910 KQQIASAVT

-1924 YLLHDG
+1924 YLLHDE

-1935 EIEPVINK
+1935 EIEPVISR
-1943 KATAREQLTTLFN
+1943 KASAREQLTTLFN
-1956 DKKQAIEANVQATVE
+1956 DKKQAIEANIQATVE

-2000 DKTATLNLQT
+2000 DKTASLNLQT

-2033 RVTHL
+2033 RVTAL

-2085 VALGDIEAVITE
+2085 VALSDIEAVITE

-2124 LAKVKALI
+2124 LAKVKVLI

-2138 GNRMVDEDATL
+2138 GNRMIDEDATL
-2149 NDIKKDT
+2149 NDIKQHT
-2156 QLIIDEILAIKLPA
+2156 QFIVDEILAIKLPA
-2170 EVIKASPKVG
+2170 EAMKVSPKVI
-2180 QPAPKVCTPIKKEDK
+2180 QPAPKVCTPIKKE
-2195 QEVRKVVK
+2195 ETHESRKVEK

-2209 SEEMDLPLKELALIT
+2209 SEEMDLPLKEFALIT
-2224 GAALLARRRSKKEKE
+2224 GAALLARRRTKNEKE

>member
-40 TDHNVQG
+40 TDNNVQ
-47 GSNQALPGN
+47 SDTNQATPVN
-56 SQNTNADTNRDIV
+56 SQDTNVANNRGLA
-69 NDSQNTPNAH
+69 NSAQNTPNQS
-79 ATDNTSTNQALT
+79 ATTNQSTNQALV
-91 NHQNVDVAN
+91 NHNNGSIAN
-100 QVGPAPIQPSAS
+100 QATPTSVQSSTPS
-112 PAQNNNNSNA
+112 AQNNNHTDGNTTATETVSNA
-122 NSTATEP
+122 N
-129 AANTNNN
+129 NKDVV
-136 LASNNNTLNV
+136 SNNTTLNV
-146 PNNTDNNDSAR
+146 PNKTNENGSGG

-180 AEEASNRPKKRSRRA
+180 AEQASNRPKKRSRRA
-195 APTDPN
+195 APADPN

-207 TATPADPTAGNGSAP
+207 AAAAAGNGGAP

-230 PTTDPNANNI
+230 PTTDPNANNA

-245 NEVLSFDDNNIRP
+245 NEVLSFDDNGIRP

-264 PTVTVVDNLPG
+264 PSVTVVDNLPG
-275 YTLINGGKVGVFS
+275 FTLINGGKVGVFS

-313 LGRIRGNDTNDHGDF
+313 LGRIKGNDTNDHGDF
-328 NGIEKTLTVNP
+328 NGIEK
-339 NSELIFEFNTMTT
+339 S
-352 KNYQAQGNVI
+352 
-362 ALGRIRGNDTN
+362 
-373 DHGDFNGI
+373 
-381 EKTLTVNP
+381 LTVNP

-402 KNYQGMTNLI
+402 KNYQGVTNLI

-418 DTVIGEKVVAYGPI
+418 DTVIAEKSVAYGPI
-432 WRLLKVPENVSHLKI
+432 WRLFKVPENVSHLKI

-519 NTDDFVYKIQ
+519 NTDDFVYKVQ

-537 NNSLTKDFPSGNSG
+537 NNSLTKDFPSSNSG
-551 VDINDMNVTYDAANR
+551 VDMNDFNVTYDAANR
-566 IITIKSTGGGT
+566 VITIKSTGGGS

-609 NDTLTYKTYSQDFI
+609 NDTLTYKTYTQDFI

-692 VSQADIDSLA
+692 VSQADIDSLT

-714 AENAVNRKVDD
+714 AENAVNKKVDQ

-789 PNAKQAIRDKAAKQR
+789 PNAKKAIRDKATKQR
-804 EIINHT
+804 EIINAT
-810 PDATQDEI
+810 PDATEDEI

-824 LTTDETDA
+824 LATDETDA

-846 TAKNNGI
+846 IAKNNGI
-853 NTIGAVAPQVTHK
+853 NTIGAVVPQVTHK

-916 TTNDDVDTAK
+916 TTNADVDNAK

-962 ANPDATQEERQAAIE
+962 ANPDATQEERQAAID
-977 KVNAAVAVANTNIL
+977 KVNAAVTAANTNIL

-1010 QAIEPA
+1010 QAITPA
-1016 TKVKTDAKNAIDQS
+1016 TKVKTDAKNAIDKS
-1030 AETQHNAIFNN
+1030 AETQHNTIFNN

-1102 AVNEKARE
+1102 AVNDKARE

-1135 LKNRALNDIGV
+1135 LKNRALTDIGV

-1170 VTKKQTATGVLT
+1170 VTKKQTATGVLN

-1210 DQDLAT
+1210 DQELAT

-1245 PNIVKKPAALAQTNQ
+1245 PNIVKKPAALAQINQ
-1260 HYSAKLVEINATPDA
+1260 HYNAKLAEINATPDA
-1275 TDDEKNAAINTLNQ
+1275 TNDEKNAAINTLNQ

-1368 DQAFNQINQNQTNDQ
+1368 DQAINQINQNQTNDQ
-1383 VDATTNQA
+1383 VDTTTNQA
-1391 INAIDNVEAEV
+1391 VNAIDNVEAEV

-1430 DNEKEVALQALAKEK
+1430 DNEKEVASQALAKEK

-1479 KIKPAAREKINQ
+1479 KVKPAAREKINQ

-1498 QINQDKE
+1498 KINQDKE
-1505 ATAEERQAAL
+1505 ATAEERQVAL
-1515 DKINDLV
+1515 DKINEFV
-1522 AKAMTN
+1522 NQAMTD
-1528 ITNDRTNQQVNDSTN
+1528 ITNNRTNQQVDDTTS
-1543 QALDDIALV
+1543 QALDSIALV
-1552 TPDHIVRAA
+1552 APEHIVRAA

-1574 HEIEQA
+1574 QEIEQA

-1598 EKRALQNIN
+1598 EKLALQNIN
-1607 QAIANN
+1607 QAVMNN
-1613 DVKRVESNGIA
+1613 DVKRVETNGIA
-1624 TLKGVEPHIVV
+1624 TLKGVQPHIVI

-1640 EAIKASAD
+1640 QAIKATAE

-1654 KDTPHATTDE
+1654 KDTPHATVDE
-1664 LDEANQQINDTLKQG
+1664 LDEANQLISDTLKQA
-1679 QQDIDNTTQDAAVN
+1679 QQEIENTNQDAAVT

-1716 LDNIDESNNNQL
+1716 LDSIEENNKNQL
-1728 DAIRNTLDTTQDERN
+1728 DAIRNTLDTTQDERD
-1743 VAIAALNKIVN
+1743 VAIDTLNKIVN
-1754 AIKNDIAQNKTNA
+1754 TIKNDIAQNKTNA
-1767 EVDQTEADGNNNIKV
+1767 EVDRTETDGNDNIKV

-1788 VKPAARQSVS
+1788 VKPAARQSVGV
-1798 AKAEAQNA
+1798 KAEAQNA

-1841 KTAQVNQNSID
+1841 KTAQVNQDSID

-1897 AAIVQV
+1897 IAIAQV

-1910 KQQIAGAVT
+1910 KQQIASAVT

-1924 YLLHDG
+1924 YLLHDE

-1935 EIEPVINK
+1935 EIEPVINR
-1943 KATAREQLTTLFN
+1943 KASAREQLTTLFN
-1956 DKKQAIEANVQATVE
+1956 DKKQAIEANIQATVE

-2000 DKTATLNLQT
+2000 DKTASLNLQT

-2033 RVTHL
+2033 RVTAL
-2038 VQNYRKVSDRNK
+2038 VQNYRKVSNRNK

-2085 VALGDIEAVITE
+2085 VALSDIEAVITE
-2097 KENSLLRIDNIAQQT
+2097 KENSLLRIDNVAQQT

-2124 LAKVKALI
+2124 LAKVKVLI

-2138 GNRMVDEDATL
+2138 GNRMIDEDATL
-2149 NDIKKDT
+2149 NDIKQHT
-2156 QLIIDEILAIKLPA
+2156 QFIVDEILAIKLPA
-2170 EVIKASPKVG
+2170 EATKVSPKEI
-2180 QPAPKVCTPIKKEDK
+2180 QPAPKVCTPIKKE
-2195 QEVRKVVK
+2195 ETHESRKVEK

-2209 SEEMDLPLKELALIT
+2209 SEGMDLPLKEFALIT
-2224 GAALLARRRSKKEKE
+2224 GAALLARRRTKNEKE

>member
-40 TDHNVQG
+40 TDNNVQ
-47 GSNQALPGN
+47 SDTNQATPVN
-56 SQNTNADTNRDIV
+56 SQDTNVANNRGLA
-69 NDSQNTPNAH
+69 NSAQNTPNQS
-79 ATDNTSTNQALT
+79 ATTNQSTNQALV
-91 NHQNVDVAN
+91 NHNNGSIAN
-100 QVGPAPIQPSAS
+100 QATPAPIQPSAS
-112 PAQNNNNSNA
+112 PAQNNNHSDA
-122 NSTATEP
+122 NSTATETVSN
-129 AANTNNN
+129 ANNN
-136 LASNNNTLNV
+136 DVVSNNTTLNV
-146 PNNTDNNDSAR
+146 PNRTNENGSGG

-180 AEEASNRPKKRSRRA
+180 AEQASNRPKKRSRRA
-195 APTDPN
+195 APADPN

-207 TATPADPTAGNGSAP
+207 AAAAAGNGGAP

-230 PTTDPNANNI
+230 PTTDPNANNA

-245 NEVLSFDDNNIRP
+245 NEVLSFDDNGIRP

-264 PTVTVVDNLPG
+264 PSVTVVDNLPG
-275 YTLINGGKVGVFS
+275 FTLINGGKVGVFS

-313 LGRIRGNDTNDHGDF
+313 LGRIKGNDTNDHGDF
-328 NGIEKTLTVNP
+328 NGIEK
-339 NSELIFEFNTMTT
+339 S
-352 KNYQAQGNVI
+352 
-362 ALGRIRGNDTN
+362 
-373 DHGDFNGI
+373 
-381 EKTLTVNP
+381 LTVNP

-402 KNYQGMTNLI
+402 KNYQGVTNLI

-418 DTVIGEKVVAYGPI
+418 DTVIAEKSVAYGPI
-432 WRLLKVPENVSHLKI
+432 WRLFKVPDNVSHLKI

-519 NTDDFVYKIQ
+519 NTDDFVYKVQ

-537 NNSLTKDFPSGNSG
+537 NNSLTKDFPSSNSG
-551 VDINDMNVTYDAANR
+551 VDMNDFNVTYDAANR
-566 IITIKSTGGGT
+566 VITIKSTGGGS

-609 NDTLTYKTYSQDFI
+609 NDTLTYKTYTQDFI

-667 IFNDLKR
+667 IFNGLKR

-692 VSQADIDSLA
+692 VSQADIDSLT

-714 AENAVNRKVDD
+714 AENAVNKKVDQ

-754 IIGNIGDQTT
+754 IIGDIGDQTT
-764 DDGVTRIKDQ
+764 DAGVTRIKDQ

-789 PNAKQAIRDKAAKQR
+789 PNAKKAIRDKATKQR
-804 EIINHT
+804 EIINAT
-810 PDATQDEI
+810 PDATEDEI
-818 QDALNQ
+818 QDAINQ
-824 LTTDETDA
+824 LATDETDA

-853 NTIGAVAPQVTHK
+853 NTIGAVVPQVTHK
-866 QAARDAINQ
+866 KAARDAINQ

-889 ATQEEKNA
+889 ATQEEKDA

-916 TTNDDVDTAK
+916 TTNADVDNAK

-962 ANPDATQEERQAAIE
+962 ANPDATQEERQAAID
-977 KVNAAVAVANTNIL
+977 KVNAAVTAANTNIL
-991 NANTNADVEQ
+991 NANTNANVEQ

-1010 QAIEPA
+1010 QAITPA
-1016 TKVKTDAKNAIDQS
+1016 TKVKTDAKNAIDKS
-1030 AETQHNAIFNN
+1030 AETQHNTIFN

-1102 AVNEKARE
+1102 AVNDKARE

-1135 LKNRALNDIGV
+1135 LKNRALTDIDV

-1170 VTKKQTATGVLT
+1170 VTKKQTATGVLN

-1210 DQDLAT
+1210 DQELAT

-1245 PNIVKKPAALAQTNQ
+1245 PNIVKKPAALAQINQ
-1260 HYSAKLVEINATPDA
+1260 HYNAKLAEINATPDA
-1275 TDDEKNAAINTLNQ
+1275 TNDEKNAAINTLNQ

-1391 INAIDNVEAEV
+1391 VNAIDNVEAEV

-1430 DNEKEVALQALAKEK
+1430 DNEKEVASQALTKEK

-1479 KIKPAAREKINQ
+1479 KVKPAAREKINQ

-1498 QINQDKE
+1498 KINQDKE
-1505 ATAEERQAAL
+1505 ATAEERQVAL
-1515 DKINDLV
+1515 DKINEFV
-1522 AKAMTN
+1522 NQAMTD
-1528 ITNDRTNQQVNDSTN
+1528 ITNNRTNQQVDDTTS
-1543 QALDDIALV
+1543 QALDSIALV
-1552 TPDHIVRAA
+1552 TPEHIVRAG

-1574 HEIEQA
+1574 QEIEQA

-1598 EKRALQNIN
+1598 EKLALQNIN
-1607 QAIANN
+1607 QAVTNN
-1613 DVKRVESNGIA
+1613 DVKRVETNGIA
-1624 TLKGVEPHIVV
+1624 TLKGVQPHIVI
-1635 KPEAQ
+1635 KPEEQ
-1640 EAIKASAD
+1640 QAIKASAE

-1654 KDTPHATTDE
+1654 KDTPHATVDE
-1664 LDEANQQINDTLKQG
+1664 LDEANQLISDTLKKA
-1679 QQDIDNTTQDAAVN
+1679 QQEIENTNQDAAVT

-1716 LDNIDESNNNQL
+1716 LDSIEENNKNQL
-1728 DAIRNTLDTTQDERN
+1728 DAIRNTLDTTQDERD
-1743 VAIAALNKIVN
+1743 VAIDTLNKIVN
-1754 AIKNDIAQNKTNA
+1754 TIKNDIAQNKTNA
-1767 EVDQTEADGNNNIKV
+1767 EVDRTETDGNDNIKV

-1788 VKPAARQSVS
+1788 VKPAARQSVGV
-1798 AKAEAQNA
+1798 KAEAQNA

-1841 KTAQVNQNSID
+1841 KTAQVNQDSIN

-1897 AAIVQV
+1897 AAIAQV

-1910 KQQIAGAVT
+1910 KQQIASAVT

-1924 YLLHDG
+1924 YLLHDE

-1935 EIEPVINK
+1935 EIEPVINR
-1943 KATAREQLTTLFN
+1943 KASAREQLTTLFN
-1956 DKKQAIEANVQATVE
+1956 DKKQAIEANIQATVE

-2000 DKTATLNLQT
+2000 DKTASLNLQT

-2033 RVTHL
+2033 RVTAL

-2085 VALGDIEAVITE
+2085 VALSDIEAVITE

-2124 LAKVKALI
+2124 LAKVKVLI

-2138 GNRMVDEDATL
+2138 GNRMIDEDATL
-2149 NDIKKDT
+2149 NDIKQHT
-2156 QLIIDEILAIKLPA
+2156 QFIVDEILAIKLPA
-2170 EVIKASPKVG
+2170 EATKVSPKVI
-2180 QPAPKVCTPIKKEDK
+2180 QSAPKVCTPIIKE
-2195 QEVRKVVK
+2195 ETHESRKVEK

-2209 SEEMDLPLKELALIT
+2209 SEGMDLPLKEFALIT
-2224 GAALLARRRSKKEKE
+2224 GAALLARRRTKNEKE

>member
-40 TDHNVQG
+40 TDNNVQ
-47 GSNQALPGN
+47 SDTNQATPVN
-56 SQNTNADTNRDIV
+56 SQDTNVANNRGLA
-69 NDSQNTPNAH
+69 NSAQNTPNQS
-79 ATDNTSTNQALT
+79 ATTNQSTNQALV
-91 NHQNVDVAN
+91 NHNNGSIAN
-100 QVGPAPIQPSAS
+100 QATPTSVQSSTPS
-112 PAQNNNNSNA
+112 AQNNNHTDGNTTATETVSNA
-122 NSTATEP
+122 N
-129 AANTNNN
+129 NKDVV
-136 LASNNNTLNV
+136 SNNTTLNV
-146 PNNTDNNDSAR
+146 PNKTNENGSGG

-180 AEEASNRPKKRSRRA
+180 AEQASNRPKKRSRRA
-195 APTDPN
+195 APADPN

-207 TATPADPTAGNGSAP
+207 AAAAAGNGGAP

-230 PTTDPNANNI
+230 PTTDPNANNA

-245 NEVLSFDDNNIRP
+245 NEVLSFDDNGIRP

-264 PTVTVVDNLPG
+264 PSVTVVDNLPG
-275 YTLINGGKVGVFS
+275 FTLINGGKVGVFS

-313 LGRIRGNDTNDHGDF
+313 LGRIKGNDTNDHGDF
-328 NGIEKTLTVNP
+328 NGIEK
-339 NSELIFEFNTMTT
+339 S
-352 KNYQAQGNVI
+352 
-362 ALGRIRGNDTN
+362 
-373 DHGDFNGI
+373 
-381 EKTLTVNP
+381 LTVNP

-402 KNYQGMTNLI
+402 KNYQGVTNLI

-418 DTVIGEKVVAYGPI
+418 DTVIAEKSVAYGPI
-432 WRLLKVPENVSHLKI
+432 WRLFKVPENVSHLKI

-519 NTDDFVYKIQ
+519 NTDDFVYKVQ
-529 LPEGVEYV
+529 LPEGLEYV
-537 NNSLTKDFPSGNSG
+537 NNSLTKDFPSSNSG
-551 VDINDMNVTYDAANR
+551 VDMNDFNVTYDAANR
-566 IITIKSTGGGT
+566 VITIKSTGGGS

-609 NDTLTYKTYSQDFI
+609 NDTLTYKTYTQDFI

-692 VSQADIDSLA
+692 VSQADIDSLT

-714 AENAVNRKVDD
+714 AENAVNKKVDQ

-789 PNAKQAIRDKAAKQR
+789 PNAKKAIRDKATKQR
-804 EIINHT
+804 EIINAT
-810 PDATQDEI
+810 PDATEDEI

-824 LTTDETDA
+824 LATDETDA

-846 TAKNNGI
+846 IAKNNGI
-853 NTIGAVAPQVTHK
+853 NTIGAVVPQVTHK

-916 TTNDDVDTAK
+916 TTNADVDNAK

-962 ANPDATQEERQAAIE
+962 ANPDATQEERQAAID
-977 KVNAAVAVANTNIL
+977 KVNAAVTAANTNIL

-1010 QAIEPA
+1010 QAITPA
-1016 TKVKTDAKNAIDQS
+1016 TKVKTDAKNAIDKS
-1030 AETQHNAIFNN
+1030 AETQHNTIFNN

-1102 AVNEKARE
+1102 AVNDKARE

-1135 LKNRALNDIGV
+1135 LKNRALTDIGV

-1170 VTKKQTATGVLT
+1170 VTKKQTATGVLN

-1210 DQDLAT
+1210 DQELAT

-1245 PNIVKKPAALAQTNQ
+1245 PNIVKKPAALAQINQ
-1260 HYSAKLVEINATPDA
+1260 HYNAKLAEINATPDA
-1275 TDDEKNAAINTLNQ
+1275 TNDEKNAAINTLNQ

-1306 VDQAATV
+1306 VNQAATV

-1368 DQAFNQINQNQTNDQ
+1368 DQAINQINQNQTNDQ
-1383 VDATTNQA
+1383 VDTTTNQA
-1391 INAIDNVEAEV
+1391 VNAIDNVEAEV

-1430 DNEKEVALQALAKEK
+1430 DNEKEVASQALAKEK

-1479 KIKPAAREKINQ
+1479 KVKPAAREKINQ

-1498 QINQDKE
+1498 KINQDKE
-1505 ATAEERQAAL
+1505 ATAEERQVAL
-1515 DKINDLV
+1515 DKINEFV
-1522 AKAMTN
+1522 NQAMTD
-1528 ITNDRTNQQVNDSTN
+1528 ITNNRTNQQVDDTTS
-1543 QALDDIALV
+1543 QALDSIALV
-1552 TPDHIVRAA
+1552 APEHIVRAA

-1574 HEIEQA
+1574 QEIEQA

-1598 EKRALQNIN
+1598 EKLALQNIN
-1607 QAIANN
+1607 QAVTNN
-1613 DVKRVESNGIA
+1613 DVKRVETNGIA
-1624 TLKGVEPHIVV
+1624 TLKGVQPHIVI

-1640 EAIKASAD
+1640 QAIKATAE

-1654 KDTPHATTDE
+1654 KDTPHATVDE
-1664 LDEANQQINDTLKQG
+1664 LDEANQLISDTLKQA
-1679 QQDIDNTTQDAAVN
+1679 QQEIENTNQDAAVT

-1716 LDNIDESNNNQL
+1716 LDSIEENNKNQL
-1728 DAIRNTLDTTQDERN
+1728 DAIRNTLDTTQDERD
-1743 VAIAALNKIVN
+1743 VAIDTLNKIVN
-1754 AIKNDIAQNKTNA
+1754 TIKNDIAQNKTNA
-1767 EVDQTEADGNNNIKV
+1767 EVDRTETDGNDNIKV

-1788 VKPAARQSVS
+1788 VKPAARQSVGV
-1798 AKAEAQNA
+1798 KAEAQNA

-1841 KTAQVNQNSID
+1841 KTAQVNQDSID

-1897 AAIVQV
+1897 IAIAQV

-1910 KQQIAGAVT
+1910 KQQIASAVT

-1924 YLLHDG
+1924 YLLHDE

-1935 EIEPVINK
+1935 EIEPVINR
-1943 KATAREQLTTLFN
+1943 KASAREQLTTLFN
-1956 DKKQAIEANVQATVE
+1956 DKKQAIEANIQATVE

-2000 DKTATLNLQT
+2000 DKTASLNLQT

-2033 RVTHL
+2033 RVTAL
-2038 VQNYRKVSDRNK
+2038 VQNYRKVSNRNK

-2076 VDAVLKRFN
+2076 VDTVLKRFN
-2085 VALGDIEAVITE
+2085 VALSDIEAVITE

-2124 LAKVKALI
+2124 LAKVKVLI

-2138 GNRMVDEDATL
+2138 GNRMIDEDATL
-2149 NDIKKDT
+2149 NDIKQHT
-2156 QLIIDEILAIKLPA
+2156 QFIVDEILAIKLPA
-2170 EVIKASPKVG
+2170 EATKVSPKEI
-2180 QPAPKVCTPIKKEDK
+2180 QPAPKVCTPIKKE
-2195 QEVRKVVK
+2195 ETHESRKVEK

-2209 SEEMDLPLKELALIT
+2209 SEGMDLPLKEFALIT
-2224 GAALLARRRSKKEKE
+2224 GAALLARRRTKNEKE

>member
-40 TDHNVQG
+40 TDNNVQ
-47 GSNQALPGN
+47 SDTNQATPVN
-56 SQNTNADTNRDIV
+56 SQDKDVANNRGLA
-69 NDSQNTPNAH
+69 NSAQNTPNQS
-79 ATDNTSTNQALT
+79 ATTNQATNQALV
-91 NHQNVDVAN
+91 NHNNGSTVN
-100 QVGPAPIQPSAS
+100 QATPTSVQSSTPS
-112 PAQNNNNSNA
+112 AQNNNHTDGNT
-122 NSTATEP
+122 TATETVLN
-129 AANTNNN
+129 ANNN
-136 LASNNNTLNV
+136 DVVSNNTTLNV
-146 PNNTDNNDSAR
+146 PNKTNENGSGG

-180 AEEASNRPKKRSRRA
+180 AEPASNRPKKRSRRA
-195 APTDPN
+195 APADPN

-207 TATPADPTAGNGSAP
+207 AAAAAGNGGAP

-230 PTTDPNANNI
+230 PTTDPNANNA

-245 NEVLSFDDNNIRP
+245 NEVLSFDDNGIRP

-264 PTVTVVDNLPG
+264 PTVNVVNNLPG
-275 YTLINGGKVGVFS
+275 FTLINGGKVGVFS

-301 AKNYQAQGNVIA
+301 NKNYQAQGNVIA
-313 LGRIRGNDTNDHGDF
+313 LGRILGTDTNDHGDF
-328 NGIEKTLTVNP
+328 NGIEKALTVNP

-352 KNYQAQGNVI
+352 KNGQGATNV
-362 ALGRIRGNDTN
+362 
-373 DHGDFNGI
+373 
-381 EKTLTVNP
+381 
-389 NSELIFEFNTMTT
+389 
-402 KNYQGMTNLI
+402 I
-412 IKNADN
+412 IKNADTN
-418 DTVIGEKVVAYGPI
+418 DTIAEKTVEGGPTL
-432 WRLLKVPENVSHLKI
+432 RLFKVPDNVRNLKI

-457 DARGIYQLRDGYKY
+457 DARGIYQLKDGYKY
-471 YDFVDSIGLH
+471 YSFVDSIGLH

-491 TMEPT
+491 TMDPT

-511 NGNFGASF
+511 NGNSGASLDT
-519 NTDDFVYKIQ
+519 NDFVYQVQ

-537 NNSLTKDFPSGNSG
+537 NNSLTKDFPSNNSG
-551 VDINDMNVTYDAANR
+551 VDVNDMNVTYDAANR
-566 IITIKSTGGGT
+566 VITIKSTGGGT
-577 GNSPARLMPDKI
+577 ANSPARLMPDKI
-589 LDLKYKLRVNNVP
+589 LDLRYKLRVNNVP

-609 NDTLTYKTYSQDFI
+609 NETLTYKTYTQDFI

-667 IFNDLKR
+667 IFNDLKK

-679 LDENRNNVPLNKR
+679 LAENRNNVPLNKR
-692 VSQADIDSLA
+692 VSQADIDTLT

-714 AENAVNRKVDD
+714 AENAVNQKADQ

-746 VIEEHKNE
+746 VIEEHKGN
-754 IIGNIGDQTT
+754 IIGDIGDQTT

-789 PNAKQAIRDKAAKQR
+789 PNAKKAIRDKATKQR
-804 EIINHT
+804 EIINAT
-810 PDATQDEI
+810 PDATEDEI
-818 QDALNQ
+818 QDAINQ
-824 LTTDETDA
+824 LATDETDA

-853 NTIGAVAPQVTHK
+853 NTIGAVVPQVTHK
-866 QAARDAINQ
+866 KAARDAINQ

-916 TTNDDVDTAK
+916 TTNADVDNAK

-962 ANPDATQEERQAAIE
+962 ANPDATQEERQAAID
-977 KVNAAVAVANTNIL
+977 KVNAAVTAANTNIL

-1010 QAIEPA
+1010 QAITPA
-1016 TKVKTDAKNAIDQS
+1016 TKVKTDAKNAIDKS
-1030 AETQHNAIFNN
+1030 AETQHNTIFNN

-1102 AVNEKARE
+1102 VVNDKARE
-1110 AITNINATPGATRE
+1110 AITNINATTGATRE

-1135 LKNRALNDIGV
+1135 LKNRALTDIGV

-1170 VTKKQTATGVLT
+1170 VTKKQTATGVLN

-1210 DQDLAT
+1210 DQELAT
-1216 AINNINQAD
+1216 AINNIN
-1225 TNAEV
+1225 
-1230 DQAQQLGTKAINAIQ
+1230 
-1245 PNIVKKPAALAQTNQ
+1245 
-1260 HYSAKLVEINATPDA
+1260 
-1275 TDDEKNAAINTLNQ
+1275 
-1289 DRQQAIESI
+1289 
-1298 KQANTNAE
+1298 QANTNAE

-1368 DQAFNQINQNQTNDQ
+1368 DQAINQINQNQTNDQ
-1383 VDATTNQA
+1383 VDTTTNQA
-1391 INAIDNVEAEV
+1391 VNAIDNVEAEV

-1430 DNEKEVALQALAKEK
+1430 DNEKEVASQALAKEK

-1479 KIKPAAREKINQ
+1479 KVKPAAREKINQ

-1498 QINQDKE
+1498 KINQDKE
-1505 ATAEERQAAL
+1505 ATAEERQVAL
-1515 DKINDLV
+1515 DKINEFV
-1522 AKAMTN
+1522 NQAMTD
-1528 ITNDRTNQQVNDSTN
+1528 ITNNRTNQQVDDTTS
-1543 QALDDIALV
+1543 QALDSIALV

-1561 ARDAVKQQYEAKK
+1561 ARDAVKQQYETKK
-1574 HEIEQA
+1574 REIEQA

-1598 EKRALQNIN
+1598 EKRALQNID

-1613 DVKRVESNGIA
+1613 DVKRVETNGIA
-1624 TLKGVEPHIVV
+1624 TLKGVQPHIVI

-1640 EAIKASAD
+1640 QAIKASAE

-1654 KDTPHATTDE
+1654 KDTPHATVDE
-1664 LDEANQQINDTLKQG
+1664 LDEANQLISDTLKQA
-1679 QQDIDNTTQDAAVN
+1679 QQEIENTNQDAAVT

-1716 LDNIDESNNNQL
+1716 LDSIEENNKNQL
-1728 DAIRNTLDTTQDERN
+1728 DAIRNTLDTTQDERD
-1743 VAIAALNKIVN
+1743 VAIDTLNKIVN
-1754 AIKNDIAQNKTNA
+1754 TIKNDIAQNKTNA
-1767 EVDQTEADGNNNIKV
+1767 EVDRTETDGNDNIKV

-1788 VKPAARQSVS
+1788 VKPAARQSVGV
-1798 AKAEAQNA
+1798 KAEAQNA

-1841 KTAQVNQNSID
+1841 KTAQVNQDSIN

-1897 AAIVQV
+1897 IAIAQV

-1910 KQQIAGAVT
+1910 KQQIASAVT

-1924 YLLHDG
+1924 YLLHDE

-1935 EIEPVINK
+1935 EIEPVINR
-1943 KATAREQLTTLFN
+1943 KASAREQLTTLFN
-1956 DKKQAIEANVQATVE
+1956 DKKQAIEANIQATVE

-2000 DKTATLNLQT
+2000 DKTASLNLQT

-2033 RVTHL
+2033 RVTAL
-2038 VQNYRKVSDRNK
+2038 VQNYRKVSNRNK

-2085 VALGDIEAVITE
+2085 VALSDIEAVITE

-2124 LAKVKALI
+2124 LAKVKVLI

-2138 GNRMVDEDATL
+2138 GNRMIDEDATL
-2149 NDIKKDT
+2149 NDIKQHT
-2156 QLIIDEILAIKLPA
+2156 QFIVDEILAIKLPA
-2170 EVIKASPKVG
+2170 EATKVSPKEI
-2180 QPAPKVCTPIKKEDK
+2180 QPAPKVCTPIKKE
-2195 QEVRKVVK
+2195 ETHESRKVEK

-2209 SEEMDLPLKELALIT
+2209 SEGMDLPLKEFALIT
-2224 GAALLARRRSKKEKE
+2224 GAALLARRRTKNEKE

>member
-40 TDHNVQG
+40 TDNNVQ
-47 GSNQALPGN
+47 SDTNQATPVN
-56 SQNTNADTNRDIV
+56 SQDTNVANNRGLA
-69 NDSQNTPNAH
+69 NSAQNTPNQS
-79 ATDNTSTNQALT
+79 ATTNQSTNQALV
-91 NHQNVDVAN
+91 NHNNGSIAN
-100 QVGPAPIQPSAS
+100 QATPTSVQSSTPS
-112 PAQNNNNSNA
+112 AQNNNHTDGNTTATETVSNA
-122 NSTATEP
+122 N
-129 AANTNNN
+129 NKDVV
-136 LASNNNTLNV
+136 SNNTTLNV
-146 PNNTDNNDSAR
+146 PNKTNENGSGG

-180 AEEASNRPKKRSRRA
+180 AEQASNRPKKRSRRA
-195 APTDPN
+195 APADPN

-207 TATPADPTAGNGSAP
+207 AAAAAGNGGAP

-230 PTTDPNANNI
+230 PTTDPNANNA

-245 NEVLSFDDNNIRP
+245 NEVLSFDDNGIRP

-264 PTVTVVDNLPG
+264 PSVTVVDNLPG
-275 YTLINGGKVGVFS
+275 FTLINGGKVGVFS

-313 LGRIRGNDTNDHGDF
+313 LGRIKGNDTNDHGDF
-328 NGIEKTLTVNP
+328 NGIEK
-339 NSELIFEFNTMTT
+339 S
-352 KNYQAQGNVI
+352 
-362 ALGRIRGNDTN
+362 
-373 DHGDFNGI
+373 
-381 EKTLTVNP
+381 LTVNP

-402 KNYQGMTNLI
+402 KNYQGVTNLI

-418 DTVIGEKVVAYGPI
+418 DTVIAEKSVAYGPI
-432 WRLLKVPENVSHLKI
+432 WRLFKVPENVSHLKI

-519 NTDDFVYKIQ
+519 NTDDFVYKVQ

-537 NNSLTKDFPSGNSG
+537 NNSLTKDFPSSNSG
-551 VDINDMNVTYDAANR
+551 VDMNDFNVTYDAANR
-566 IITIKSTGGGT
+566 VITIKSTGGGS

-609 NDTLTYKTYSQDFI
+609 NDTLTYKTYTQDFI

-692 VSQADIDSLA
+692 VSQADIDSLT

-714 AENAVNRKVDD
+714 AENAVNKKVDQ

-789 PNAKQAIRDKAAKQR
+789 PNAKKAIRDKATKQR
-804 EIINHT
+804 EIINAT
-810 PDATQDEI
+810 PDATEDEI

-824 LTTDETDA
+824 LATDETDA

-846 TAKNNGI
+846 IAKNNGI
-853 NTIGAVAPQVTHK
+853 NTIGAVVPQVTHK

-916 TTNDDVDTAK
+916 TTNADVDNAK

-962 ANPDATQEERQAAIE
+962 ANPDATQEERQAAID
-977 KVNAAVAVANTNIL
+977 KVNAAVTAANTNIL

-1010 QAIEPA
+1010 QAITPA
-1016 TKVKTDAKNAIDQS
+1016 TKVKTDAKNAIDKS
-1030 AETQHNAIFNN
+1030 AETQHNTIFNN

-1102 AVNEKARE
+1102 AVNDKARE
-1110 AITNINATPGATRE
+1110 AITNINATP
-1124 EKQEAINRVNT
+1124 
-1135 LKNRALNDIGV
+1135 
-1146 TSTTAMVNSIRD
+1146 
-1158 DAVNQIGAVQPH
+1158 
-1170 VTKKQTATGVLT
+1170 
-1182 DLATAKKQ
+1182 
-1190 EINQNTNATTEEK
+1190 
-1203 QVALNQV
+1203 
-1210 DQDLAT
+1210 
-1216 AINNINQAD
+1216 
-1225 TNAEV
+1225 
-1230 DQAQQLGTKAINAIQ
+1230 
-1245 PNIVKKPAALAQTNQ
+1245 
-1260 HYSAKLVEINATPDA
+1260 DA
-1275 TDDEKNAAINTLNQ
+1275 TNDEKNAAINTLNQ

-1357 QAAVNQINQLK
+1357 RAAVNQINQLK
-1368 DQAFNQINQNQTNDQ
+1368 DQAINQINQNQTNDQ
-1383 VDATTNQA
+1383 VDTTTNQA
-1391 INAIDNVEAEV
+1391 VNAIDNVEAEV
-1402 VIKPKAIADIEKAV
+1402 VIKPTAIADIEKAV

-1430 DNEKEVALQALAKEK
+1430 DNEKEVASQALAKEK

-1479 KIKPAAREKINQ
+1479 KVKPAAREKINQ

-1498 QINQDKE
+1498 KINQDKE
-1505 ATAEERQAAL
+1505 ATAEERQVAL
-1515 DKINDLV
+1515 DKINEFV
-1522 AKAMTN
+1522 NQAMTD
-1528 ITNDRTNQQVNDSTN
+1528 ITNNRTNQQVDDTTS
-1543 QALDDIALV
+1543 QALDSIALV
-1552 TPDHIVRAA
+1552 APEHIVRAA

-1574 HEIEQA
+1574 QEIEQA

-1598 EKRALQNIN
+1598 EKLALQNIN
-1607 QAIANN
+1607 QAVTNN
-1613 DVKRVESNGIA
+1613 DVKRVETNGIA
-1624 TLKGVEPHIVV
+1624 TLKGVQPHIVI

-1640 EAIKASAD
+1640 QAIKATAE

-1654 KDTPHATTDE
+1654 KDTPHATVDE
-1664 LDEANQQINDTLKQG
+1664 LDEANQLISDTLKQA
-1679 QQDIDNTTQDAAVN
+1679 QQEIENTNQDAAVT

-1716 LDNIDESNNNQL
+1716 LDSIEENNKNQL
-1728 DAIRNTLDTTQDERN
+1728 DAIRNTLDTTQDERD
-1743 VAIAALNKIVN
+1743 VAIDTLNKIVN
-1754 AIKNDIAQNKTNA
+1754 TIKNDIAQNKTNA
-1767 EVDQTEADGNNNIKV
+1767 EVDRTETDGNDNIKV

-1788 VKPAARQSVS
+1788 VKPAARQSVGV
-1798 AKAEAQNA
+1798 KAEAQNA

-1841 KTAQVNQNSID
+1841 KTAQVNQDSID

-1897 AAIVQV
+1897 IAIAQV

-1910 KQQIAGAVT
+1910 KQQIASAVT

-1924 YLLHDG
+1924 YLLHDE

-1935 EIEPVINK
+1935 EIEPVINR
-1943 KATAREQLTTLFN
+1943 KASAREQLTTLFN
-1956 DKKQAIEANVQATVE
+1956 DKKQAIEANIQATVE

-2000 DKTATLNLQT
+2000 DKTASLNLQT

-2033 RVTHL
+2033 RVTAL
-2038 VQNYRKVSDRNK
+2038 VQNYRKVSNRNK

-2085 VALGDIEAVITE
+2085 VALSDIEAVITE

-2124 LAKVKALI
+2124 LAKVKVLI

-2138 GNRMVDEDATL
+2138 GNRMIDEDATL
-2149 NDIKKDT
+2149 NDIKQHT
-2156 QLIIDEILAIKLPA
+2156 QFIVDEILAIKLPA
-2170 EVIKASPKVG
+2170 EATKVSPKEI
-2180 QPAPKVCTPIKKEDK
+2180 QPAPKVCTPIKKE
-2195 QEVRKVVK
+2195 ETHESRKVEK

-2209 SEEMDLPLKELALIT
+2209 SEGMDLPLKEFALIT
-2224 GAALLARRRSKKEKE
+2224 GAALLARRRTKNEKE

>member
-40 TDHNVQG
+40 TDNNVQ
-47 GSNQALPGN
+47 SDTNQATPVN
-56 SQNTNADTNRDIV
+56 SQDTNVANNRGLA
-69 NDSQNTPNAH
+69 NSAQNTPNQS
-79 ATDNTSTNQALT
+79 ATTNQSTNQALV
-91 NHQNVDVAN
+91 NHNNGSIAN
-100 QVGPAPIQPSAS
+100 QATPTSVQSSTPS
-112 PAQNNNNSNA
+112 AQNNNHTDGNTTATETVSNA
-122 NSTATEP
+122 N
-129 AANTNNN
+129 NKDVV
-136 LASNNNTLNV
+136 SNNTTLNV
-146 PNNTDNNDSAR
+146 PNKTNENGSGG

-180 AEEASNRPKKRSRRA
+180 AEQASNRPKKRSRRA
-195 APTDPN
+195 APADPN

-207 TATPADPTAGNGSAP
+207 AAAAAGNGGAP

-230 PTTDPNANNI
+230 PTTDPNANNA

-245 NEVLSFDDNNIRP
+245 NEVLSFDDNGIRP

-264 PTVTVVDNLPG
+264 PSVTVVDNLPG
-275 YTLINGGKVGVFS
+275 FTLINGGKVGVFS

-313 LGRIRGNDTNDHGDF
+313 LGRIKGNDTNDHGDF
-328 NGIEKTLTVNP
+328 NGIEK
-339 NSELIFEFNTMTT
+339 S
-352 KNYQAQGNVI
+352 
-362 ALGRIRGNDTN
+362 
-373 DHGDFNGI
+373 
-381 EKTLTVNP
+381 LTVNP

-402 KNYQGMTNLI
+402 KNYQGVTNLI

-418 DTVIGEKVVAYGPI
+418 DTVIAEKSVAYGPI
-432 WRLLKVPENVSHLKI
+432 WRLFKVPENVSHLKI

-457 DARGIYQLRDGYKY
+457 DVRGIYQLRDGYKY

-519 NTDDFVYKIQ
+519 NTDDFVYKVQ

-537 NNSLTKDFPSGNSG
+537 NNSLTKDFPSSNSG
-551 VDINDMNVTYDAANR
+551 VDMNDFNVTYDAANR
-566 IITIKSTGGGT
+566 VITIKSTGGGS

-609 NDTLTYKTYSQDFI
+609 NDTLTYKTYTQDFI

-692 VSQADIDSLA
+692 VSQADIDSLT

-714 AENAVNRKVDD
+714 AENAVNKKVDQ

-789 PNAKQAIRDKAAKQR
+789 PNAKKAIRDKATKQR
-804 EIINHT
+804 EIINAT
-810 PDATQDEI
+810 PDATEDEI

-824 LTTDETDA
+824 LATDETDA

-846 TAKNNGI
+846 IAKNNGI
-853 NTIGAVAPQVTHK
+853 NTIGAVVPQVTHK

-916 TTNDDVDTAK
+916 TTNADVDNAK

-962 ANPDATQEERQAAIE
+962 ANPDATQEERQAAID
-977 KVNAAVAVANTNIL
+977 KVNAAVTAANTNIL

-1010 QAIEPA
+1010 QAITPA
-1016 TKVKTDAKNAIDQS
+1016 TKVKTDAKNAIDKS
-1030 AETQHNAIFNN
+1030 AETQHNTIFNN

-1102 AVNEKARE
+1102 AVNDKARE

-1135 LKNRALNDIGV
+1135 LKNRALTDIGV

-1170 VTKKQTATGVLT
+1170 VTKKQTATGVLN

-1210 DQDLAT
+1210 DQELAT

-1245 PNIVKKPAALAQTNQ
+1245 PNIVKKPAALAQINQ
-1260 HYSAKLVEINATPDA
+1260 HYNAKLAEINATPDA
-1275 TDDEKNAAINTLNQ
+1275 TNDEKNAAINTLNQ

-1368 DQAFNQINQNQTNDQ
+1368 DQAINQINQNQTNDQ
-1383 VDATTNQA
+1383 VDTTTNQA
-1391 INAIDNVEAEV
+1391 VNAIDNVEAEV

-1430 DNEKEVALQALAKEK
+1430 DNEKEVASQALAKEK

-1479 KIKPAAREKINQ
+1479 KVKPAAREKINQ

-1498 QINQDKE
+1498 KINQDKE
-1505 ATAEERQAAL
+1505 ATAEERQVAL
-1515 DKINDLV
+1515 DKINEFV
-1522 AKAMTN
+1522 NQAMTD
-1528 ITNDRTNQQVNDSTN
+1528 ITNNRTNQQVDDTTS
-1543 QALDDIALV
+1543 QALDSIALV
-1552 TPDHIVRAA
+1552 APEHIVRAA

-1574 HEIEQA
+1574 QEIEQA

-1598 EKRALQNIN
+1598 EKLALQNIN
-1607 QAIANN
+1607 QAVTNN
-1613 DVKRVESNGIA
+1613 DVKRVETNGIA
-1624 TLKGVEPHIVV
+1624 TLKGVQPHIVI

-1640 EAIKASAD
+1640 QAIKATAE

-1654 KDTPHATTDE
+1654 KDTPHATVDE
-1664 LDEANQQINDTLKQG
+1664 LDEANQLISDTLKQA
-1679 QQDIDNTTQDAAVN
+1679 QQEIENTNQDAAVT

-1716 LDNIDESNNNQL
+1716 LDSIEENNKNQL
-1728 DAIRNTLDTTQDERN
+1728 DAIRNTLDTTQDERD
-1743 VAIAALNKIVN
+1743 VAIDTLNKIVN
-1754 AIKNDIAQNKTNA
+1754 TIKNDIAQNKTNA
-1767 EVDQTEADGNNNIKV
+1767 EVDRTETDGNDNIKV

-1788 VKPAARQSVS
+1788 VKPAARQSVGV
-1798 AKAEAQNA
+1798 KAEAQNA

-1841 KTAQVNQNSID
+1841 KTAQVNQDSID

-1897 AAIVQV
+1897 IAIAQV

-1910 KQQIAGAVT
+1910 KQQIASAVT

-1924 YLLHDG
+1924 YLLHDE

-1935 EIEPVINK
+1935 EIEPVINR
-1943 KATAREQLTTLFN
+1943 KASAREQLTTLFN
-1956 DKKQAIEANVQATVE
+1956 DKKQAIEANIQATVE

-2000 DKTATLNLQT
+2000 DKTASLNLQT

-2033 RVTHL
+2033 RVTAL
-2038 VQNYRKVSDRNK
+2038 VQNYRKVSNRNK

-2085 VALGDIEAVITE
+2085 VALSDIEAVITE

-2124 LAKVKALI
+2124 LAKVKVLI

-2138 GNRMVDEDATL
+2138 GNRMIDEDATL
-2149 NDIKKDT
+2149 NDIKQHT
-2156 QLIIDEILAIKLPA
+2156 QFIVDEILAIKLPA
-2170 EVIKASPKVG
+2170 EATKVSPKEI
-2180 QPAPKVCTPIKKEDK
+2180 QPAPKVCTPIKKE
-2195 QEVRKVVK
+2195 ETHESRKVEK

-2209 SEEMDLPLKELALIT
+2209 SEGMDLPLKEFALIT
-2224 GAALLARRRSKKEKE
+2224 GAALLARRRTKNEKE

>member
-40 TDHNVQG
+40 TDNNVQ
-47 GSNQALPGN
+47 SDTNQATPVN
-56 SQNTNADTNRDIV
+56 SQDTNVANNRGLA
-69 NDSQNTPNAH
+69 NSAQNTPNQS
-79 ATDNTSTNQALT
+79 ATTNQSTNQALV
-91 NHQNVDVAN
+91 NHNNGSIAN
-100 QVGPAPIQPSAS
+100 QATPTSVQSSTPS
-112 PAQNNNNSNA
+112 AQNNNHTDGNTTATETVSNA
-122 NSTATEP
+122 N
-129 AANTNNN
+129 NKDVV
-136 LASNNNTLNV
+136 SNNTTLNV
-146 PNNTDNNDSAR
+146 PNKTNENGSGG

-180 AEEASNRPKKRSRRA
+180 AEQASNRPKKRSRRA
-195 APTDPN
+195 APADPN

-207 TATPADPTAGNGSAP
+207 AAAAAGNGGAP

-230 PTTDPNANNI
+230 PTTDPNANNA

-245 NEVLSFDDNNIRP
+245 NEVLSFDDNGIRP

-264 PTVTVVDNLPG
+264 PSVTVVDNLPG
-275 YTLINGGKVGVFS
+275 FTLINGGKVGVFS

-313 LGRIRGNDTNDHGDF
+313 LGRIKGNDTNDHGDF
-328 NGIEKTLTVNP
+328 NGIEK
-339 NSELIFEFNTMTT
+339 S
-352 KNYQAQGNVI
+352 
-362 ALGRIRGNDTN
+362 
-373 DHGDFNGI
+373 
-381 EKTLTVNP
+381 LTVNP

-402 KNYQGMTNLI
+402 KNYQGVTNLI

-418 DTVIGEKVVAYGPI
+418 DTVIAEKSVAYGPI
-432 WRLLKVPENVSHLKI
+432 WRLFKVPENVSHLKI

-519 NTDDFVYKIQ
+519 NTDDFVYKVQ

-537 NNSLTKDFPSGNSG
+537 NNSLTKDFPSSNSG
-551 VDINDMNVTYDAANR
+551 VDMNDFNVTYDAANR
-566 IITIKSTGGGT
+566 VITIKSTGGGS

-609 NDTLTYKTYSQDFI
+609 NDTLTYKTYTQDFI

-692 VSQADIDSLA
+692 VSQADIDSLT

-714 AENAVNRKVDD
+714 AENAVNKKVDQ

-789 PNAKQAIRDKAAKQR
+789 PNAKKAIRDKATKQR
-804 EIINHT
+804 EIINAT
-810 PDATQDEI
+810 PDATEDEI

-824 LTTDETDA
+824 LATDETDA

-846 TAKNNGI
+846 IAKNNGI
-853 NTIGAVAPQVTHK
+853 NTIGAVVPQVTHK

-916 TTNDDVDTAK
+916 TTNADVDNAK

-962 ANPDATQEERQAAIE
+962 ANPDATQEERQAAID
-977 KVNAAVAVANTNIL
+977 KVNAAVTAANTNIL

-1010 QAIEPA
+1010 QAITPA
-1016 TKVKTDAKNAIDQS
+1016 TKVKTDAKNAIDKS
-1030 AETQHNAIFNN
+1030 AETQHNTIFNN

-1102 AVNEKARE
+1102 AVNDKARE

-1135 LKNRALNDIGV
+1135 LKNRALTDIGV

-1170 VTKKQTATGVLT
+1170 VTKKQTATGVLN

-1210 DQDLAT
+1210 DQELAT

-1245 PNIVKKPAALAQTNQ
+1245 PNIVKKPAALAQINQ
-1260 HYSAKLVEINATPDA
+1260 HYNAKLAEINATPDA
-1275 TDDEKNAAINTLNQ
+1275 TNDEKNAAINTLNQ

-1368 DQAFNQINQNQTNDQ
+1368 DQAINQINQNQTNDQ
-1383 VDATTNQA
+1383 VDTTTNQA
-1391 INAIDNVEAEV
+1391 VNAIDNVEAEV

-1430 DNEKEVALQALAKEK
+1430 DNEKEVASQALAKEK

-1479 KIKPAAREKINQ
+1479 KVKPAAREKINQ

-1498 QINQDKE
+1498 KINQDKE
-1505 ATAEERQAAL
+1505 ATAEERQVAL
-1515 DKINDLV
+1515 DKINEFV
-1522 AKAMTN
+1522 NQAMTD
-1528 ITNDRTNQQVNDSTN
+1528 ITNNRTNQQVDDTTS
-1543 QALDDIALV
+1543 QALDSIALV
-1552 TPDHIVRAA
+1552 APEHIVRAA

-1574 HEIEQA
+1574 QEIEQA

-1598 EKRALQNIN
+1598 EKLALQNIN
-1607 QAIANN
+1607 QAVTNN
-1613 DVKRVESNGIA
+1613 DVKRVETNGIA
-1624 TLKGVEPHIVV
+1624 TLKGVQPHIVI

-1640 EAIKASAD
+1640 QAIKATAE

-1654 KDTPHATTDE
+1654 KDTPHATVDE
-1664 LDEANQQINDTLKQG
+1664 LDEANQLISDTLKQA
-1679 QQDIDNTTQDAAVN
+1679 QQEIENTNQDAAVT

-1716 LDNIDESNNNQL
+1716 LDSIEENNKNQL
-1728 DAIRNTLDTTQDERN
+1728 DAIRNTLDTTQDERD
-1743 VAIAALNKIVN
+1743 VAIDTLNKIVN
-1754 AIKNDIAQNKTNA
+1754 TIKNDIAQNKTNA
-1767 EVDQTEADGNNNIKV
+1767 EVDRTETDGNDNIKV

-1788 VKPAARQSVS
+1788 VKPAARQSVGV
-1798 AKAEAQNA
+1798 KAEAQNA

-1815 EEERLAAKHLVEQA
+1815 EEERLSAKHLVEQA

-1841 KTAQVNQNSID
+1841 KTAQVNQDSID

-1897 AAIVQV
+1897 IAIAQV

-1910 KQQIAGAVT
+1910 KQQIASAVT

-1924 YLLHDG
+1924 YLLHDE

-1935 EIEPVINK
+1935 EIEPVINR
-1943 KATAREQLTTLFN
+1943 KASAREQLTTLFN
-1956 DKKQAIEANVQATVE
+1956 DKKQAIEANIQATVE

-2000 DKTATLNLQT
+2000 DKTASLNLQT

-2033 RVTHL
+2033 RVTAL
-2038 VQNYRKVSDRNK
+2038 VQNYRKVSNRNK

-2085 VALGDIEAVITE
+2085 VALSDIEAVITE

-2124 LAKVKALI
+2124 LAKVKVLI

-2138 GNRMVDEDATL
+2138 GNRMIDEDATL
-2149 NDIKKDT
+2149 NDIKQHT
-2156 QLIIDEILAIKLPA
+2156 QFIVDEILAIKLPA
-2170 EVIKASPKVG
+2170 EATKVSPKEI
-2180 QPAPKVCTPIKKEDK
+2180 QPAPKVCTPIKKE
-2195 QEVRKVVK
+2195 ETHESRKVEK

-2209 SEEMDLPLKELALIT
+2209 SEGMDLPLKEFALIT
-2224 GAALLARRRSKKEKE
+2224 GAALLARRRTKNEKE